1 MASQSSSPST
11 EEQASSEIDDLYLSL
26 QVQRECTQKKT
37 FTSWINSIL
46 AKHTP
51 PSVISDLYT
60 DIQQGHLLLDL
71 LEVLSGQQ
79 LPREKGCNT
88 FQCRSN
94 IENALTFLKSRSLK
108 LINIH
113 VADIIEGKPSIVLG
127 LIWTIIFHFHIEELA
142 RTLACTYN
150 QPSLDCSSAVD
161 SSPKASRSAKKS
173 AKIKEQWKISATKAL
188 LLWAKEQC
196 SLHGSISVTD
206 FKSSWR
212 SGLPFLAII
221 HALRPGLVDMEKAK
235 TRTNKENLKEAF
247 RIAELE
253 LNIPRLLEPEDVDI
267 MNPDEKSVMTYV
279 AQFLQY
285 SRNLPISEEDM
296 QGKVREAISWLAAQ
310 GKKLEKLL
318 IDTESET
325 YYQKYKEMMSFMEAF
340 NQEKKA
346 FMPVL
351 SSKTSVAELS
361 EDQQQMREE
370 WHKLISQINEW
381 KTKLD
386 QMLPP
391 PLDGIEAWLQEIEH
405 LQAEELPDLQDPFK
419 AMSLFREIIVI
430 FKSLMDCFD
439 SHLDT
444 LQSFK
449 NEDGKNMP
457 LVLPEKLEEM
467 KRRFSNIPFT
477 NSNTFLEYHY
487 GLCSAIANE
496 VMLKLNIW
504 NMKYGTKESVESLLE
519 DWNNF
524 IEEKKLEKQI
534 ETATHICEDLK
545 NKNISSPDLAGDPQE
560 MNKLFKIVES
570 KISMCR
576 DYISNV
582 NSTLQKV
589 LSSWSDYTENIHLL
603 KTWLEEK
610 RNEHPKEIPAEILA
624 NWNSVHGSLN
634 EAGNYLIEV
643 SKEQVGSNIAKEL
656 KKLNRRWAK
665 FIKRTQFE
673 MRLLRMQEDQ
683 MKQVHKCEGNLE
695 SPIKALSDMA
705 DISSEAFR
713 SHIQKELC
721 EESVDTAEKAKGLS
735 ETAEKIEVL
744 LKGVDGWAAELECL
758 LCQIRHK
765 GHVEPE
771 TEEYLQS
778 LAARGASCQE
788 QVVAAEEIFQSLTQN
803 ASSQVSQQ
811 HFHPGLQARIKQAR
825 DKIEAAMGDISD
837 VLPKSQKRLSEKEVL
852 LNFEESQKD
861 LEASISKA
869 VQLVSQKLSPEE
881 HISRYEEAFN
891 ALDNKVLNKFLEA
904 AEQLKNISSDHEKLA
919 VEEKSKD
926 VRKRWEAVHHEII
939 SCIQLIVE
947 RGKKKFNATF
957 KKINKQLGKEKKL
970 LSMDKTKGL
979 IKEHEAFF
987 SHEGSLTGLKKSL
1000 EDLKTLGR
1008 LAEETLPDIQTLV
1021 TECEKKL
1028 EKLQPIVA
1036 DTYAALLSHAGKG
1049 QPSKKEGSSFVS
1061 ENGESPGSSQR
1072 MDIFSEQETSRPDSD
1087 IVWETAVTHQNGE
1100 SCAKK
1105 FEEDGGL
1112 PLPALLESY
1121 NTQRSNL
1128 EELLQISRDK
1138 VASGFTDEVK
1148 GTSCL
1153 QNKLLELQIIESETH
1168 SGWTQLENV
1177 ASTLENLVDE
1187 MELAAISERRSK
1199 LKGEWKELQDIISA
1213 RTNSL
1218 RTALEIVL
1226 PIENE
1231 FILLCELD
1239 QRLNKKDIQQFNLM
1253 NSDLAYRELKELQRS
1268 ILNQIE
1274 VCKQLEHLDSSAR
1287 DEFNPID
1294 LQAASKIMVYYQN
1307 QLEEMSHK
1315 MQIRETVLKD
1325 LEAFMASLRKI
1336 QFSIKHPVDPSGQPA
1351 TQGKAWRE
1359 AVQEVSHMA
1368 EEAKC
1373 LDERLKRVDI
1383 CLEEAE
1389 CGRKSSCE
1397 KLVLTLSEELN
1408 EAHDHSSEQTL
1419 REENDLH
1426 KIFCTKSSELLKNIQ
1441 DLHDRI
1447 NKIGLKDPTIPAI
1460 QQRIKSLTEL
1470 EKELDCAA
1478 VEMKAMR
1485 EIANTLP
1492 HIKEEKAEE
1501 AKERCRVTE
1510 RLWEDTKL
1518 LLAECQEQ
1526 CARAL
1531 ELLKQYQSCK
1541 SSLTSIIQK
1550 QEIVLSQQM
1559 SYMGKENL
1567 NRMITKIEEA
1577 KEEFNDHSED
1587 VDRINQICKNLQFQL
1602 NKMRSFEEPPFENE
1616 ANVIVDRWLDINE
1629 KTENYCDN
1637 LGRAQALWDK
1647 LLSLSGTIDA
1657 WANAELKNIEDGC
1670 LTEEDLTQLKACLR
1684 VQEQKL
1690 QKFDNT
1696 VAEIE
1701 ELLNSNEPPLELQV
1715 IRSSVVHK
1723 MELIKELLSTKRG
1736 TSELGVNTGELKGDL
1751 DLAKTQIGMTE
1762 SLLKALSPS
1771 DTLEIFTKLEEI
1783 HQKILQQKH
1792 YVTLLQEETDCPDV
1806 DELNKQ
1812 LKCVTDLFNKKKH
1825 VFQDHFIGVLNRQ
1838 CKNFSDWFSS
1848 TQLSLQDCFDPSET
1862 KQTLEEKL
1870 QRLKHFLTSEGK
1882 DRDIQ
1887 EVKTLLNKVKHYLPK
1902 ASINHLS
1909 SRVRDQEAELQRLIS
1924 KCQKREKELSVSLQ
1938 QLSSLQESSTGLEE
1952 WLASQEEKL
1961 QVFQKDETNLENFCQ
1976 TLLMQRESFDS
1987 MAQLANSLRETGL
2000 TDDKTVSEA
2009 TDIISRYQT
2018 LVTHASETAGDTQRR
2033 LVEGQ
2038 NFEELAQDF
2047 SSWIK
2052 RLEEA
2057 VSNLSSQESELPSE
2071 ERINQIKVVTAL
2083 KDAGEPKI
2091 RNMVAL
2097 GETLIRS
2104 EKIEKPVVEQTI
2116 SELQNRWESA
2126 LQVATE
2132 YISPQ
2137 EQLQLDR
2144 EQYEQS
2150 KGDLRLALTEL
2161 KKQQQ
2166 ELGFALQP
2174 NLQEKQAQL
2183 TNYTQLLQK
2192 AEDLNS
2198 LFNELKSQED
2208 HLQDHTRD
2216 PCFTEESWLEL
2227 KSQHENL
2234 LSQLQNIVQTLESH
2248 VHEHQQ
2254 FQDMVTALSTELK
2267 NVSEKLADYGG
2278 PAVEQPSA
2286 EQNQLK
2292 SQEQQAP
2299 LSRCEDTLKKILV
2312 LAETVKQNTSSP
2324 GQKFI
2329 NDEIESLQ
2337 SEHRSLEERLENVKQ
2352 KDENILSEAL
2362 ELKDVFA
2369 DEIQVEDMADTK
2381 REKQVTSDI
2390 PIAVEERPE
2399 AAELKECLEMHNDQD
2414 VNGNVSEK
2422 EKQNDPLLEESSVLP
2437 DSPFQGI
2444 CQSKDREGQAV
2455 QEEAEKESPGMDA
2468 RDEVQEHIVLVDS
2481 AIQGGEAEWKRRQDV
2496 VGTEGDETGEEA
2508 RPAEEKPNDV
2518 KNQSD
2523 REDMQQVQQRVCQ
2536 KSQVPKS
2543 VAAEKEGLES
2553 TPPVSVHEGT
2563 DICAIVQKELF
2574 PRVQINTE
2582 YFEEEQKV
2590 NELKNEVAE
2599 LDIVLIN
2606 EQLKE
2611 LENLHTELETWKAK
2625 SLCLDQEA
2633 FPSAT
2638 GLGRAELQ
2646 TTEPAVP
2653 RWDRLLQEL
2662 DTIKAV
2668 KQQQY
2673 RLVNEYQK
2681 NLSVAQSS
2689 MKNLSTEKDNIKTG
2703 PMNNTVLL
2711 EKIKTCIGSLHRERD
2726 VLNQLKTQ
2734 QENLS
2739 QHLTCMDKVL
2749 TESQMRQLEQW
2760 WQHVEQAVQKKHD
2773 QVVAEINE
2781 FNLLMNKAQDIQRL
2795 IQEQYLQGELSSS
2808 SGGKAKYPVFWTT
2821 ELQDIKHGLFLLK
2834 RRIEL
2839 QMKRIWSDQE
2849 KTTLENSIQDLQS
2862 KLKAL
2867 SEQQTPQEDVQL
2879 SSPALKES
2887 EVTRRLKENI
2897 SWVKDSLSS
2906 LDQKAALFPSDIKSQ
2921 IRNCQQTRAEVLG
2934 REPVIVSLDD
2944 ELRHIGPSL
2953 KPEEITDMTFLLQAL
2968 QNSYKALVLKSAQS
2982 LQQLELQLEE
2992 RQKLIAEVEKV
3003 HSQLQNAETLAKP
3016 DVNQTST
3023 WSELSHQQAIL
3034 KEILK
3039 ETQEIEGLVSS
3050 HCKESQAAAGEL
3062 SLSEQLFLI
3071 DQLRSLKNRARKTQR
3086 QIQNKCHEVE
3096 KKIAIYREFSERIT
3110 SLQRDL
3116 NDLQCDEMNLE
3127 DELLGAKQGA
3137 QDKCKALKEKVLFFQ
3152 SNLLQTMKYK
3162 EIFECVGLNWD
3173 SLQLDELQTQFF
3185 KIKNKIEEKI
3195 MHFDNVVRECDK
3207 LQALVNEIQTMTSTL
3222 RREANILNDSSSS
3235 SPAENLIRA
3244 QILLQTMQQIRNL
3257 TQETANQINKNEVF
3271 DTPFKESKMQE
3282 IKSLEKDTEGLSQF
3296 LQNMVSG
3303 LQCVNKEDIQSEVE
3317 HIFHTIKHIQLELQK
3332 PLLVDMRMIQYEKMR
3347 WEAVQNMVPAVFS
3360 AIKGIMEKERA
3371 NKEEKSLA
3379 AGIETKIETL
3389 QDHEIQLKAD
3399 IAARVSVLS
3408 EAHKTGE
3415 LYTKAV
3421 QRASELLSDCEA
3433 RISSATAQLSCLE
3446 EAHQIPQWRQEE
3458 FDSAKADI
3466 ENLYPKLENV
3476 VKPEDKMHLENTL
3489 RELVNKNLTLKEKAQ
3504 RKEGDERRYFEKHKS
3519 YTRTKDKVCDD
3530 LNKLEKMLIQ
3540 SVSQI
3545 PVSYKEALEHLEES
3559 KILVSN
3565 IDSAEDDLVKLRQVS
3580 RELTRLCKGSDWAL
3594 GRIVTTLWEKWL
3606 GLLEAAKGQEINCEE
3621 LKQEW
3626 KFINEEVERETIILD
3641 KLQEEQPESL
3651 KEKEKAT
3658 REELVELL
3666 DSVNA
3671 FEENISRQ
3679 QLLLLLLLHRIRNIL
3694 NMPENTEVEAALP
3707 TLHEIKAMQ
3716 DRCKKL
3722 YEKAQD
3728 HKNSVQSEIQERDK
3742 INEEISAVKNSLQN
3756 AASLLP
3762 QDATEKAEQLEE
3774 VQSLIGKENQTL
3786 QDIMEKLRIKYSELY
3801 TIVPAEI
3808 ETRLEDCRNT
3818 LRDLEDKVST
3828 EILKSSPQNVL
3839 KRKAEA
3845 ISNGL
3850 QAIEKML
3857 QQKSENVAKAKE
3869 IQKHIWDMLD
3879 LWHYKLNE
3887 LDAEVQDIVEQDSCH
3902 VQELMDILVTP
3913 LQQYQQVSQL
3923 AERRTAILN
3932 KAANKMEE
3940 YDELLKSMEVWI
3952 ENTNCLL
3959 RTDAQNNSAKSL
3971 SKHADA
3977 LQMALEDSEQK
3988 QNLLRRVY
3996 SELEELAP
4004 VFETNSVMQQ
4014 LNEIDGHIT
4023 TLQHEIVEVLPQI
4036 QHVADELD
4044 AIESDVKVFEKDI
4057 AKMKTILS
4065 SEDLLEF
4072 SPKDHLK
4079 HGQVILDH
4087 VGPMQKTI
4095 AHLQSYE
4102 EALQLPGVKIQPFP
4116 VFQRARQ
4123 LLRELKEL
4131 EKITKEQNELLEE
4144 AIKKTEECEQEIEK
4158 LKQFLKNHLV
4168 EVSHENQ
4175 PLAQNTSCPEG
4186 EMEAAK
4192 KEIIKLCQKKEGIL
4206 TGMKTSMSELHQ
4218 RLQQEVAESEDEPIA
4233 SALAESDLI
4242 GTNIP
4247 EQQLRKR
4254 GMMSVLPCV
4263 DEESED
4269 GSFHST
4275 GSTATE
4281 TDGSCWPSG
4290 RDDERHRED
4299 SATSWSSGTLSD
4311 GLAQDADEI
4320 TEPCSKRGE
4329 ETSLQ
4334 ALQSTEGAG
4343 TDLGNQ
4349 AMSDTQPPAPKAA
4362 RGSRGRA
4369 GDPEATVD
4377 GGRLEPGTVLQ
4388 VCQAQVA
4395 ELEQWLDKAKVS
4407 LGSDPQTPKMQQMVE
4422 QQLAG
4427 CQVMLSEIE
4436 QKVISLLEDCGDSP
4450 DHQQETEA
4458 LSLKLKEVK
4467 CNLEKV
4473 QTMLQD
4479 KYNEEQIHNRE
4490 RVDLEPLKIL
4500 HPDGAGVASAD
4511 EPPIGAGVASADEP
4525 PIQHNGVPQP
4535 LQDLELKPAEQ
4546 KSLIDFIES
4555 CVEKMQPQSE
4565 DSVTEKLEPSNGESD
4580 PRSKL
4585 ADPSLAPKDQTGNKW
4600 QYLQQEL
4607 SSKMK
4612 SPLCQL
4618 VEPQITTKM
4627 NMLPRGTFAS
4637 AGTPTVEELKTYT
4650 VQLGDISQE
4659 ANVVHTQENVAGE
4672 VSSNLDRKLFELL
4685 LAISRCLN
4693 NMEEM
4698 LNTSVLST
4706 EEAAL
4711 QQALYETLSIE
4722 LQKLHADLSDKKDD
4736 LLKSITCAGGSTDV
4750 FCECFNNLQ
4759 ARLEQTQAATASR
4772 SNSMKA
4778 GLDHN
4783 SNYQNET
4790 RVLYDQL
4797 TEKKA
4802 ALQQCLNV
4810 IHGHNVSEQLQ
4821 KIDTCA
4827 LELQNLETQVAKLRG
4842 HGERFQLPVTL
4853 IQEAYKLEDVLD
4865 DMWGILR
4872 AKYMEL
4878 NSPSISEN
4886 QYEDL
4891 LHGFAELVA
4900 IGREKVAQDP
4910 KQLTKSRA
4918 ALQSHLENHKGF
4930 FHKLMTHM
4938 TFMQVFSKKVAPS
4951 ILQKR
4956 EKFWRELVNEVKLL
4970 EQKACQYGIHL
4981 ESLLEEWIG
4990 FDNGCLAFSK
5000 ELETL
5005 ASTLPSVNLVEETE
5019 ERLKERIALL
5029 QQIKSSVD
5037 GKHARLYQMVKEGK
5051 KLLTAVNCPEITSQI
5066 GKLEEQWLSLTKKVG
5081 HELHRLQT
5089 LLKLLLSYNRDS
5101 EELMKWLDSAQQRMN
5116 FWKEQSLNVS
5126 QDLPTVRDKINNLF
5140 TFSKEVDEKSSLKS
5154 SVVSTANQLFH
5165 VKQADTAALRSS
5177 LAKFEQKWGELITQL
5192 PAIQEKLHQLQMEKL
5207 SSREA
5212 IGELMTWLDHVEQ
5225 QQGYE
5230 DPINSQSSAAQVR
5243 SLLQKYKEYMMEMSF
5258 KQWMVDFVN
5267 QSLLQMSTCDVESK
5281 RYERTEFA
5289 ECLGEMNLWWHRL
5302 QASLNRKIQDLEH
5315 VLEDITENENKAQT
5329 LGKWLEAQSDRLRSL
5344 QTPASLISAQN
5355 TLDDCKELENHLAA
5369 KSKTLDELKQNVAL
5383 RDSPEQTPRGAS
5395 LKTAELCE
5403 MRDHV
5408 ASQVAQLRTSMQAV
5422 LEQWRLYDEAYGEVS
5437 LMMTRY
5443 MYCIDQCKPS
5453 VVSLEA
5459 LKNQVK
5465 TLQSLQ
5471 DESENSEES
5480 WAKLQAAASSLKKN
5494 CSPFFAEIITQKC
5507 DEAHTRWSSVNEDIT
5522 DQLRTAQAILQ
5533 LWEPYDTL
5541 CTEAAAK
5548 LEQHEEQCTRLLDA
5562 HMPEDNMIETL
5573 KQRIQDVK
5581 NLQHGLQTIEGCRSQ
5596 ISELADRIKQQ
5607 AGTAAQAILLQKL
5620 QPLQRASYLEKMLQ
5634 RKLDEFEFSLLQL
5647 ENFKNHLETLEGHVK
5662 NCADALDNLPLEG
5675 EANSAEL
5682 LMSHT
5687 LELAALSP
5695 SIESLNEASIKLPLS
5710 DFTLKKMQSLTR
5722 QWSQKTAT
5730 ALERCSELEGTKS
5743 DEKKFFQKCENWM
5756 KFLEKMKEALKADI
5770 PGRFEELQEQQR
5782 VYEMLQTEISINQQ
5796 TFNCI
5801 IAKVLLFLES
5811 GEAEKRTEFVS
5822 KLTLLKEQWQNVIRM
5837 VQQRKKDIDGLVS
5850 QWQLFRSSLQS
5861 LSRLLTDTNNFLMA
5875 VKSQDCCSLY
5885 QLRNLIHDFK
5895 SKAVILQRW
5904 QAMYSLIIDVGEKLR
5919 TVSDPETNAG
5929 LREELSQ
5936 LQQRWSN
5943 TQVQLEATRMGLAGA
5958 AQSWNCCEK
5967 QTKELGSRLQE
5978 LKEKVKDPLPVEH
5991 DELYKAKE
5999 DIKEL
6004 EQSLADWAHSMK
6016 ELRAMK
6022 VELAHCILS
6031 EDMLVLKEQV
6041 EHLHRQ
6047 WEELCLRVSLR
6058 KQEIEDRLNAWIVFN
6073 EKNKELCSWL
6083 VQMESK
6089 VLQTADVSIEDMID
6103 KLQKDCMEEI
6113 NLFSENKLHLKQM
6126 GDQLIK
6132 ASNKSRVAE
6141 IDDKLNK
6148 INDRWQHLFDV
6159 IGARVKKLKET
6170 FAFIQLLDKNMSN
6183 LRTWLARIESE
6194 LSKPVV
6200 YDICDDQEIQKRLAE
6215 QQDLQRDIEQHT
6227 AGVESVFNIC
6237 EVLLHDSDACANETE
6252 CDSIQQTTRSLDRR
6266 WRNICA
6272 MSMERRMKIEE
6283 TWRLWQRFLDDY
6295 SRFEDW
6301 LKSAER
6307 TAANPHSS
6315 EVLYTHA
6322 KEELKKFEAFQRQI
6336 HERLTQLELI
6346 NKQYRRLARE
6356 NRTDS
6361 ASKLKQMVHE
6371 GNQRWDNLQKRVAAI
6386 LRRLKHFTNRRDEFE
6401 GTRESILVW
6410 LTEMDLQLTN
6420 VEHFSKSNFD
6430 DKMRQ
6435 LNGFQQ
6441 EITLNT
6447 NKIDQL
6453 IVFGEQLIQK
6463 SEPLDAILI
6472 EDELEE
6478 LHRYCQE
6485 VFGRVARFHRRLT
6498 SRHPGLDDEK
6508 ETSENET
6515 DPEDSREIQNDPWHK
6530 KAISEMPASPQSLC
6544 HLVPPTQSHERS
6556 GCETPVSVDSI
6567 PLEWDHTG
6575 DVGGSSSHEDE
6586 EEGTYYSALSDV
6598 EITENPEAYL
6608 KMTTKT
6614 LKASSGKSVAEAHP
6628 WHSPGSPVC
6637 RKHRYNQAEMVGNV
6651 LSGPETSTPYKTGY
6665 VNQLRPT
6672 SSGSINNEKITS
6684 ADVSDEEPQDE
6695 QELLNIAAAEKQS
6708 GIIDRWEL
6716 IQAQDLRNKLRMK
6729 QNLQQWQQLNSDLS
6743 EVSAWLDKTE
6753 EELEDLQKPKPPASM
6768 QMMEQRVKKLK
6779 DMLKAFDNYKAVVL
6793 SVNLS
6798 SKDFQQADSTESKE
6812 LQNRLRQ
6819 VNLRWEKATHALD
6832 NWRKGLQQALL
6843 HCQDFHEQSQKLLLW
6858 LASAES
6864 RRNEVQIT
6872 DPNPDPHT
6880 LLECQKELLQ
6890 LEKELLEQQLKV
6902 NSLQELSTYLLLK
6915 SDGEDYI
6922 EADEKVHVI
6931 GKKLKQLIEQVSHD
6945 LKTIEGNLDT
6955 RAFLPAPGDLDS
6967 KVYHPVA
6974 AKSSPPV
6981 KKATIRRTV
6990 AGKSNSSTRGEG
7002 HPQTPRA
7009 VPRSPSFFYR
7019 VLRAA
7024 LPLQLFFLLLL
7035 LLACMI
7041 PSSEEDYS
7049 CTQANNFAR
7058 SFYPMLRYTN
7068 GPPPT

>member
-1 MASQSSSPST
+1 MASKQSSPSS
-11 EEQASSEIDDLYLSL
+11 EEQASSEIDDLCLSL
-26 QVQRECTQKKT
+26 QVQREFTQKKT

-46 AKHTP
+46 AKHIP
-51 PSVISDLYT
+51 PSVVSDLYT

-71 LEVLSGQQ
+71 LEVLSGQH
-79 LPREKGCNT
+79 LPREKGFNT

-127 LIWTIIFHFHIEELA
+127 LIWTIIFHFHIEELV
-142 RTLACTYN
+142 RILACTYN
-150 QPSLDCSSAVD
+150 QPLPDSSSAFD

-173 AKIKEQWKISATKAL
+173 AKIKERWKMSATKAL

-196 SLHGSISVTD
+196 SLHGFINVTD

-221 HALRPGLVDMEKAK
+221 QTLRPGLVDLEKAK
-235 TRTNKENLKEAF
+235 ARSNKENLREAF
-247 RIAELE
+247 SIAEVE

-267 MNPDEKSVMTYV
+267 MNPDEKSIMTYV

-285 SRNLPISEEDM
+285 SRNLSESEEDV
-296 QGKVREAISWLAAQ
+296 QEKVREAMSWLAEQ
-310 GKKLEKLL
+310 EKKLAKLL
-318 IDTESET
+318 IDTENET

-340 NQEKKA
+340 NQGKKP
-346 FMPVL
+346 FLPVL
-351 SSKTSVAELS
+351 SSKRSEAELS
-361 EDQQQMREE
+361 EGQQQMREE
-370 WHKLISQINEW
+370 WDKLISQINEW
-381 KTKLD
+381 KVKLEK
-386 QMLPP
+386 MLPS
-391 PLDGIEAWLQEIEH
+391 PLDSIEAWLQEVEH
-405 LQAEELPDLQDPFK
+405 LQAEDLPDLQDPFK
-419 AMSLFREIIVI
+419 AMFVFREIIVI
-430 FKSLMDCFD
+430 FKGLMDCFD

-449 NEDGKNMP
+449 NEDEKNMP

-467 KRRFSNIPFT
+467 KTRFSNIRFT

-504 NMKYGTKESVESLLE
+504 DVKYGTKESVESLLE
-519 DWNNF
+519 NWNNF
-524 IEEKKLEKQI
+524 IEEKRLETQLEI
-534 ETATHICEDLK
+534 ATHICEDLK
-545 NKNISSPDLAGDPQE
+545 NKNISSPELAGDPQE
-560 MNKLFKIVES
+560 ISKLFKTVES
-570 KISMCR
+570 KISVCR
-576 DYISNV
+576 DYISHV
-582 NSTLQKV
+582 NTTLQKV
-589 LSSWSDYTENIHLL
+589 LSSWSNYTENIHLL
-603 KTWLEEK
+603 KMWLEEK
-610 RNEHPKEIPAEILA
+610 RNEHPREIPAEILA
-624 NWNSVHGSLN
+624 KWNSVHGSLN

-665 FIKRTQFE
+665 FMKRTHF
-673 MRLLRMQEDQ
+673 L
-683 MKQVHKCEGNLE
+683 G
-695 SPIKALSDMA
+695 
-705 DISSEAFR
+705 
-713 SHIQKELC
+713 
-721 EESVDTAEKAKGLS
+721 EESTDAAEKTRELLGGL
-735 ETAEKIEVL
+735 EKIEEL
-744 LKGVDGWAAELECL
+744 LGGVDTWAAETGRL
-758 LCQIRHK
+758 LSEI
-765 GHVEPE
+765 GHERPVEPE
-771 TEEYLQS
+771 MEAHLKS
-778 LAARGASCQE
+778 LAARGTSCQE
-788 QVVAAEEIFQSLTQN
+788 QVVAAEERLQSLMQN
-803 ASSQVSQQ
+803 VSSQVFQ
-811 HFHPGLQARIKQAR
+811 HSHTTGLQTRIKEAR
-825 DKIEAAMGDISD
+825 DKIEAVMGDMNNILS
-837 VLPKSQKRLSEKEVL
+837 KSEKRPAEKETWL
-852 LNFEESQKD
+852 SFEESQKE

-869 VQLVSQKLSPEE
+869 VQLVSQRLSPKEC
-881 HISRYEEAFN
+881 ISRYEEAFN
-891 ALDNKVLNKFLEA
+891 ALDNKVLDKYLKA
-904 AEQLKNISSDHEKLA
+904 AEQLKKISSDREKLV
-919 VEEKSKD
+919 VEERSED
-926 VRKRWEAVHHEII
+926 VRKRWEEVHHEII
-939 SCIQLIVE
+939 AFVQIMVE
-947 RGKKKFNATF
+947 REKKKFNTTL

-970 LSMDKTKGL
+970 LTTDKTKGL

-987 SHEGSLTGLKKSL
+987 SHEGSLRELSKSL
-1000 EDLKTLGR
+1000 EDLKILGR
-1008 LAEETLPDIQTLV
+1008 LSEETVPDIQKLTAD
-1021 TECEKKL
+1021 CEQKL
-1028 EKLQPIVA
+1028 ENLQQTVA
-1036 DTYAALLSHAGKG
+1036 DTYAALLSRAGEG
-1049 QPSKKEGSSFVS
+1049 QSSKKENSVVAS
-1061 ENGESPGSSQR
+1061 ENGEKPGSSSQQ
-1072 MDIFSEQETSRPDSD
+1072 INILSVQEASRPAAD
-1087 IVWETAVTHQNGE
+1087 IVLEPDVKHHNGE

-1105 FEEDGGL
+1105 FEEDNDL

-1138 VASGFTDEVK
+1138 VASGFTEEIK

-1153 QNKLLELQIIESETH
+1153 QNKLLELQVIESETS
-1168 SGWTQLENV
+1168 SGWTQLENIS
-1177 ASTLENLVDE
+1177 STLENFVDE
-1187 MELAAISERRSK
+1187 VQQAAISERSSK
-1199 LKGEWKELQDIISA
+1199 LKGEWKELQDIIST

-1231 FILLCELD
+1231 SILLCELD
-1239 QRLNKKDIQQFNLM
+1239 QRLKKKDIQQFNLM

-1294 LQAASKIMVYYQN
+1294 LQAASKIMIYYQN
-1307 QLEEMSHK
+1307 QLEEMSHT
-1315 MQIRETVLKD
+1315 MQIRETVLRD

-1336 QFSIKHPVDPSGQPA
+1336 QSSIKCLTDPPGQPEI
-1351 TQGKAWRE
+1351 QGKALRE
-1359 AVQEVSHMA
+1359 AAQELSHMA

-1373 LDERLKRVDI
+1373 LDERLKTVDI
-1383 CLEEAE
+1383 CLEDAE
-1389 CGRKSSCE
+1389 CGRKTCCE
-1397 KLVLTLSEELN
+1397 NLVLTLSEELN
-1408 EAHDHSSEQTL
+1408 GTYGPSSEQML
-1419 REENDLH
+1419 SEEKGLY
-1426 KIFCTKSSELLKNIQ
+1426 KIFSTKSSELLKNIQ
-1441 DLHDRI
+1441 DLRDRI

-1460 QQRIKSLTEL
+1460 QQRVKSLTEL

-1478 VEMKAMR
+1478 AEMKPMR
-1485 EIANTLP
+1485 EIANKLP
-1492 HIKEEKAEE
+1492 QIEEEKTEE
-1501 AKERCRVTE
+1501 ANEQCRVTE

-1541 SSLTSIIQK
+1541 TNLTSIIQK
-1550 QEIVLSQQM
+1550 QEIVLSQQT

-1567 NRMITKIEEA
+1567 NRLIAKIEEA

-1587 VDRINQICKNLQFQL
+1587 VDKINQICKNLQFQL

-1616 ANVIVDRWLDINE
+1616 ANIIVDRWLDINE

-1657 WANAELKNIEDGC
+1657 WANAEIKNAEEHC

-1690 QKFDNT
+1690 KKFDNT

-1715 IRSSVVHK
+1715 IRTSVVQK
-1723 MELIKELLSTKRG
+1723 MELIKELLSAKRE
-1736 TSELGVNTGELKGDL
+1736 TSELNVNTAELKGDL

-1783 HQKILQQKH
+1783 HQKILQQEH
-1792 YVTLLQEETDCPDV
+1792 HVTLLQEETDCPDV

-1838 CKNFSDWFSS
+1838 CKNFNDWFSS
-1848 TQLSLQDCFDPSET
+1848 TQLSLKDCFEPSET
-1862 KQTLEEKL
+1862 KLILEERL

-1902 ASINHLS
+1902 ASINHLN

-1924 KCQKREKELSVSLQ
+1924 KCQKREKELGASLQ
-1938 QLSSLQESSTGLEE
+1938 QLSSLKENSTILEE
-1952 WLASQEEKL
+1952 WLTAQEEKL
-1961 QVFQKDETNLENFCQ
+1961 EEIKKDETKLENFYK
-1976 TLLMQRESFDS
+1976 TLLMQRKPFDS
-1987 MAQLANSLRETGL
+1987 IAQLASSLREAGL
-2000 TDDKTVSEA
+2000 TDETVSEA
-2009 TDIISRYQT
+2009 TDLISRYQT
-2018 LVTHASETAGDTQRR
+2018 LKTHVSEMSGNTER
-2033 LVEGQ
+2033 LPVEGQ
-2038 NFEELAQDF
+2038 NFEELAQDV
-2047 SSWIK
+2047 SSWIRK
-2052 RLEEA
+2052 LEEA
-2057 VSNLSSQESELPSE
+2057 VNNLSSQENELPSDK
-2071 ERINQIKVVTAL
+2071 RIDQIKEITAL
-2083 KDAGEPKI
+2083 KDAGEAKI
-2091 RNMVAL
+2091 QNMVAL
-2097 GETLIRS
+2097 GETLIRN
-2104 EKIEKPVVEQTI
+2104 EKNKKAVVQQTI
-2116 SELQNRWESA
+2116 SELQNKWESTIR
-2126 LQVATE
+2126 LATE
-2132 YISPQ
+2132 YRSPK
-2137 EQLQLDR
+2137 EQLQLNR

-2150 KGDLRLALTEL
+2150 KEDLRVALTEL
-2161 KKQQQ
+2161 EKQQQ
-2166 ELGFALQP
+2166 EIGFALQP
-2174 NLQEKQAQL
+2174 GLQEKQAQL
-2183 TNYTQLLQK
+2183 TNYADLLQK
-2192 AEDLNS
+2192 AEDLTS
-2198 LFNELKSQED
+2198 RFNELKSQED
-2208 HLQDHTRD
+2208 HLQGHTGD
-2216 PCFTEESWLEL
+2216 PCFTEVEWLEL
-2227 KSQHENL
+2227 KHQHENL
-2234 LSQLQNIVQTLESH
+2234 LSQLQTIVQTLESH
-2248 VHEHQQ
+2248 VQEHRQ
-2254 FQDMVTALSTELK
+2254 FQDMVEGLSTELK
-2267 NVSEKLADYGG
+2267 TVSEKLADRQG
-2278 PAVEQPSA
+2278 PAMEQPSA
-2286 EQNQLK
+2286 EESQLK
-2292 SQEQQAP
+2292 SEEQQGP
-2299 LSRCEDTLKKILV
+2299 LSQCEEMLKKILV

-2329 NDEIESLQ
+2329 KDEIEILQ
-2337 SEHRSLEERLENVKQ
+2337 SEHRSLEERLENIKQ
-2352 KDENILSEAL
+2352 KEENIFSEVL
-2362 ELKDVFA
+2362 ELKAEFGN
-2369 DEIQVEDMADTK
+2369 EIQMEDKADTMLR
-2381 REKQVTSDI
+2381 REIQITSDT
-2390 PIAVEERPE
+2390 PVTAEESST
-2399 AAELKECLEMHNDQD
+2399 AAEVKEPLEMHD
-2414 VNGNVSEK
+2414 EK
-2422 EKQNDPLLEESSVLP
+2422 AD
-2437 DSPFQGI
+2437 
-2444 CQSKDREGQAV
+2444 
-2455 QEEAEKESPGMDA
+2455 KESPGTDKH
-2468 RDEVQEHIVLVDS
+2468 DGVQEDILDNAVHD
-2481 AIQGGEAEWKRRQDV
+2481 GEAELERHQDG
-2496 VGTEGDETGEEA
+2496 VGIEGDETRKEA
-2508 RPAEEKPNDV
+2508 HPAEENRSDI
-2518 KNQSD
+2518 KNQSY
-2523 REDMQQVQQRVCQ
+2523 REDVEQVQQSVCQ
-2536 KSQVPKS
+2536 KSRVLKS
-2543 VAAEKEGLES
+2543 AAAEKDDLES
-2553 TPPVSVHEGT
+2553 NPPVSAHEDTG
-2563 DICAIVQKELF
+2563 AEMFVQKELF
-2574 PRVQINTE
+2574 PGVQVNTE

-2590 NELKNEVAE
+2590 NELKKEVAE

-2611 LENLHTELETWKAK
+2611 LENLQTELETWKAK
-2625 SLCLDQEA
+2625 SSCHSQEA

-2638 GLGRAELQ
+2638 GSNRAELQ

-2653 RWDRLLQEL
+2653 CWDRLLQEL
-2662 DTIKAV
+2662 DAVKAV

-2673 RLVNEYQK
+2673 CLINEYQK
-2681 NLSVAQSS
+2681 NLSAAQSS
-2689 MKNLSTEKDNIKTG
+2689 MKNLSTEKDNIKMG
-2703 PMNNTVLL
+2703 PTNNTVLL
-2711 EKIKTCIGSLHRERD
+2711 EKIKACIESLRKERD

-2734 QENLS
+2734 QESLS

-2760 WQHVEQAVQKKHD
+2760 WQHMEQTVQKKHD
-2773 QVVAEINE
+2773 QVVAEIDE

-2795 IQEQYLQGELSSS
+2795 IQEQYLQAELHSSAA
-2808 SGGKAKYPVFWTT
+2808 GKAKYPVLWTT
-2821 ELQDIKHGLFLLK
+2821 ELQDIKHGLSLLK

-2849 KTTLENSIQDLQS
+2849 KVALENSIHDLQN
-2862 KLKAL
+2862 KLEAL
-2867 SEQQTPQEDVQL
+2867 AMQQTPREDVQITG
-2879 SSPALKES
+2879 PAVMKHEM
-2887 EVTRRLKENI
+2887 VKRLKENI
-2897 SWVKDSLSS
+2897 SWVKDTLSS
-2906 LDQKAALFPSDIKSQ
+2906 LDQKAALFPSDVKSQ
-2921 IRNCQQTRAEVLG
+2921 IRSCQLMNTEVLN
-2934 REPVIVSLDD
+2934 REPEIVSLDYG
-2944 ELRHIGPSL
+2944 LQHIIPNL
-2953 KPEEITDMTFLLQAL
+2953 KPEEISDMTFLLQAL
-2968 QNSYKALVLKSAQS
+2968 QNSYKALVLKSAQR
-2982 LQQLELQLEE
+2982 LQHLELQLEE
-2992 RQKLIAEVEKV
+2992 RQRLIAEIEKV
-3003 HSQLQNAETLAKP
+3003 HCQLRNAEMLAGP
-3016 DVNQTST
+3016 DMNQTST
-3023 WSELSHQQAIL
+3023 WSELINQQDIL

-3039 ETQEIEGLVSS
+3039 DIQEIEGLISS
-3050 HCKESQAAAGEL
+3050 HCKESQVTAGEL

-3086 QIQNKCHEVE
+3086 QIQSKLHEVE
-3096 KKIAIYREFSERIT
+3096 KKIVVYREFAEGMT
-3110 SLQRDL
+3110 SLQQDL
-3116 NDLQCDEMNLE
+3116 NDLRCGEMNME
-3127 DELLGAKQGA
+3127 EESIGAKQEMK
-3137 QDKCKALKEKVLFFQ
+3137 DKCKALREKVLAFQ
-3152 SNLLQTMKYK
+3152 SNLSQILKYR
-3162 EIFECVGLNWD
+3162 EIFECVGLKWD
-3173 SLQLDELQTQFF
+3173 SLQLDELQTKFF
-3185 KIKNKIEEKI
+3185 KIKNKIKGKI
-3195 MHFDNVVRECDK
+3195 IHFDNVARECDK
-3207 LQALVNEIQTMTSTL
+3207 IQALLNEIRTLTSTVKK
-3222 RREANILNDSSSS
+3222 EANILNDSCSS
-3235 SPAENLIRA
+3235 SPAEKLISA
-3244 QILLQTMQQIRNL
+3244 QIQFQTVQQILYL
-3257 TQETANQINKNEVF
+3257 TQEVANQINKNEVF
-3271 DTPFKESKMQE
+3271 DTPFKESKRKEM
-3282 IKSLEKDTEGLSQF
+3282 KSLEKDVEELNQF
-3296 LQNMVSG
+3296 LQNLISG
-3303 LQCVNKEDIQSEVE
+3303 LQCVNKEDTQSEVE
-3317 HIFHTIKHIQLELQK
+3317 HILHIIKHIQLELQQ
-3332 PLLVDMRMIQYEKMR
+3332 PLLIDIKTMQYEKIR
-3347 WEAVQNMVPAVFS
+3347 WDAIQNMMQAKFS
-3360 AIKGIMEKERA
+3360 AIKCIMEKESE
-3371 NKEEKSLA
+3371 NQEEKSLA
-3379 AGIETKIETL
+3379 AGVETKLETL
-3389 QDHEIQLKAD
+3389 QDYEIQLKTD
-3399 IAARVSVLS
+3399 IAARVSALE
-3408 EAHKTGE
+3408 EACKTGE

-3421 QRASELLSDCEA
+3421 QRASRFLEGYEA
-3433 RISSATAQLSCLE
+3433 RVHSAAAELDGSEGSC
-3446 EAHQIPQWRQEE
+3446 QSPQWKQEE
-3458 FDSAKADI
+3458 FNSAKAKI
-3466 ENLYPKLENV
+3466 ESLYFKLKNL
-3476 VKPEDKMHLENTL
+3476 VKPEDKICLENTL
-3489 RELVNKNLTLKEKAQ
+3489 TELVKKSLALREKAQ
-3504 RKEGDERRYFEKHKS
+3504 RKEADEQRYFEKYRS
-3519 YTRTKDKVCDD
+3519 YTKIKDKVCDH
-3530 LNKLEKMLIQ
+3530 LNKLEKMLRQ
-3540 SVSQI
+3540 SLSQI
-3545 PVSYKEALEHLEES
+3545 PMSYKEALEHLEES

-3565 IDSAEDDLVKLRQVS
+3565 INAAEDDLVKLRQVS
-3580 RELTRLCKGSDWAL
+3580 GELMRLCKRSDRAL
-3594 GRIVTTLWEKWL
+3594 GRIVTVLWENWL
-3606 GLLEAAKGQEINCEE
+3606 GLLEAAKGLEINSEE

-3626 KFINEEVERETIILD
+3626 KFINEELERETIILD

-3658 REELVELL
+3658 SEELVELL
-3666 DSVNA
+3666 DFVNS
-3671 FEENISRQ
+3671 FEENINQQ

-3694 NMPENTEVEAALP
+3694 NTSENTESEAALP
-3707 TLHEIKAMQ
+3707 ALCEIKAMQ

-3722 YEKAQD
+3722 YEKNQD
-3728 HKNSVQSEIQERDK
+3728 HKDSVQAEIQERNK
-3742 INEEISAVKNSLQN
+3742 ITEEISAVTNVLQN
-3756 AASLLP
+3756 AASVLL
-3762 QDATEKAEQLEE
+3762 QDATGKAGQLEE
-3774 VQSLIGKENQTL
+3774 VQSVIAKKSQTL
-3786 QDIMEKLRIKYSELY
+3786 KDIMEKLRIKYSEMY

-3808 ETRLEDCRNT
+3808 ETQLEDCKKV
-3818 LRDLEDKVST
+3818 LQDLEDKVSF
-3828 EILKSSPQNVL
+3828 EILQTSPQYVL
-3839 KRKAEA
+3839 KRKAET
-3845 ISNGL
+3845 INSGL

-3857 QQKSENVAKAKE
+3857 QQKSENIAKAKE
-3869 IQKHIWDMLD
+3869 VQKHIWDMLD

-3887 LDAEVQDIVEQDSCH
+3887 LDAEVHDIVEQDSCH
-3902 VQELMDILVTP
+3902 AQELMDILVTP

-3940 YDELLKSMEVWI
+3940 YDELLKNVKVWI

-3959 RTDAQNNSAKSL
+3959 RAHAQNDSAKSL
-3971 SKHADA
+3971 RKHTDD

-3988 QNLLRRVY
+3988 QNLLHSVY
-3996 SELEELAP
+3996 LELEELTP
-4004 VFETNSVMQQ
+4004 VFETDSVIQQ
-4014 LNEIDGHIT
+4014 LNEIDNQVG
-4023 TLQHEIVEVLPQI
+4023 TLQHEIAEILPQI

-4044 AIESDVKVFEKDI
+4044 AIESHVKVFEKDI

-4072 SPKDHLK
+4072 SPKDQLK

-4095 AHLQSYE
+4095 VHIQSYE
-4102 EALQLPGVKIQPFP
+4102 ETLQLPGVKMQPFS
-4116 VFQRARQ
+4116 VFQRAREF
-4123 LLRELKEL
+4123 LRELKKL
-4131 EKITKEQNELLEE
+4131 EKITKEQNDLLEE
-4144 AIKKTEECEQEIEK
+4144 AVKKTEECEQEIEK
-4158 LKQFLKNHLV
+4158 LKQLLRNHLV
-4168 EVSHENQ
+4168 EISHEDQ
-4175 PLAQNTSCPEG
+4175 ALAQKTHCPEG
-4186 EMEAAK
+4186 EMEAVK
-4192 KEIIKLCQKKEGIL
+4192 EEIIKLCQRKEDIL
-4206 TGMKTSMSELHQ
+4206 TGMKNSMSELHQ
-4218 RLQQEVAESEDEPIA
+4218 RLQQEVPESGDEPTA
-4233 SALAESDLI
+4233 SVLTQSDLI
-4242 GTNIP
+4242 GTDVSG
-4247 EQQLRKR
+4247 QQSKKR
-4254 GMMSVLPCV
+4254 GMVSLLPSL

-4269 GSFHST
+4269 CSFHSK
-4275 GSTATE
+4275 GCTATE
-4281 TDGSCWPSG
+4281 KDASFWPSEI
-4290 RDDERHRED
+4290 DDERHKED

-4311 GLAQDADEI
+4311 GIVQDADEI
-4320 TEPCSKRGE
+4320 MESHSKHGE
-4329 ETSLQ
+4329 ETSMQ
-4334 ALQSTEGAG
+4334 TLQSTEGPG
-4343 TDLGNQ
+4343 TGDGSQ
-4349 AMSDTQPPAPKAA
+4349 AMSDKQPPVPNTTQ
-4362 RGSRGRA
+4362 GSRGKA
-4369 GDPEATVD
+4369 GDSEEAVD
-4377 GGRLEPGTVLQ
+4377 GGRPEPETILQ
-4388 VCQAQVA
+4388 MCQAQVA
-4395 ELEQWLDKAKVS
+4395 ELEQWLDKIKLS
-4407 LGSDPQTPKMQQMVE
+4407 LRSDPQTPQMQQMVE
-4422 QQLAG
+4422 LQLADY
-4427 CQVMLSEIE
+4427 QVMLSEIE
-4436 QKVISLLEDCGDSP
+4436 QKVLSLLEDCGDST
-4450 DHQQETEA
+4450 DYQQETEA

-4467 CNLEKV
+4467 CNLETV
-4473 QTMLQD
+4473 QMMLQD
-4479 KYNEEQIHNRE
+4479 NKYDEEQIHNRE
-4490 RVDLEPLKIL
+4490 RIDPEPLEIL
-4500 HPDGAGVASAD
+4500 HSNGSSTPQRALA
-4511 EPPIGAGVASADEP
+4511 ERPLIW
-4525 PIQHNGVPQP
+4525 HNGFQHPQDP
-4535 LQDLELKPAEQ
+4535 KVKAAEQ

-4555 CVEKMQPQSE
+4555 CVEKMQPQFE
-4565 DSVTEKLEPSNGESD
+4565 DNVTQKLESSNGESD
-4580 PRSKL
+4580 PKSKQ
-4585 ADPSLAPKDQTGNKW
+4585 ADPTLSPKDQMGNKW

-4637 AGTPTVEELKTYT
+4637 SGTPTVEELKTYT
-4650 VQLGDISQE
+4650 VQLGDLSQE
-4659 ANVVHTQENVAGE
+4659 ANVVHAQDNVAEE

-4706 EEAAL
+4706 EEAAV
-4711 QQALYETLSIE
+4711 QQALYETLSVE

-4736 LLKSITCAGGSTDV
+4736 LLKSISCAGGSTDV
-4750 FCECFNNLQ
+4750 FCKCFNNLQ

-4772 SNSMKA
+4772 SSSMKA

-4790 RVLYDQL
+4790 RLLYDQL

-4802 ALQQCLNV
+4802 TLQQYLNA
-4810 IHGHNVSEQLQ
+4810 IRGHNVSEQFQ
-4821 KIDTCA
+4821 KTDACA
-4827 LELQNLETQVAKLRG
+4827 LELQNFENRVAKLRG
-4842 HGERFQLPVTL
+4842 HGERFQLPITL
-4853 IQEAYKLEDVLD
+4853 IQEVYKLEDVLD
-4865 DMWGILR
+4865 DMWGILK
-4872 AKYMEL
+4872 AKYVEL
-4878 NSPSISEN
+4878 NSPSISES
-4886 QYEDL
+4886 QYENL

-4900 IGREKVAQDP
+4900 IGQEKIAQDP

-4918 ALQSHLENHKGF
+4918 SLQSHLENHKDF
-4930 FHKLMTHM
+4930 FHNLMTHM
-4938 TFMQVFSKKVAPS
+4938 SFMQAFSKKVAPS

-4956 EKFWRELVNEVKLL
+4956 EEFWRELVNEVKLL

-4981 ESLLEEWIG
+4981 ESLLKEWME
-4990 FDNGCLAFSK
+4990 FDDECLVFSK
-5000 ELETL
+5000 ELEAL

-5019 ERLKERIALL
+5019 ERLMERIVLL
-5029 QQIKSSVD
+5029 QQIKNSVD
-5037 GKHARLYQMVKEGK
+5037 EKHARLYQMVKEGK
-5051 KLLTAVNCPEITSQI
+5051 KLLIAVSCPEIRSQI
-5066 GKLEEQWLSLTKKVG
+5066 GKLEEQWLSLTKIVG

-5089 LLKLLLSYNRDS
+5089 LLKLLVSYNRDS
-5101 EELMKWLDSAQQRMN
+5101 EELMKWLDSAQQRMK

-5126 QDLPTVRDKINNLF
+5126 QDLPTIRDNINNLF

-5212 IGELMTWLDHVEQ
+5212 IAELMTWLDHVEQ
-5225 QQGYE
+5225 QQGHE
-5230 DPINSQSSAAQVR
+5230 EPINSQSSAAQVR
-5243 SLLQKYKEYMMEMSF
+5243 NRLQKYKEYMMEINF
-5258 KQWMVDFVN
+5258 KQWIVDFVN

-5289 ECLGEMNLWWHRL
+5289 ECLGEMNLRWHML
-5302 QASLNRKIQDLEH
+5302 QASLNIKIQDLEH
-5315 VLEDITENENKAQT
+5315 ILEDISENENKAQT
-5329 LGKWLEAQSDRLRSL
+5329 LRNWLEAQSDRLRSL

-5355 TLDDCKELENHLAA
+5355 TLDDCKELENQLTA
-5369 KSKTLDELKQNVAL
+5369 KSKTLDELKQSLAL
-5383 RDSPEQTPRGAS
+5383 NGSAEQTPALS
-5395 LKTAELCE
+5395 LRIAELCE
-5403 MRDHV
+5403 MVDIIV
-5408 ASQVAQLRTSMQAV
+5408 SQVAQLKTSMQSI
-5422 LEQWRLYDEAYGEVS
+5422 LEQWRVYDEVYAEVS
-5437 LMMTRY
+5437 LMTTRY
-5443 MYCIDQCKPS
+5443 LYCIDQCKPS
-5453 VVSLEA
+5453 VVSLET

-5480 WAKLQAAASSLKKN
+5480 WAKLQAAASNLKKS
-5494 CSPFFAEIITQKC
+5494 CSPSFAEIIEQKC
-5507 DEAHTRWSSVNEDIT
+5507 TEAHSRWNSVNEDVT
-5522 DQLRTAQAILQ
+5522 DQLRAAQATLQ
-5533 LWEPYDTL
+5533 LWEPFNTL
-5541 CTEAAAK
+5541 CIEAAVK
-5548 LEQHEEQCTRLLDA
+5548 LEQHKEQCTQLLDA
-5562 HMPEDNMIETL
+5562 HVPEDNMIETL
-5573 KQRIQDVK
+5573 KQRIQDIK
-5581 NLQHGLQTIEGCRSQ
+5581 NLQHGLQNIAGCRTQ
-5596 ISELADRIKQQ
+5596 IALLADRIKQQ
-5607 AGTAAQAILLQKL
+5607 AGTAVQAILLEKL

-5634 RKLDEFEFSLLQL
+5634 RKLDEFEFNLLQL
-5647 ENFKNHLETLEGHVK
+5647 EDFKNCLEKLEGHVK
-5662 NCADALDNLPLEG
+5662 NCTDAFDSLCLEGGTDNL
-5675 EANSAEL
+5675 EL
-5682 LMSHT
+5682 LVNHT

-5722 QWSQKTAT
+5722 QWSQKTAA
-5730 ALERCSELEGTKS
+5730 ALEHCSMREGTQN

-5756 KFLEKMKEALKADI
+5756 KFLEKMKEALKTNI
-5770 PGRFEELQEQQR
+5770 PGRFEELEEQQR

-5796 TFNCI
+5796 TFNSI
-5801 IAKVLLFLES
+5801 IAKVLLSLES
-5811 GEAEKRTEFVS
+5811 GEADKRTEFIS
-5822 KLTLLKEQWQNVIRM
+5822 KLTLLKEQWHNVIRM

-5850 QWQLFRSSLQS
+5850 QWHLFRSSLRS
-5861 LSRLLTDTNNFLMA
+5861 LSRFLADTNSFLIA
-5875 VKSQDCCSLY
+5875 EKSQDCYSIY

-5919 TVSDPETNAG
+5919 NDSDPETNTA
-5929 LREELSQ
+5929 LQDELSQ
-5936 LQQRWSN
+5936 LQQSWGD
-5943 TQVQLEATRMGLAGA
+5943 TQVHLEKKKMQLSSTL
-5958 AQSWNCCEK
+5958 QSWDCCEK
-5967 QTKELGSRLQE
+5967 QTKELESRLRE

-5991 DELYKAKE
+5991 EELYKAKE
-5999 DIKEL
+5999 HIKEL
-6004 EQSLADWAHSMK
+6004 EQSLADWAHNMK

-6022 VELAHCILS
+6022 VELAHCILT
-6031 EDMLVLKEQV
+6031 EDMAVLKEQV
-6041 EHLHRQ
+6041 EHLHKQ

-6132 ASNKSRVAE
+6132 ASNRSRVAE

-6159 IGARVKKLKET
+6159 IGSRVKKLKET

-6301 LKSAER
+6301 LKSSES
-6307 TAANPHSS
+6307 TAAKPNSS

-6322 KEELKKFEAFQRQI
+6322 KEELKKFEAFQRHI

-6463 SEPLDAILI
+6463 SEPLDATLI

-6485 VFGRVARFHRRLT
+6485 VFGRVARFHQRLT

-6530 KAISEMPASPQSLC
+6530 KAISEEPSSTQSLC
-6544 HLVPPTQSHERS
+6544 HLMPPTQGHERS

-6586 EEGTYYSALSDV
+6586 EEATYYSALSDV

-6614 LKASSGKSVAEAHP
+6614 LKATSGKSVSEAHP
-6628 WHSPGSPVC
+6628 WHSPDSPVC
-6637 RKHRYNQAEMVGNV
+6637 RKHRYNQTEMVGNV
-6651 LSGPETSTPYKTGY
+6651 LSGPETSTPYKPDY
-6665 VNQLRPT
+6665 VKQLSPA
-6672 SSGSINNEKITS
+6672 SSSSINKEKITC
-6684 ADVSDEEPQDE
+6684 ANMSDEEPQDD
-6695 QELLNIAAAEKQS
+6695 QELVNIAAAEKQS

-6729 QNLQQWQQLNSDLS
+6729 QKLQQWQQLNSDLS
-6743 EVSAWLDKTE
+6743 DVSAWLDKTE
-6753 EELEDLQKPKPPASM
+6753 EELEELQKEKPSTSM
-6768 QMMEQRVKKLK
+6768 QALEQRVKKLK

-6798 SKDFQQADSTESKE
+6798 IKEFQKPDSTEFKE
-6812 LQNRLRQ
+6812 LQNRLWK
-6819 VNLRWEKATHALD
+6819 VNLHWEKATHALD

-6843 HCQDFHEQSQKLLLW
+6843 HCQDFHDQSQKLILW
-6858 LASAES
+6858 LSSADS
-6864 RRNEVQIT
+6864 RRNGAQIT
-6872 DPNPDPHT
+6872 DPSTDLNT
-6880 LLECQKELLQ
+6880 ILECQKELMQ

-6902 NSLQELSTYLLLK
+6902 NSLQELTAYLLLK
-6915 SDGEDYI
+6915 SDGDYF

-6945 LKTIEGNLDT
+6945 LKTIQGNLDA
-6955 RAFLPAPGDLDS
+6955 RAFLLVPEDLDS
-6967 KVYHPVA
+6967 GVYNPVA
-6974 AKSSPPV
+6974 AKSSPAV
-6981 KKATIRRTV
+6981 KAITMRRTSD
-6990 AGKSNSSTRGEG
+6990 GRNSSSTRDES
-7002 HPQTPRA
+7002 HPQPLQA
-7009 VPRSPSFFYR
+7009 IPRSPSFFYR

>member
-1 MASQSSSPST
+1 MASKQSSPST
-11 EEQASSEIDDLYLSL
+11 EEQASSKIDDLYLSL
-26 QVQRECTQKKT
+26 QVQREFTQKKT

-71 LEVLSGQQ
+71 LEVLSGQH
-79 LPREKGCNT
+79 LPREKGFNT

-142 RTLACTYN
+142 RTLACAYN

-161 SSPKASRSAKKS
+161 SSPKASRSAEKS
-173 AKIKEQWKISATKAL
+173 AKIKERWKMSATKAL

-196 SLHGSISVTD
+196 SLHGSINVTD

-221 HALRPGLVDMEKAK
+221 QTLRPGLVDLEKAK
-235 TRTNKENLKEAF
+235 ARSNKENLKEAF

-267 MNPDEKSVMTYV
+267 MNPDEKSIMTYV

-285 SRNLPISEEDM
+285 SRNLHESEEDM
-296 QGKVREAISWLAAQ
+296 QEKVKEAVSWLAAQ
-310 GKKLEKLL
+310 EKKLAKLL
-318 IDTESET
+318 IDTENET
-325 YYQKYKEMMSFMEAF
+325 YYQRCKEMMSFMEAF
-340 NQEKKA
+340 NQEKKP
-346 FMPVL
+346 FLPVL
-351 SSKTSVAELS
+351 SSKRSEAELC
-361 EDQQQMREE
+361 EGQQQMREE
-370 WHKLISQINEW
+370 WDKVISQINEW
-381 KTKLD
+381 KVKLD
-386 QMLPP
+386 QMLPS
-391 PLDGIEAWLQEIEH
+391 PLDSIEAWLQEVEH
-405 LQAEELPDLQDPFK
+405 LQAEDLPDLQDPFK
-419 AMSLFREIIVI
+419 AMFVFREIIVI
-430 FKSLMDCFD
+430 FKGLMDCFD
-439 SHLDT
+439 FHLDT

-449 NEDGKNMP
+449 NEDEKNMP
-457 LVLPEKLEEM
+457 LVLHEKLEEM
-467 KRRFSNIPFT
+467 KRRFSSIRFT
-477 NSNTFLEYHY
+477 NCNTFLEYHY
-487 GLCSAIANE
+487 GLCSAVANE

-504 NMKYGTKESVESLLE
+504 DMKYGTKESVESLLE
-519 DWNNF
+519 NWNNF
-524 IEEKKLEKQI
+524 IEETRLEMQL

-545 NKNISSPDLAGDPQE
+545 NKNISCPDLAGDPQE
-560 MNKLFKIVES
+560 ISKLFKTVES

-582 NSTLQKV
+582 NTTLQKV
-589 LSSWSDYTENIHLL
+589 LSSWSTYTENIHLL

-610 RNEHPKEIPAEILA
+610 RNEHPKEISAEILA
-624 NWNSVHGSLN
+624 KWNSVHGSLN

-643 SKEQVGSNIAKEL
+643 TKEQVGSNIAKEL

-665 FIKRTQFE
+665 FIKRTHF
-673 MRLLRMQEDQ
+673 L
-683 MKQVHKCEGNLE
+683 GGE
-695 SPIKALSDMA
+695 STDA
-705 DISSEAFR
+705 
-713 SHIQKELC
+713 
-721 EESVDTAEKAKGLS
+721 AEKTRELPGSL
-735 ETAEKIEVL
+735 EKIEEILGEVES
-744 LKGVDGWAAELECL
+744 WAAEIGCL
-758 LCQIRHK
+758 LGK
-765 GHVEPE
+765 GPVQSEM
-771 TEEYLQS
+771 EEHLQS
-778 LAARGASCQE
+778 LAARGTSCQE
-788 QVVAAEEIFQSLTQN
+788 EVVAAEEILQSLTQN
-803 ASSQVSQQ
+803 VSSQVSQQ
-811 HFHPGLQARIKQAR
+811 HSRTTGLQARIKEAR
-825 DKIEAAMGDISD
+825 DKIEAVMGDMNNILS
-837 VLPKSQKRLSEKEVL
+837 KSEKRPSEKEAL
-852 LNFEESQKD
+852 LNFEESQKE

-869 VQLVSQKLSPEE
+869 LQLVSQKLSPEE
-881 HISRYEEAFN
+881 CISRYEEAFN
-891 ALDNKVLNKFLEA
+891 ALDNKVLDKFLKA
-904 AEQLKNISSDHEKLA
+904 AEQLKNISSDREKLV
-919 VEEKSKD
+919 VEEKSED

-939 SCIQLIVE
+939 SYVQLIVE
-947 RGKKKFNATF
+947 REKKKFNATL

-987 SHEGSLTGLKKSL
+987 SHEGSLRELSKSL
-1000 EDLKTLGR
+1000 EDLKILGK
-1008 LAEETLPDIQTLV
+1008 LSEQTVPGIQTL
-1021 TECEKKL
+1021 TADCEQKL
-1028 EKLQPIVA
+1028 EKLQQIVA
-1036 DTYAALLSHAGKG
+1036 DTYTALLSRAGKG
-1049 QPSKKEGSSFVS
+1049 QSSKKESSIVAS
-1061 ENGESPGSSQR
+1061 ENGEKAGSSQQI
-1072 MDIFSEQETSRPDSD
+1072 DSLPVQETSRPAADMVLEPD
-1087 IVWETAVTHQNGE
+1087 VKHHNGE
-1100 SCAKK
+1100 SYAKK
-1105 FEEDGGL
+1105 FEEDSDL
-1112 PLPALLESY
+1112 PIPALLESY
-1121 NTQRSNL
+1121 DTQRSNL

-1138 VASGFTDEVK
+1138 VASGFTDEIK

-1153 QNKLLELQIIESETH
+1153 QNKLLELQVIESETN
-1168 SGWTQLENV
+1168 SGWTQLENIS
-1177 ASTLENLVDE
+1177 STLENLVDE
-1187 MELAAISERRSK
+1187 VQQAAISETRSK
-1199 LKGEWKELQDIISA
+1199 LKGEWKELQDIIST

-1231 FILLCELD
+1231 SILLCELD
-1239 QRLNKKDIQQFNLM
+1239 QRLKKKDIQQFNLM

-1294 LQAASKIMVYYQN
+1294 LQAASKIMIYYQN

-1336 QFSIKHPVDPSGQPA
+1336 QSSIKCLTDPSGQPEI
-1351 TQGKAWRE
+1351 QGKTLRE
-1359 AVQEVSHMA
+1359 AAQEVSHMA

-1373 LDERLKRVDI
+1373 LDERLKTVDI
-1383 CLEEAE
+1383 CLEDAE
-1389 CGRKSSCE
+1389 SGRKTCCQN
-1397 KLVLTLSEELN
+1397 LVLTLSEELN
-1408 EAHDHSSEQTL
+1408 VICDPSSELMHT
-1419 REENDLH
+1419 EEKDLY
-1426 KIFCTKSSELLKNIQ
+1426 KIFSTKNSELLKNIQ
-1441 DLHDRI
+1441 DLRDRI

-1460 QQRIKSLTEL
+1460 QQRVKSLTEL
-1470 EKELDCAA
+1470 EKELDCTA
-1478 VEMKAMR
+1478 VEMKPMR
-1485 EIANTLP
+1485 EIANKLP
-1492 HIKEEKAEE
+1492 QIKEEKAEE
-1501 AKERCRVTE
+1501 ANEQCRVTE

-1541 SSLTSIIQK
+1541 TSLTSIIQK
-1550 QEIVLSQQM
+1550 QEIVLSQQT

-1567 NRMITKIEEA
+1567 NRLITKIEEA

-1587 VDRINQICKNLQFQL
+1587 VDKINQICKNLQFQL

-1616 ANVIVDRWLDINE
+1616 ANIIVDRWLDINE

-1637 LGRAQALWDK
+1637 LGRAQALWEK

-1657 WANAELKNIEDGC
+1657 WANAELKNAEDRC
-1670 LTEEDLTQLKACLR
+1670 LTEENLTQLKACLR

-1715 IRSSVVHK
+1715 IRSSVVQK

-1736 TSELGVNTGELKGDL
+1736 TGEISVNTAELKGDL

-1792 YVTLLQEETDCPDV
+1792 HVTLLQEETDCPDV

-1838 CKNFSDWFSS
+1838 CKNFNDWFSS
-1848 TQLSLQDCFDPSET
+1848 TQLSLKDCFDPSET
-1862 KQTLEEKL
+1862 KPILEERL

-1902 ASINHLS
+1902 ASINHLN

-1924 KCQKREKELSVSLQ
+1924 KCQKREKELGASLQ
-1938 QLSSLQESSTGLEE
+1938 QLSSLEESSMVLEE
-1952 WLASQEEKL
+1952 WLTAQEEKL
-1961 QVFQKDETNLENFCQ
+1961 KEIKKDETKLENFYK
-1976 TLLMQRESFDS
+1976 TLLMQRKPFDS
-1987 MAQLANSLRETGL
+1987 MAQLANSLREAGL
-2000 TDDKTVSEA
+2000 TEYETISEA
-2009 TDIISRYQT
+2009 NDLISRYKT
-2018 LVTHASETAGDTQRR
+2018 LITHVSEMAGNTER
-2033 LVEGQ
+2033 LPVEGQ
-2038 NFEELAQDF
+2038 NFEELAQDV
-2047 SSWIK
+2047 SCWIK
-2052 RLEEA
+2052 KLEEA
-2057 VSNLSSQESELPSE
+2057 VNNLSSQESELPSD
-2071 ERINQIKVVTAL
+2071 ERINQIKEITAL
-2083 KDAGEPKI
+2083 KDAGEAKI
-2091 RNMVAL
+2091 QNVVAL
-2097 GETLIRS
+2097 GETLMRN
-2104 EKIEKPVVEQTI
+2104 EKIKKPVVQQTI
-2116 SELQNRWESA
+2116 SELQNQWESTCR
-2126 LQVATE
+2126 LATE
-2132 YISPQ
+2132 YRSPQ
-2137 EQLQLDR
+2137 EQLQFNR

-2150 KGDLRLALTEL
+2150 KEDLRLALTEL
-2161 KKQQQ
+2161 EKQQQ
-2166 ELGFALQP
+2166 EIGFALQP
-2174 NLQEKQAQL
+2174 GLQEKQAQL
-2183 TNYTQLLQK
+2183 TNYADLLQK
-2192 AEDLNS
+2192 AEDLTS
-2198 LFNELKSQED
+2198 RFNELKSQED
-2208 HLQDHTRD
+2208 QLQGHTGD
-2216 PCFTEESWLEL
+2216 PCFTEVEWLEL
-2227 KSQHENL
+2227 KHQHENL
-2234 LSQLQNIVQTLESH
+2234 LSQLQTIVQTLESH
-2248 VHEHQQ
+2248 VQEHQQ
-2254 FQDMVTALSTELK
+2254 FQDMVAGLSTELK
-2267 NVSEKLADYGG
+2267 TVSEKLADCEG
-2278 PAVEQPSA
+2278 PTREQPSA
-2286 EQNQLK
+2286 EQDQLK

-2312 LAETVKQNTSSP
+2312 LAETVKQNTSSR

-2329 NDEIESLQ
+2329 KDEIETLQ

-2352 KDENILSEAL
+2352 KEENIFSEAL
-2362 ELKDVFA
+2362 ELKDEFGN
-2369 DEIQVEDMADTK
+2369 EIQMEDKADTMLK
-2381 REKQVTSDI
+2381 REIQITSDT
-2390 PIAVEERPE
+2390 PVTAEESPT
-2399 AAELKECLEMHNDQD
+2399 AGELNEPLEMRDGQD
-2414 VNGNVSEK
+2414 VNGNMSEK
-2422 EKQNDPLLEESSVLP
+2422 DKQNYPLLEESSILLDRP
-2437 DSPFQGI
+2437 LHGI
-2444 CQSKDREGQAV
+2444 HQSKDRLGQTV
-2455 QEEAEKESPGMDA
+2455 QGEADKESPGMDKHD
-2468 RDEVQEHIVLVDS
+2468 RVQEDVLDNAV
-2481 AIQGGEAEWKRRQDV
+2481 QGSEAELERHQDGV
-2496 VGTEGDETGEEA
+2496 DIEGDETRKET
-2508 RPAEEKPNDV
+2508 RPAEEKPSDV
-2518 KNQSD
+2518 KNQSY
-2523 REDMQQVQQRVCQ
+2523 REDVEQVQQRVCW
-2536 KSQVPKS
+2536 KSRVLKS
-2543 VAAEKEGLES
+2543 AAAEQDDLES
-2553 TPPVSVHEGT
+2553 DPPV
-2563 DICAIVQKELF
+2563 CAREDTGAEVAVQKELF
-2574 PRVQINTE
+2574 PGVQVNTE

-2611 LENLHTELETWKAK
+2611 LENLQTELETWKAK
-2625 SLCLDQEA
+2625 SLCHSQEA
-2633 FPSAT
+2633 FPNAT
-2638 GLGRAELQ
+2638 GSNRAELQ

-2653 RWDRLLQEL
+2653 CWDRLVQEL
-2662 DTIKAV
+2662 DAVKAV

-2673 RLVNEYQK
+2673 CLINEYQK
-2681 NLSVAQSS
+2681 NLSAVQSS
-2689 MKNLSTEKDNIKTG
+2689 MKNLSTEKDNIKMG

-2711 EKIKTCIGSLHRERD
+2711 EKIKACIESLQKERD

-2734 QENLS
+2734 QESLA

-2760 WQHVEQAVQKKHD
+2760 WQHMEQTVQKKHD
-2773 QVVAEINE
+2773 QVVAEIDE

-2795 IQEQYLQGELSSS
+2795 IEERYLQAELYSSS
-2808 SGGKAKYPVFWTT
+2808 EGKAKYPVLWTT
-2821 ELQDIKHGLFLLK
+2821 ELQDIKHGLSLLK

-2849 KTTLENSIQDLQS
+2849 KVALENSIHDLQS
-2862 KLKAL
+2862 KLESLPA
-2867 SEQQTPQEDVQL
+2867 QQTPQEDVQITG
-2879 SSPALKES
+2879 PAVMKHEMMK
-2887 EVTRRLKENI
+2887 RLKENI
-2897 SWVKDSLSS
+2897 SWVKDSLSA
-2906 LDQKAALFPSDIKSQ
+2906 LDQKAALFPSDVKSQ
-2921 IRNCQQTRAEVLG
+2921 IRSCQLMSTEVLN
-2934 REPVIVSLDD
+2934 REPVIVSLDYG
-2944 ELRHIGPSL
+2944 LQHIVPNL
-2953 KPEEITDMTFLLQAL
+2953 KPEEISDMTFLLQTL
-2968 QNSYKALVLKSAQS
+2968 QNSYKALVLKSAQR
-2982 LQQLELQLEE
+2982 LQHLELQLEE
-2992 RQKLIAEVEKV
+2992 RQRLIAEVEKV
-3003 HSQLQNAETLAKP
+3003 HCQLRNAEMLARP
-3016 DVNQTST
+3016 DMNQTST
-3023 WSELSHQQAIL
+3023 WSELINQQAIL

-3039 ETQEIEGLVSS
+3039 DVQEIEGLISS
-3050 HCKESQAAAGEL
+3050 HCKDSQVTAGEL

-3086 QIQNKCHEVE
+3086 QIQIKLHEVE
-3096 KKIAIYREFSERIT
+3096 KKIAVCREFAEGIT
-3110 SLQRDL
+3110 SLQQDL
-3116 NDLQCDEMNLE
+3116 NDLQYGEMNLEE
-3127 DELLGAKQGA
+3127 DELLGTKQEVK
-3137 QDKCKALKEKVLFFQ
+3137 DKCKALKEKVLAFQ
-3152 SNLLQTMKYK
+3152 SNLSQKMNYK
-3162 EIFECVGLNWD
+3162 EIFGCVGLQWD
-3173 SLQLDELQTQFF
+3173 SLQLDELQTKFF
-3185 KIKNKIEEKI
+3185 TIKDKIKGKII
-3195 MHFDNVVRECDK
+3195 RFDNVVRECNK
-3207 LQALVNEIQTMTSTL
+3207 IQASVNEIQTLTSTV
-3222 RREANILNDSSSS
+3222 RKEANILNDSSSS
-3235 SPAENLIRA
+3235 SPAENLISA
-3244 QILLQTMQQIRNL
+3244 QILFQTVQQILYL
-3257 TQETANQINKNEVF
+3257 TQEAANQINKNEVF
-3271 DTPFKESKMQE
+3271 DTPFKESKRKE
-3282 IKSLEKDTEGLSQF
+3282 IKSLEKEVEELNQF
-3296 LQNMVSG
+3296 LQNLVSG
-3303 LQCVNKEDIQSEVE
+3303 LQCVSKEDIQNEAE
-3317 HIFHTIKHIQLELQK
+3317 HTFHIIKHIQLELQQ
-3332 PLLVDMRMIQYEKMR
+3332 PLLIDIKKIQYEKVR
-3347 WEAVQNMVPAVFS
+3347 WEAIQNMMQAKFS
-3360 AIKGIMEKERA
+3360 AIQCIMEKERE
-3371 NKEEKSLA
+3371 NQEGKSLA
-3379 AGIETKIETL
+3379 AGIETKLEKL
-3389 QDHEIQLKAD
+3389 QDHEIQLKTD
-3399 IAARVSVLS
+3399 IAARVSALE
-3408 EAHKTGE
+3408 EACKTGE

-3421 QRASELLSDCEA
+3421 QRAARFLEECEA
-3433 RISSATAQLSCLE
+3433 RVKSATAELSSSE
-3446 EAHQIPQWRQEE
+3446 EVCQTPLWKQEE
-3458 FDSAKADI
+3458 FNSAKADI
-3466 ENLYPKLENV
+3466 ENLYSKLKNL
-3476 VKPEDKMHLENTL
+3476 VKPEDKICLENTL
-3489 RELVNKNLTLKEKAQ
+3489 TELINKSLALREKAQ
-3504 RKEGDERRYFEKHKS
+3504 RKEAEEQRYFEKYKS
-3519 YTRTKDKVCDD
+3519 YTKTKDKVCDN
-3530 LNKLEKMLIQ
+3530 LNKLEKMLRQ
-3540 SVSQI
+3540 SLSQI
-3545 PVSYKEALEHLEES
+3545 PMSYKEALEHLEES

-3580 RELTRLCKGSDWAL
+3580 GKLMRLCKRSDKAL
-3594 GRIVTTLWEKWL
+3594 GRIVTVLWENWL
-3606 GLLEAAKGQEINCEE
+3606 GLLEAAKGLEINCEE

-3626 KFINEEVERETIILD
+3626 KFINEELERETIILD
-3641 KLQEEQPESL
+3641 KLQEEQPENL

-3666 DSVNA
+3666 DFVSS
-3671 FEENISRQ
+3671 FEENINQQ

-3694 NMPENTEVEAALP
+3694 NTSENTEAEAALP
-3707 TLHEIKAMQ
+3707 ALCEIKAMQ

-3722 YEKAQD
+3722 YEKTQD
-3728 HKNSVQSEIQERDK
+3728 HKDSVQAEIQERNK
-3742 INEEISAVKNSLQN
+3742 ITEEISAVTNALQN
-3756 AASLLP
+3756 AASMLL
-3762 QDATEKAEQLEE
+3762 QDATGKAGQLEE
-3774 VQSLIGKENQTL
+3774 VQSMIGKESQTL
-3786 QDIMEKLRIKYSELY
+3786 KDIMEKLRIKYSEMY
-3801 TIVPAEI
+3801 TVVPAEI
-3808 ETRLEDCRNT
+3808 EIQLEDCKKV
-3818 LRDLEDKVST
+3818 LRDLEDQVSF
-3828 EILKSSPQNVL
+3828 EILQSSPQYVL
-3839 KRKAEA
+3839 KRKAET
-3845 ISNGL
+3845 INNGL
-3850 QAIEKML
+3850 QAIENML
-3857 QQKSENVAKAKE
+3857 QQKSENIAKAKE
-3869 IQKHIWDMLD
+3869 VQKQIWDMLD

-3887 LDAEVQDIVEQDSCH
+3887 LDAEVHDIVEQDSCH
-3902 VQELMDILVTP
+3902 AQELMDILVTP

-3940 YDELLKSMEVWI
+3940 YDELLKNVKVWI

-3959 RTDAQNNSAKSL
+3959 RADAQNDSAKSL
-3971 SKHADA
+3971 RKHTDD

-3988 QNLLRRVY
+3988 QNLLHSVY
-3996 SELEELAP
+3996 LELEELTP
-4004 VFETNSVMQQ
+4004 VFETESVMQQ
-4014 LNEIDGHIT
+4014 LNEIDDQVA
-4023 TLQHEIVEVLPQI
+4023 TLQHEIAEILPQI

-4044 AIESDVKVFEKDI
+4044 AIESHVKVFEKDI

-4072 SPKDHLK
+4072 SPKDQLK

-4095 AHLQSYE
+4095 VHIQSYE
-4102 EALQLPGVKIQPFP
+4102 EVLQLPGVKMQPFA

-4123 LLRELKEL
+4123 LLRELKKL
-4131 EKITKEQNELLEE
+4131 EKITKEQNDILEE
-4144 AIKKTEECEQEIEK
+4144 AVKKTEECEQEIEK

-4168 EVSHENQ
+4168 EISHEDQ
-4175 PLAQNTSCPEG
+4175 PLAQKTHCPEG
-4186 EMEAAK
+4186 EMEAVK
-4192 KEIIKLCQKKEGIL
+4192 EEIIKLCQRKEDIL
-4206 TGMKTSMSELHQ
+4206 MGMKNSMSELHQ
-4218 RLQQEVAESEDEPIA
+4218 RLQQEVPESGDEPTA
-4233 SALAESDLI
+4233 SVLAPSDLI
-4242 GTNIP
+4242 GTDVSG
-4247 EQQLRKR
+4247 QQLKKR
-4254 GMMSVLPCV
+4254 GLMSLLPSL

-4269 GSFHST
+4269 CSFHSK

-4281 TDGSCWPSG
+4281 KDASFWPSE
-4290 RDDERHRED
+4290 RDDERHKED

-4311 GLAQDADEI
+4311 GIVQDADEI
-4320 TEPCSKRGE
+4320 MQSHSKHGE
-4329 ETSLQ
+4329 ETSMQ
-4334 ALQSTEGAG
+4334 TLQSTEGCG
-4343 TDLGNQ
+4343 TGDGNQ
-4349 AMSDTQPPAPKAA
+4349 AMSDTPPPVPNTT
-4362 RGSRGRA
+4362 RGSRGKA
-4369 GDPEATVD
+4369 GGSEEAVD
-4377 GGRLEPGTVLQ
+4377 GSRPEPETILQ

-4395 ELEQWLDKAKVS
+4395 ELEQWLDKTKVS
-4407 LGSDPQTPKMQQMVE
+4407 LSSDPQTPKMQQMVE
-4422 QQLAG
+4422 PRLAD

-4436 QKVISLLEDCGDSP
+4436 QKVLSLLEDCGDSAGY
-4450 DHQQETEA
+4450 QQETEA

-4473 QTMLQD
+4473 QVMLQD
-4479 KYNEEQIHNRE
+4479 KFNEEQIHNRE
-4490 RVDLEPLKIL
+4490 RIDPEPREIL
-4500 HPDGAGVASAD
+4500 HSNGSSMPGLALA
-4511 EPPIGAGVASADEP
+4511 EQPIISHNSF
-4525 PIQHNGVPQP
+4525 QHP
-4535 LQDLELKPAEQ
+4535 QDLKVKAAEQ

-4555 CVEKMQPQSE
+4555 CVEKMQPQFE
-4565 DSVTEKLEPSNGESD
+4565 DSVTQKLESSNGESD
-4580 PRSKL
+4580 PKSKQ
-4585 ADPSLAPKDQTGNKW
+4585 ADPTLAPKDQTGNKW

-4618 VEPQITTKM
+4618 VEPQITAKM

-4650 VQLGDISQE
+4650 VQLGDLSQE
-4659 ANVVHTQENVAGE
+4659 ANVVHAQDNVAEE

-4706 EEAAL
+4706 EEAAM
-4711 QQALYETLSIE
+4711 QQALYETLSVE

-4736 LLKSITCAGGSTDV
+4736 LLKSISCAGGSTDV

-4783 SNYQNET
+4783 SNYQNEI
-4790 RVLYDQL
+4790 RLLYDEL

-4802 ALQQCLNV
+4802 ALQQCLNA
-4810 IHGHNVSEQLQ
+4810 IRGHNVSEQLQ
-4821 KIDTCA
+4821 KTDACA
-4827 LELQNLETQVAKLRG
+4827 LELQNFENQVAKLRG
-4842 HGERFQLPVTL
+4842 HGERFQLPITL

-4865 DMWGILR
+4865 DMWGILK
-4872 AKYMEL
+4872 AKYVEL
-4878 NSPSISEN
+4878 NSPSISES

-4900 IGREKVAQDP
+4900 IGREKITQDP

-4918 ALQSHLENHKGF
+4918 ALQSHLENHKDF
-4930 FHKLMTHM
+4930 FHNLMTRM
-4938 TFMQVFSKKVAPS
+4938 AFMQAFSKKVSPS

-4956 EKFWRELVNEVKLL
+4956 EEFWRELVNEVKLL

-4981 ESLLEEWIG
+4981 ESLLKEWIE
-4990 FDNGCLAFSK
+4990 FDDECLVFNK
-5000 ELETL
+5000 ELEAL
-5005 ASTLPSVNLVEETE
+5005 ASTLPSVNFVEETE
-5019 ERLKERIALL
+5019 ERLMERIALL

-5037 GKHARLYQMVKEGK
+5037 EKHARLYQMVKEGK
-5051 KLLTAVNCPEITSQI
+5051 KLLTAVSCPEIRSQI

-5089 LLKLLLSYNRDS
+5089 LLKLLVSYNRDS
-5101 EELMKWLDSAQQRMN
+5101 EELTKWLDSAQQRMN

-5126 QDLPTVRDKINNLF
+5126 QDLPTIRDNINSLF

-5177 LAKFEQKWGELITQL
+5177 LPKFEQKWGELIIQL

-5212 IGELMTWLDHVEQ
+5212 IAELMTWLDHVEQ
-5225 QQGYE
+5225 QQGHE
-5230 DPINSQSSAAQVR
+5230 DPINSQCSAAQVR
-5243 SLLQKYKEYMMEMSF
+5243 SLLQKYKEYMMEMNF

-5289 ECLGEMNLWWHRL
+5289 ECLGEMNLRWHRL
-5302 QASLNRKIQDLEH
+5302 QVSLNRKIQDLQQI
-5315 VLEDITENENKAQT
+5315 LEDITENENKAQT
-5329 LGKWLEAQSDRLRSL
+5329 LRNWLEAQSDRLRSL
-5344 QTPASLISAQN
+5344 QTPSSLISAQN
-5355 TLDDCKELENHLAA
+5355 TLDDCKELENQLAT
-5369 KSKTLDELKQNVAL
+5369 KSRTLDELKQSLAL
-5383 RDSPEQTPRGAS
+5383 NGSAEQTPEALS
-5395 LKTAELCE
+5395 VSIAELCE
-5403 MRDHV
+5403 MVDSI
-5408 ASQVAQLRTSMQAV
+5408 ASQVAQLKTSMQSI
-5422 LEQWRLYDEAYGEVS
+5422 LEQWRVYDKVYAEVS
-5437 LMMTRY
+5437 LMTTRY
-5443 MYCIDQCKPS
+5443 LYCIDQCKPS
-5453 VVSLEA
+5453 LVSLEA

-5480 WAKLQAAASSLKKN
+5480 WAKLQAAASNLKKN
-5494 CSPFFAEIITQKC
+5494 CSPSFAEIIEQKC
-5507 DEAHTRWSSVNEDIT
+5507 TEAHTTWNSVNEDIT
-5522 DQLRTAQAILQ
+5522 DQLRAAQATLQ
-5533 LWEPYDTL
+5533 LWEPFDTL

-5548 LEQHEEQCTRLLDA
+5548 LQQHKEQCTQLLDA
-5562 HMPEDNMIETL
+5562 HMPEDNMIEAL
-5573 KQRIQDVK
+5573 KQRIQDIK
-5581 NLQHGLQTIEGCRSQ
+5581 NLQHGLQNITGCRTQ
-5596 ISELADRIKQQ
+5596 ISLLADKIKQQ
-5607 AGTAAQAILLQKL
+5607 AGTAAQAILLEKL

-5634 RKLDEFEFSLLQL
+5634 RKLDEFEFNLLQL
-5647 ENFKNHLETLEGHVK
+5647 EDFNNCLETLEGHVK
-5662 NCADALDNLPLEG
+5662 NCTDAFDSLCLEG
-5675 EANSAEL
+5675 ETDNSEL
-5682 LMSHT
+5682 LMNHT

-5695 SIESLNEASIKLPLS
+5695 SIESLNEASIKVPLS

-5722 QWSQKTAT
+5722 QWSQKTAA
-5730 ALERCSELEGTKS
+5730 ALERCSVLEGTQN

-5756 KFLEKMKEALKADI
+5756 KFLEKMKEALKTNI
-5770 PGRFEELQEQQR
+5770 PGQFEELQEQQR

-5796 TFNCI
+5796 TFNSI
-5801 IAKVLLFLES
+5801 IAKVLVSLES
-5811 GEAEKRTEFVS
+5811 GEAEKRTEFIS
-5822 KLTLLKEQWQNVIRM
+5822 KLTLLKEQWQSVIRM

-5861 LSRLLTDTNNFLMA
+5861 LSRFLADTNGFLIA
-5875 VKSQDCCSLY
+5875 VKSQDCYSLY

-5919 TVSDPETNAG
+5919 TVSDPETNAV
-5929 LREELSQ
+5929 LQEELSQ
-5936 LQQRWSN
+5936 LQQSWGN
-5943 TQVQLEATRMGLAGA
+5943 TQVQLEKKKMQLSSTL
-5958 AQSWNCCEK
+5958 QSWDCCEK
-5967 QTKELGSRLQE
+5967 QTKELESRLRE

-5991 DELYKAKE
+5991 EELYKAKE
-5999 DIKEL
+5999 HIKEL
-6004 EQSLADWAHSMK
+6004 EQSLADWAHNMK
-6016 ELRAMK
+6016 ELRSMK

-6031 EDMLVLKEQV
+6031 EDMMVLKEQV

-6148 INDRWQHLFDV
+6148 VNDRWQHLFDV

-6295 SRFEDW
+6295 SRFEGW
-6301 LKSAER
+6301 LESCEAI
-6307 TAANPHSS
+6307 AANPNSS
-6315 EVLYTHA
+6315 EVLYTLA

-6463 SEPLDAILI
+6463 SEPLDATLI

-6485 VFGRVARFHRRLT
+6485 VFGRVARFHQRLT
-6498 SRHPGLDDEK
+6498 SRHAGLDDEK

-6530 KAISEMPASPQSLC
+6530 KAISEGPSSPQSLC
-6544 HLVPPTQSHERS
+6544 HLMPPTQGHERS

-6586 EEGTYYSALSDV
+6586 EEATYYSALSDV

-6614 LKASSGKSVAEAHP
+6614 LKASSGKSVSEAHP

-6651 LSGPETSTPYKTGY
+6651 LSGPETSTPYKPNY
-6665 VNQLRPT
+6665 VKQL
-6672 SSGSINNEKITS
+6672 SSASSSSINKERITS
-6684 ADVSDEEPQDE
+6684 ANMSDEEPQDD
-6695 QELLNIAAAEKQS
+6695 QELVNIAAAEKQS

-6716 IQAQDLRNKLRMK
+6716 IQAQDLRNKLSMK
-6729 QNLQQWQQLNSDLS
+6729 QKLQQWQQLNSDLS
-6743 EVSAWLDKTE
+6743 DVSAWLDKTE
-6753 EELEDLQKPKPPASM
+6753 EELEDLQKVKPPASM
-6768 QMMEQRVKKLK
+6768 QALEQRVKKLK

-6798 SKDFQQADSTESKE
+6798 SKEFQKADSTEFKE
-6812 LQNRLRQ
+6812 LQNRLRK
-6819 VNLRWEKATHALD
+6819 VNLHWEKATHALD

-6843 HCQDFHEQSQKLLLW
+6843 HCQDFHDQSQKLILW
-6858 LASAES
+6858 LASADS
-6864 RRNEVQIT
+6864 RRNEAQIT
-6872 DPNPDPHT
+6872 DPNADLNT
-6880 LLECQKELLQ
+6880 ILECQKELMQ

-6902 NSLQELSTYLLLK
+6902 NSLQELTAYLLLK
-6915 SDGEDYI
+6915 SDGDYI

-6931 GKKLKQLIEQVSHD
+6931 GRKLKQLIEQVSRD
-6945 LKTIEGNLDT
+6945 LKTIQGNLDT
-6955 RAFLPAPGDLDS
+6955 RAFLLVPDDLDS
-6967 KVYHPVA
+6967 GVYNPVA
-6974 AKSSPPV
+6974 AKSSPAV
-6981 KKATIRRTV
+6981 KKITIRRT
-6990 AGKSNSSTRGEG
+6990 ADGRNSSSTRGESY
-7002 HPQTPRA
+7002 PQPLQA

>member
-1 MASQSSSPST
+1 MASMQSSPST

-26 QVQRECTQKKT
+26 QEQREFTQKKT

-71 LEVLSGQQ
+71 LEVLSGQH
-79 LPREKGCNT
+79 LPREKGFNT

-113 VADIIEGKPSIVLG
+113 VADIIEGNPSIVLG

-150 QPSLDCSSAVD
+150 QPSLGCSSAVD

-173 AKIKEQWKISATKAL
+173 AKIKERWKISATKAL

-196 SLHGSISVTD
+196 SLHGSINVTD

-221 HALRPGLVDMEKAK
+221 QTLRPGLVDLEKAK
-235 TRTNKENLKEAF
+235 TRSNKENLKEAF

-267 MNPDEKSVMTYV
+267 MNPDEKSIMTYV

-285 SRNLPISEEDM
+285 SRNLRESEEDM
-296 QGKVREAISWLAAQ
+296 QEKVRKAVSWLAAQ
-310 GKKLEKLL
+310 EKKLTKLL
-318 IDTESET
+318 MDTENET
-325 YYQKYKEMMSFMEAF
+325 YYQKCKDMMSFMEVF
-340 NQEKKA
+340 NQEKNP
-346 FMPVL
+346 FLHVL
-351 SSKTSVAELS
+351 SSKRSEAELS
-361 EDQQQMREE
+361 EGHQKMREE
-370 WHKLISQINEW
+370 WDKLISQINEW
-381 KTKLD
+381 KVKLD
-386 QMLPP
+386 QMLPS
-391 PLDGIEAWLQEIEH
+391 PLDSIEAWLQEVEH
-405 LQAEELPDLQDPFK
+405 LQAEDLPDLQDPFK
-419 AMSLFREIIVI
+419 AMFVFREIIVI
-430 FKSLMDCFD
+430 FKGLMDCFD

-449 NEDGKNMP
+449 NEDEKNMP

-467 KRRFSNIPFT
+467 KRRFSNIST

-496 VMLKLNIW
+496 VNIKLNIW
-504 NMKYGTKESVESLLE
+504 DVKYGTKESVESLLE
-519 DWNNF
+519 NWNNF
-524 IEEKKLEKQI
+524 IEETRLETQL

-545 NKNISSPDLAGDPQE
+545 NKNISNPDLAGDPQE
-560 MNKLFKIVES
+560 ISKLLKTVES

-582 NSTLQKV
+582 NTTLQKV
-589 LSSWSDYTENIHLL
+589 LSSWSNYTENIHLL

-624 NWNSVHGSLN
+624 KWNSVHGSLN

-643 SKEQVGSNIAKEL
+643 SKEQIGSNIAKEL

-665 FIKRTQFE
+665 FIKRTHF
-673 MRLLRMQEDQ
+673 L
-683 MKQVHKCEGNLE
+683 G
-695 SPIKALSDMA
+695 
-705 DISSEAFR
+705 
-713 SHIQKELC
+713 
-721 EESVDTAEKAKGLS
+721 EESTDAAEKTRELPGCLEKVEELLGGVDSWAAETGCLLS
-735 ETAEKIEVL
+735 ET
-744 LKGVDGWAAELECL
+744 
-758 LCQIRHK
+758 
-765 GHVEPE
+765 GHEGPVEPE
-771 TEEYLQS
+771 MEERLQS
-778 LAARGASCQE
+778 LAARGTSCQE
-788 QVVAAEEIFQSLTQN
+788 QLVAAEEILQSLTQN
-803 ASSQVSQQ
+803 VSSQVSQQ
-811 HFHPGLQARIKQAR
+811 HSHTTGLQARIKEAR
-825 DKIEAAMGDISD
+825 DKIEAVTGDISNI
-837 VLPKSQKRLSEKEVL
+837 LSKSEKRPSEETL
-852 LNFEESQKD
+852 LNFEESQKE

-881 HISRYEEAFN
+881 CISRYEEAFN
-891 ALDNKVLNKFLEA
+891 ALDNKVLDRFLKA
-904 AEQLKNISSDHEKLA
+904 AEKLKNISSDCEKLV

-926 VRKRWEAVHHEII
+926 VRKRWEAVHHEIM
-939 SCIQLIVE
+939 SYVQLIVE
-947 RGKKKFNATF
+947 REKKKFNATF

-979 IKEHEAFF
+979 KEHKAFF
-987 SHEGSLTGLKKSL
+987 SHEDSLKELSKSL
-1000 EDLKTLGR
+1000 EDLKILGR
-1008 LAEETLPDIQTLV
+1008 LSEETVPGIQALTAD
-1021 TECEKKL
+1021 CEQKL
-1028 EKLQPIVA
+1028 EKLQQIVA
-1036 DTYAALLSHAGKG
+1036 DTYTALLSRAGKE
-1049 QPSKKEGSSFVS
+1049 QSSVKESSIVAS
-1061 ENGESPGSSQR
+1061 ENGEKPGSSQQ
-1072 MDIFSEQETSRPDSD
+1072 IGILSVQETSRPAAD
-1087 IVWETAVTHQNGE
+1087 IVLEPDVKRHNGE

-1105 FEEDGGL
+1105 FEEDSDL
-1112 PLPALLESY
+1112 PIPALLESY

-1128 EELLQISRDK
+1128 EELLQVSRDK
-1138 VASGFTDEVK
+1138 VASGFTGEIK

-1153 QNKLLELQIIESETH
+1153 QNKLLELQVIESETN
-1168 SGWTQLENV
+1168 SDWTQLENIS
-1177 ASTLENLVDE
+1177 STLENLVDGVQQ
-1187 MELAAISERRSK
+1187 AAISDTRSK
-1199 LKGEWKELQDIISA
+1199 LKGERKELQDIIST

-1231 FILLCELD
+1231 SILLCELD
-1239 QRLNKKDIQQFNLM
+1239 QRLKKKDIQQFNLM

-1294 LQAASKIMVYYQN
+1294 LQAASKIMIYYQN

-1336 QFSIKHPVDPSGQPA
+1336 QSSIKCLTDHSGQPEI
-1351 TQGKAWRE
+1351 QGKALKE
-1359 AVQEVSHMA
+1359 AAQEVSHMA

-1373 LDERLKRVDI
+1373 LDERLKTVDI
-1383 CLEEAE
+1383 CLEDAE
-1389 CGRKSSCE
+1389 CGRKTCCE
-1397 KLVLTLSEELN
+1397 NLVLTLSEELS
-1408 EAHDHSSEQTL
+1408 ASYDPSREQMLT
-1419 REENDLH
+1419 EENDLY
-1426 KIFCTKSSELLKNIQ
+1426 KTFATKNGELLKNIQ
-1441 DLHDRI
+1441 DLRDRI

-1460 QQRIKSLTEL
+1460 QQRVKSLMEL

-1478 VEMKAMR
+1478 VEMKPMR
-1485 EIANTLP
+1485 EIANKLP
-1492 HIKEEKAEE
+1492 QIKEEE
-1501 AKERCRVTE
+1501 ADEANEQCRVTE

-1541 SSLTSIIQK
+1541 TSLTSIIQK
-1550 QEIVLSQQM
+1550 QEIVLSQQT

-1567 NRMITKIEEA
+1567 NRLITKIEEA

-1587 VDRINQICKNLQFQL
+1587 VDKINQICKNLQFQL

-1616 ANVIVDRWLDINE
+1616 ANIIVDRWLDINE

-1647 LLSLSGTIDA
+1647 LLNLSGTIDA
-1657 WANAELKNIEDGC
+1657 WANAELKNAEDRC

-1715 IRSSVVHK
+1715 IRSSVVQK

-1736 TSELGVNTGELKGDL
+1736 TSELSVNTAELKGDL

-1792 YVTLLQEETDCPDV
+1792 HVTLLQEETDCPDV

-1838 CKNFSDWFSS
+1838 CKNFNDWFSS
-1848 TQLSLQDCFDPSET
+1848 TQLSLKDCFDPSET
-1862 KQTLEEKL
+1862 KWILEERL
-1870 QRLKHFLTSEGK
+1870 QKLKHFLTSEGK
-1882 DRDIQ
+1882 DQDIQ

-1902 ASINHLS
+1902 ASINHLNN
-1909 SRVRDQEAELQRLIS
+1909 RVRDQEAELQRLIS
-1924 KCQKREKELSVSLQ
+1924 KCQKREKELGASLQ
-1938 QLSSLQESSTGLEE
+1938 QLSSLEESRTVLEE
-1952 WLASQEEKL
+1952 WLTAQEEKL
-1961 QVFQKDETNLENFCQ
+1961 EEIKKDETKLENFYK
-1976 TLLMQRESFDS
+1976 TVLMQRKPFDS
-1987 MAQLANSLRETGL
+1987 MAQLANSLREAGL
-2000 TDDKTVSEA
+2000 TEDKTISEASDLINRYQALITHVSEM
-2009 TDIISRYQT
+2009 
-2018 LVTHASETAGDTQRR
+2018 AGSTER
-2033 LVEGQ
+2033 LPVEGQ
-2038 NFEELAQDF
+2038 NFEEVARDV
-2047 SSWIK
+2047 SCWIK
-2052 RLEEA
+2052 KLEEA
-2057 VSNLSSQESELPSE
+2057 VNNLSSQENELSSD
-2071 ERINQIKVVTAL
+2071 ERINKIKEITAL
-2083 KDAGEPKI
+2083 KDAGEAKI
-2091 RNMVAL
+2091 QNMVAL
-2097 GETLIRS
+2097 GETLLRNE
-2104 EKIEKPVVEQTI
+2104 EKKKPVVQQTI
-2116 SELQNRWESA
+2116 SELQNQWESTCR
-2126 LQVATE
+2126 LATE
-2132 YISPQ
+2132 YRSPQ
-2137 EQLQLDR
+2137 EQLQFNR
-2144 EQYEQS
+2144 KQYERS
-2150 KGDLRLALTEL
+2150 KDLRLALTEL
-2161 KKQQQ
+2161 EKQQQ
-2166 ELGFALQP
+2166 EIGFALQP
-2174 NLQEKQAQL
+2174 GLQEKQAQL
-2183 TNYTQLLQK
+2183 TNYADLLQK
-2192 AEDLNS
+2192 AEDLTS
-2198 LFNELKSQED
+2198 RFNELKSQED
-2208 HLQDHTRD
+2208 HLQGHTGD
-2216 PCFTEESWLEL
+2216 PCFTEVEWLEL
-2227 KSQHENL
+2227 KHQHENL
-2234 LSQLQNIVQTLESH
+2234 LSQLQAIVQTLESH
-2248 VHEHQQ
+2248 VQEHQQ
-2254 FQDMVTALSTELK
+2254 FQDMVAGLSTELK
-2267 NVSEKLADYGG
+2267 TISEKLADCEG
-2278 PAVEQPSA
+2278 PATEQPSA
-2286 EQNQLK
+2286 EQTQLK

-2299 LSRCEDTLKKILV
+2299 LSRCEDTLKEILV

-2324 GQKFI
+2324 GLKFI
-2329 NDEIESLQ
+2329 KDEIETLQ

-2352 KDENILSEAL
+2352 KEENSFSEAL
-2362 ELKDVFA
+2362 ELKDEFGN
-2369 DEIQVEDMADTK
+2369 ETQMEDKADTMLK
-2381 REKQVTSDI
+2381 REIWITSDTPVAAEES
-2390 PIAVEERPE
+2390 PIAVE
-2399 AAELKECLEMHNDQD
+2399 LKEPLEMRDGQD
-2414 VNGNVSEK
+2414 VNVNMSEK
-2422 EKQNDPLLEESSVLP
+2422 EKQNDPLLEESSVLS
-2437 DSPFQGI
+2437 DSPLQGI
-2444 CQSKDREGQAV
+2444 HQSKDRLGQSLQGKAD
-2455 QEEAEKESPGMDA
+2455 KESPGMDKHD
-2468 RDEVQEHIVLVDS
+2468 RVQEDVLDNVVH
-2481 AIQGGEAEWKRRQDV
+2481 GGEAELERHQDG
-2496 VGTEGDETGEEA
+2496 VGVEGDETRKEA
-2508 RPAEEKPNDV
+2508 RLAEKKPSNV
-2518 KNQSD
+2518 KNQSY
-2523 REDMQQVQQRVCQ
+2523 REDVEQVQQRVCQ
-2536 KSQVPKS
+2536 KSRVLKS
-2543 VAAEKEGLES
+2543 AAAEKDGLES
-2553 TPPVSVHEGT
+2553 NTPVSAHEDTG
-2563 DICAIVQKELF
+2563 AEVVVQKELF
-2574 PRVQINTE
+2574 PRVHVNTE
-2582 YFEEEQKV
+2582 YFGEKQKV

-2599 LDIVLIN
+2599 LDMVLIN

-2611 LENLHTELETWKAK
+2611 LENLQTELETRKAK
-2625 SLCLDQEA
+2625 SLCHSQEA

-2638 GLGRAELQ
+2638 GSNRAELQ
-2646 TTEPAVP
+2646 TTERAVP
-2653 RWDRLLQEL
+2653 CWDGLLQEL
-2662 DTIKAV
+2662 DAVKAV
-2668 KQQQY
+2668 KQQQCS
-2673 RLVNEYQK
+2673 LINDYQK
-2681 NLSVAQSS
+2681 NLSAAQSS
-2689 MKNLSTEKDNIKTG
+2689 MKNLSTEKDNIKMG

-2711 EKIKTCIGSLHRERD
+2711 EKIKACIESLRKERD
-2726 VLNQLKTQ
+2726 GLNQLKTQ
-2734 QENLS
+2734 QESLS

-2760 WQHVEQAVQKKHD
+2760 WQHMEQTVQKKHD
-2773 QVVAEINE
+2773 QVVAEIDE
-2781 FNLLMNKAQDIQRL
+2781 FNLLMNKVQDIQKL
-2795 IQEQYLQGELSSS
+2795 IEEQYLQAESYSSS
-2808 SGGKAKYPVFWTT
+2808 EGKAKYPVLWTT
-2821 ELQDIKHGLFLLK
+2821 KLQDIKHSLSLLK

-2849 KTTLENSIQDLQS
+2849 KVALENSIHDLQS
-2862 KLKAL
+2862 KLEAL
-2867 SEQQTPQEDVQL
+2867 SVQQAPREDVQMTG
-2879 SSPALKES
+2879 PALMKQEMMKRLKES
-2887 EVTRRLKENI
+2887 I

-2906 LDQKAALFPSDIKSQ
+2906 LDQKAALFPSDVKSQ
-2921 IRNCQQTRAEVLG
+2921 IRNCQLMSTEVLN
-2934 REPVIVSLDD
+2934 REPVIVSLDYG
-2944 ELRHIGPSL
+2944 LQHIVPSL
-2953 KPEEITDMTFLLQAL
+2953 NPEEISDMTFLLQTL
-2968 QNSYKALVLKSAQS
+2968 QNSYKALVLKSAQR
-2982 LQQLELQLEE
+2982 LQHLELQLEE
-2992 RQKLIAEVEKV
+2992 RQRLIAEVQKV
-3003 HSQLQNAETLAKP
+3003 HCQLRNAEMLARH
-3016 DVNQTST
+3016 DMNQTST
-3023 WSELSHQQAIL
+3023 WSELINQQAIL

-3039 ETQEIEGLVSS
+3039 DVGEIEGLISS
-3050 HCKESQAAAGEL
+3050 HCKESQVTAGEL
-3062 SLSEQLFLI
+3062 SLSEKLFLI
-3071 DQLRSLKNRARKTQR
+3071 DQLRSLKNRARRTQR
-3086 QIQNKCHEVE
+3086 QIQSKLHEIE
-3096 KKIAIYREFSERIT
+3096 KKIAVYREFAEGIT
-3110 SLQRDL
+3110 SLQQDL
-3116 NDLQCDEMNLE
+3116 NDLQYSEIHLEE
-3127 DELLGAKQGA
+3127 DELLRAEQEVK
-3137 QDKCKALKEKVLFFQ
+3137 DKCKALNEKVLAFQ
-3152 SNLLQTMKYK
+3152 SNLSQIMKYK
-3162 EIFECVGLNWD
+3162 EIFDCVGLQWD
-3173 SLQLDELQTQFF
+3173 SLQLDELQTKFF
-3185 KIKNKIEEKI
+3185 KIKNKIKGKI
-3195 MHFDNVVRECDK
+3195 IHFDNVVREWDK
-3207 LQALVNEIQTMTSTL
+3207 IQALLNEIQTMTSAV
-3222 RREANILNDSSSS
+3222 RKEANILNNSSSS
-3235 SPAENLIRA
+3235 SPAKNLISA
-3244 QILLQTMQQIRNL
+3244 QILFQTVQQIMYL
-3257 TQETANQINKNEVF
+3257 TQEVANQINKNEVF
-3271 DTPFKESKMQE
+3271 DAPFKEYKRKE
-3282 IKSLEKDTEGLSQF
+3282 IKSLEKDAEELNQF
-3296 LQNMVSG
+3296 LHNLVSG
-3303 LQCVNKEDIQSEVE
+3303 LQCVNKEDIQNEVE
-3317 HIFHTIKHIQLELQK
+3317 HMFHVIKYIQLEVQQ
-3332 PLLVDMRMIQYEKMR
+3332 PLLIDIKIMQYEKMR
-3347 WEAVQNMVPAVFS
+3347 WEAIQNMMQAKFA
-3360 AIKGIMEKERA
+3360 AIKCIMEKE
-3371 NKEEKSLA
+3371 KENQEDKSLA
-3379 AGIETKIETL
+3379 AGIETKLETL
-3389 QDHEIQLKAD
+3389 QDHEIQLKTD
-3399 IAARVSVLS
+3399 IAARVSALE
-3408 EAHKTGE
+3408 EACKTDE

-3421 QRASELLSDCEA
+3421 QQAASFLEDYEAQVQSAAAELG
-3433 RISSATAQLSCLE
+3433 SSE
-3446 EAHQIPQWRQEE
+3446 EVCQTPQWKQEE
-3458 FDSAKADI
+3458 FDSAKANI
-3466 ENLYPKLENV
+3466 ENLYSKLKNL
-3476 VKPEDKMHLENTL
+3476 VKPEDKIRLENTL
-3489 RELVNKNLTLKEKAQ
+3489 TELVNRSLALREKAQ
-3504 RKEGDERRYFEKHKS
+3504 RKEADEQRYFEKYKS
-3519 YTRTKDKVCDD
+3519 YTKTKDKVCDS
-3530 LNKLEKMLIQ
+3530 LNKLEKMLRQ
-3540 SVSQI
+3540 SLSQI
-3545 PVSYKEALEHLEES
+3545 PMSYKEALEHLEES

-3580 RELTRLCKGSDWAL
+3580 GELMRLCRSDRAL
-3594 GRIVTTLWEKWL
+3594 GRIVTVLWESWL
-3606 GLLEAAKGQEINCEE
+3606 GLLEVAKGLEINCEE

-3626 KFINEEVERETIILD
+3626 KFINEELERETIILD

-3666 DSVNA
+3666 DFVNS
-3671 FEENISRQ
+3671 FEENVNQQ
-3679 QLLLLLLLHRIRNIL
+3679 QLLLLLLLHRTRNVL
-3694 NMPENTEVEAALP
+3694 NTSENSEAEAALP
-3707 TLHEIKAMQ
+3707 ALCEIKAMQ

-3722 YEKAQD
+3722 YEKTKD
-3728 HKNSVQSEIQERDK
+3728 HKDSVQAEIQERNK
-3742 INEEISAVKNSLQN
+3742 ITEEISAVTNALQN
-3756 AASLLP
+3756 AASALSE
-3762 QDATEKAEQLEE
+3762 DAAGKAGQLEE
-3774 VQSLIGKENQTL
+3774 VQSVIAKESQTL
-3786 QDIMEKLRIKYSELY
+3786 KDIMEKLRIKYSEMY
-3801 TIVPAEI
+3801 KIVPAEI
-3808 ETRLEDCRNT
+3808 ETQLEDCKKV
-3818 LRDLEDKVST
+3818 LQDLEDKVSF
-3828 EILKSSPQNVL
+3828 EILQSSPQYVL
-3839 KRKAEA
+3839 KRKAET
-3845 ISNGL
+3845 IDKGL

-3869 IQKHIWDMLD
+3869 VQKQIWDMLD

-3887 LDAEVQDIVEQDSCH
+3887 LDAEVHDIVEQDSCH
-3902 VQELMDILVTP
+3902 AQELMDILVTP

-3932 KAANKMEE
+3932 KAANRMEE
-3940 YDELLKSMEVWI
+3940 YDELLKNLKVWI
-3952 ENTNCLL
+3952 ENTSCLL
-3959 RTDAQNNSAKSL
+3959 RADVQNDFAKSL
-3971 SKHADA
+3971 HKHTND

-3988 QNLLRRVY
+3988 QNLLHSVY
-3996 SELEELAP
+3996 LELEELTP
-4004 VFETNSVMQQ
+4004 VFETDNVMQQ
-4014 LNEIDGHIT
+4014 LNEIDDQVA
-4023 TLQHEIVEVLPQI
+4023 TLQHEIAEILPQI

-4044 AIESDVKVFEKDI
+4044 AIESHVKVFEKDI

-4072 SPKDHLK
+4072 SLKDQLK

-4095 AHLQSYE
+4095 VHILSYE
-4102 EALQLPGVKIQPFP
+4102 EALQLPGVKMQPFS

-4123 LLRELKEL
+4123 LLRELKKL
-4131 EKITKEQNELLEE
+4131 EKITKEQNDLLEE
-4144 AIKKTEECEQEIEK
+4144 ALKKTEECEQEIEK

-4168 EVSHENQ
+4168 EISHEGQ
-4175 PLAQNTSCPEG
+4175 PLAQKTHCPEG
-4186 EMEAAK
+4186 EMEAVK
-4192 KEIIKLCQKKEGIL
+4192 EEIIKLCQRREDIL
-4206 TGMKTSMSELHQ
+4206 TGMKNSMSELRQ
-4218 RLQQEVAESEDEPIA
+4218 RLQQEVPESGDEPTA
-4233 SALAESDLI
+4233 SVLTQSDLI
-4242 GTNIP
+4242 GTDVSG
-4247 EQQLRKR
+4247 QQLKKR
-4254 GMMSVLPCV
+4254 GMMFLLPSL

-4269 GSFHST
+4269 SSFHSK

-4281 TDGSCWPSG
+4281 KDASFWPSEG
-4290 RDDERHRED
+4290 DDERHKED

-4311 GLAQDADEI
+4311 GIIQDADEI
-4320 TEPCSKRGE
+4320 MQSHSKHGE
-4329 ETSLQ
+4329 ETSMQ
-4334 ALQSTEGAG
+4334 TLQSTEGPG
-4343 TDLGNQ
+4343 TGDGSQ
-4349 AMSDTQPPAPKAA
+4349 AMSDKPPPVTNAIQC
-4362 RGSRGRA
+4362 SRGKA
-4369 GDPEATVD
+4369 EDSEEWVD
-4377 GGRLEPGTVLQ
+4377 GGRPEPETILQ
-4388 VCQAQVA
+4388 MCQAQVA
-4395 ELEQWLDKAKVS
+4395 ELEQWLDKTKVS
-4407 LGSDPQTPKMQQMVE
+4407 LGSDPQTPKMQEMVE
-4422 QQLAG
+4422 LQLADY
-4427 CQVMLSEIE
+4427 QVLLSEIE
-4436 QKVISLLEDCGDSP
+4436 QKVLSLLEDCGDSA
-4450 DHQQETEA
+4450 DYQQETEA

-4473 QTMLQD
+4473 QMMLQD
-4479 KYNEEQIHNRE
+4479 KYNEEQIHNSE
-4490 RVDLEPLKIL
+4490 GIDPEPLEIL
-4500 HPDGAGVASAD
+4500 HSNGFSTPQLALAEQPLS
-4511 EPPIGAGVASADEP
+4511 
-4525 PIQHNGVPQP
+4525 QHNDFQHA
-4535 LQDLELKPAEQ
+4535 QDLKVKAAEQ

-4555 CVEKMQPQSE
+4555 CVEKMQPQFD
-4565 DSVTEKLEPSNGESD
+4565 DSVTQKLESSNGESD
-4580 PRSKL
+4580 PKSKQ
-4585 ADPSLAPKDQTGNKW
+4585 ADPTLAPKDQTGNKW

-4627 NMLPRGTFAS
+4627 NVLPRGTFTS
-4637 AGTPTVEELKTYT
+4637 AGTPTVEELKNYT
-4650 VQLGDISQE
+4650 VQLGDLSQE
-4659 ANVVHTQENVAGE
+4659 ANVVHAQDNVAEE

-4706 EEAAL
+4706 EEAAV
-4711 QQALYETLSIE
+4711 QQALYETLSVE

-4736 LLKSITCAGGSTDV
+4736 LLKSISCAGGSTDV
-4750 FCECFNNLQ
+4750 FSECFNNLQ

-4772 SNSMKA
+4772 SSSMKA

-4790 RVLYDQL
+4790 RLLYDKL

-4802 ALQQCLNV
+4802 SLQQCLNA
-4810 IHGHNVSEQLQ
+4810 IRGRSVSEQLQ
-4821 KIDTCA
+4821 KTDACA
-4827 LELQNLETQVAKLRG
+4827 LELQSFENQVAKLRG
-4842 HGERFQLPVTL
+4842 HGERFQLPITL

-4865 DMWGILR
+4865 DMWEILK
-4872 AKYMEL
+4872 AKYVEL
-4878 NSPSISEN
+4878 NSPSISES

-4900 IGREKVAQDP
+4900 IGREKIAQDP
-4910 KQLTKSRA
+4910 KQLAKSKA
-4918 ALQSHLENHKGF
+4918 ALQSHLKNHKDF
-4930 FHKLMTHM
+4930 FHNLMTHM
-4938 TFMQVFSKKVAPS
+4938 AFMQVFSKKVTPS

-4956 EKFWRELVNEVKLL
+4956 EEFWRELVNEVKLL

-4981 ESLLEEWIG
+4981 ESLLKEWME
-4990 FDNGCLAFSK
+4990 FDDECLVINK
-5000 ELETL
+5000 ELEAL
-5005 ASTLPSVNLVEETE
+5005 SSTLPSVNLVEETE
-5019 ERLKERIALL
+5019 ERLMERIALL

-5037 GKHARLYQMVKEGK
+5037 EKHARLYQMVKEGK
-5051 KLLTAVNCPEITSQI
+5051 KLLTAVNCLEIRSQI

-5089 LLKLLLSYNRDS
+5089 LLKLLVSYNRDS

-5126 QDLPTVRDKINNLF
+5126 QDLPTIRDNINSLF

-5177 LAKFEQKWGELITQL
+5177 LAKFEQKWGELMIQL

-5212 IGELMTWLDHVEQ
+5212 IAELMTWLDYVEQ
-5225 QQGYE
+5225 QQGHE
-5230 DPINSQSSAAQVR
+5230 EPINSQCSAAQVR
-5243 SLLQKYKEYMMEMSF
+5243 SLLQKYKEYMMEMNF

-5289 ECLGEMNLWWHRL
+5289 ECLGEMNLRWHRL

-5315 VLEDITENENKAQT
+5315 ILEDITENENKAQT
-5329 LGKWLEAQSDRLRSL
+5329 LHNWLEAQSDRLRSL

-5355 TLDDCKELENHLAA
+5355 TLDDCKELENQLTT
-5369 KSKTLDELKQNVAL
+5369 KCKTLDEIKQSLAL
-5383 RDSPEQTPRGAS
+5383 NGSAEQTPEALS
-5395 LKTAELCE
+5395 LRIAELCE
-5403 MRDHV
+5403 TVDSIVR
-5408 ASQVAQLRTSMQAV
+5408 QVAQLKTSMQSI
-5422 LEQWRLYDEAYGEVS
+5422 LEQWRVYDEVYAEVS
-5437 LMMTRY
+5437 LMTTKY
-5443 MYCIDQCKPS
+5443 LYCIDQCKPS

-5459 LKNQVK
+5459 LKHQVK

-5471 DESENSEES
+5471 DESENSEEI
-5480 WAKLQAAASSLKKN
+5480 WAKLQAAASNLKRN
-5494 CSPFFAEIITQKC
+5494 CSPSFAEIIEQKC
-5507 DEAHTRWSSVNEDIT
+5507 TEAHARWNSVNEDIT
-5522 DQLRTAQAILQ
+5522 DQLRAAQMTLQ
-5533 LWEPYDTL
+5533 LWEPFDTL

-5548 LEQHEEQCTRLLDA
+5548 LEQHKEQCTQLLDA
-5562 HMPEDNMIETL
+5562 HMPEDTTIETL
-5573 KQRIQDVK
+5573 KQRIQDIK
-5581 NLQHGLQTIEGCRSQ
+5581 NLQHGLENIAGCRTQ
-5596 ISELADRIKQQ
+5596 ISLLADQIKQQ
-5607 AGTAAQAILLQKL
+5607 AGTAAQAILLEKL
-5620 QPLQRASYLEKMLQ
+5620 QPLQRASYFEKLLQ
-5634 RKLDEFEFSLLQL
+5634 RKLEEFEFNLLQL
-5647 ENFKNHLETLEGHVK
+5647 EDFKNCLETLEGQVK
-5662 NCADALDNLPLEG
+5662 NCTDAFDSLRLEEETDN
-5675 EANSAEL
+5675 SEL
-5682 LMSHT
+5682 LMNHT

-5695 SIESLNEASIKLPLS
+5695 SVESLNEASLKLPLS
-5710 DFTLKKMQSLTR
+5710 DFTLKKVQSLTR

-5730 ALERCSELEGTKS
+5730 ALERCSVLEGTQN

-5756 KFLEKMKEALKADI
+5756 KFLEKMKEALKSNI

-5796 TFNCI
+5796 TFNSI
-5801 IAKVLLFLES
+5801 IAKVLLSLES
-5811 GEAEKRTEFVS
+5811 GEAEKRTEFIS

-5850 QWQLFRSSLQS
+5850 QWQLFKSSMRS
-5861 LSRLLTDTNNFLMA
+5861 LSRFLADTNSFLLA
-5875 VKSQDCCSLY
+5875 VKSQDCYSLY
-5885 QLRNLIHDFK
+5885 QLRNLIHCFK

-5919 TVSDPETNAG
+5919 TVSDPETNAV
-5929 LREELSQ
+5929 LQEELSQ
-5936 LQQRWSN
+5936 LQQSWGD
-5943 TQVQLEATRMGLAGA
+5943 TQVQLEKKKMQLSSTL
-5958 AQSWNCCEK
+5958 QSWDCCEK
-5967 QTKELGSRLQE
+5967 QIKELESRLRE

-5991 DELYKAKE
+5991 EELYKAKE
-5999 DIKEL
+5999 HTKEL
-6004 EQSLADWAHSMK
+6004 EQSLADWAHNMK

-6022 VELAHCILS
+6022 VELAHCILT
-6031 EDMLVLKEQV
+6031 EDMMVLKEQV

-6126 GDQLIK
+6126 GDQLIR

-6301 LKSAER
+6301 LNSSER
-6307 TAANPHSS
+6307 TAAKPNSS

-6463 SEPLDAILI
+6463 SEPLDATLI

-6485 VFGRVARFHRRLT
+6485 VFGRVARFHQRLT

-6530 KAISEMPASPQSLC
+6530 KAISEGPSSPQSLC
-6544 HLVPPTQSHERS
+6544 HLMPPTQGHERS

-6586 EEGTYYSALSDV
+6586 EEATYYSALSDV

-6614 LKASSGKSVAEAHP
+6614 LKASSGKSVSEAHP
-6628 WHSPGSPVC
+6628 WHSPDSPVC

-6651 LSGPETSTPYKTGY
+6651 LSGPETSTPYKPDY
-6665 VNQLRPT
+6665 VKQL
-6672 SSGSINNEKITS
+6672 SSASSSSINKEKIMS
-6684 ADVSDEEPQDE
+6684 ANMNDEEPQDD
-6695 QELLNIAAAEKQS
+6695 QELVNIAAAEKQS

-6729 QNLQQWQQLNSDLS
+6729 QKLQQWQQLNSDLS
-6743 EVSAWLDKTE
+6743 DVSAWLDKTE
-6753 EELEDLQKPKPPASM
+6753 EELKELQKVKPPTSM
-6768 QMMEQRVKKLK
+6768 QELEQRVKKLK

-6793 SVNLS
+6793 SVNMS
-6798 SKDFQQADSTESKE
+6798 SKEFQKADSTEFKE
-6812 LQNRLRQ
+6812 LQNRLRK
-6819 VNLRWEKATHALD
+6819 VNLHWEKATHALD
-6832 NWRKGLQQALL
+6832 NWRKSLQQALL
-6843 HCQDFHEQSQKLLLW
+6843 HCQDFHDQSQKLILW
-6858 LASAES
+6858 LASADS
-6864 RRNEVQIT
+6864 RRNEAQIT
-6872 DPNPDPHT
+6872 DPNADLNT
-6880 LLECQKELLQ
+6880 ILECQKELMQ

-6902 NSLQELSTYLLLK
+6902 NSLQELTAYLLLK
-6915 SDGEDYI
+6915 FDGDYI

-6931 GKKLKQLIEQVSHD
+6931 GRKLKQLIEQVSHD
-6945 LKTIEGNLDT
+6945 LKTIQGNLDT
-6955 RAFLPAPGDLDS
+6955 RAFLLVPDDLDS
-6967 KVYHPVA
+6967 GVYKPVT
-6974 AKSSPPV
+6974 AKSSPAV
-6981 KKATIRRTV
+6981 KKIPARRT
-6990 AGKSNSSTRGEG
+6990 ADGRNSSSTRGES
-7002 HPQTPRA
+7002 HPQPIQA
-7009 VPRSPSFFYR
+7009 IPRSPSFFYR

-7049 CTQANNFAR
+7049 CAQANNFAR

>member
-1 MASQSSSPST
+1 MASKQSSPST
-11 EEQASSEIDDLYLSL
+11 EEQASSKIDDLYLSL
-26 QVQRECTQKKT
+26 QVQREFTQKKT

-71 LEVLSGQQ
+71 LEVLSGQH
-79 LPREKGCNT
+79 LPREKGFNT

-142 RTLACTYN
+142 RTLACAYN
-150 QPSLDCSSAVD
+150 QPSLGCSSAVD
-161 SSPKASRSAKKS
+161 SSPKASRSAEKS
-173 AKIKEQWKISATKAL
+173 AKIKERWKMSATKAL

-196 SLHGSISVTD
+196 SLHSSINVTD

-221 HALRPGLVDMEKAK
+221 QTLRPGLVDLEKAK
-235 TRTNKENLKEAF
+235 ARSNKENLKEAF

-267 MNPDEKSVMTYV
+267 MNPDEKSIMTYV

-285 SRNLPISEEDM
+285 SRNLHESEEDM
-296 QGKVREAISWLAAQ
+296 QEKVKEAVSWLAAQ
-310 GKKLEKLL
+310 EKKLAKLL
-318 IDTESET
+318 IDTENET
-325 YYQKYKEMMSFMEAF
+325 YYQRCKEMMSFMEAF
-340 NQEKKA
+340 NQEKKP
-346 FMPVL
+346 FLPVL
-351 SSKTSVAELS
+351 SSKRSEAELC
-361 EDQQQMREE
+361 EGQQQMREE
-370 WHKLISQINEW
+370 WDKLISQINEW
-381 KTKLD
+381 KVKLD
-386 QMLPP
+386 QMLPS
-391 PLDGIEAWLQEIEH
+391 PLDSIEAWLQEVEH
-405 LQAEELPDLQDPFK
+405 LQAEDLPDLQDPFK
-419 AMSLFREIIVI
+419 AMFVFREIIVI
-430 FKSLMDCFD
+430 FKGLIDCFD
-439 SHLDT
+439 FHLDT

-449 NEDGKNMP
+449 NEDEKNMP

-467 KRRFSNIPFT
+467 KRRFSSIRFT
-477 NSNTFLEYHY
+477 NCNTFLEYHY

-504 NMKYGTKESVESLLE
+504 DMKYGTKESVESLLE
-519 DWNNF
+519 NWNNF
-524 IEEKKLEKQI
+524 IEETRLETQL

-545 NKNISSPDLAGDPQE
+545 NKNISCPDLAGDPQE
-560 MNKLFKIVES
+560 ISKLFKTVES

-582 NSTLQKV
+582 NTTLQKV
-589 LSSWSDYTENIHLL
+589 LSSWSTYTENIHLL

-624 NWNSVHGSLN
+624 KWNSVHGSLN

-643 SKEQVGSNIAKEL
+643 TKEQVGSNIAKEL

-665 FIKRTQFE
+665 FIKRTHF
-673 MRLLRMQEDQ
+673 L
-683 MKQVHKCEGNLE
+683 GGE
-695 SPIKALSDMA
+695 STDA
-705 DISSEAFR
+705 
-713 SHIQKELC
+713 
-721 EESVDTAEKAKGLS
+721 AEKTRELPGSL
-735 ETAEKIEVL
+735 EKIEEILGAVES
-744 LKGVDGWAAELECL
+744 WAAEIGCL
-758 LCQIRHK
+758 LGEISHEGPVQ
-765 GHVEPE
+765 PE
-771 TEEYLQS
+771 MEEHLQS
-778 LAARGASCQE
+778 LAARGTSCQE
-788 QVVAAEEIFQSLTQN
+788 EVVAAEEILQSLTQN
-803 ASSQVSQQ
+803 VSSQVSQQ
-811 HFHPGLQARIKQAR
+811 HSRTTGLQARIKEAR
-825 DKIEAAMGDISD
+825 DKIEAVMGDMNNILS
-837 VLPKSQKRLSEKEVL
+837 KSEKRPSEEEAL
-852 LNFEESQKD
+852 LNFEESQKE

-869 VQLVSQKLSPEE
+869 LQLVSQKLSPEE
-881 HISRYEEAFN
+881 CISRYEEAFN
-891 ALDNKVLNKFLEA
+891 ALDNKVLDKFLKA
-904 AEQLKNISSDHEKLA
+904 AEQLKNISSDREKLV
-919 VEEKSKD
+919 VEEKSED

-939 SCIQLIVE
+939 SYVQLIVE
-947 RGKKKFNATF
+947 REKKKFNATL

-987 SHEGSLTGLKKSL
+987 SHEGSLRELSKSL
-1000 EDLKTLGR
+1000 EDLKILGK
-1008 LAEETLPDIQTLV
+1008 LSEQTVPGIQTL
-1021 TECEKKL
+1021 TADCEQKL
-1028 EKLQPIVA
+1028 EKLQRTVA
-1036 DTYAALLSHAGKG
+1036 DTYTALLSRAGKG
-1049 QPSKKEGSSFVS
+1049 QSSKKESSIVAS
-1061 ENGESPGSSQR
+1061 ENGEKAGSSQQI
-1072 MDIFSEQETSRPDSD
+1072 DSLPVQETSRPAADMVLKPD
-1087 IVWETAVTHQNGE
+1087 VKHHNGE
-1100 SCAKK
+1100 SYAKK
-1105 FEEDGGL
+1105 FEEDSDL
-1112 PLPALLESY
+1112 PIPALLESY
-1121 NTQRSNL
+1121 DTQRSNL

-1138 VASGFTDEVK
+1138 VASGFTDEIK

-1153 QNKLLELQIIESETH
+1153 QNKLLELQVIESETN
-1168 SGWTQLENV
+1168 SGWTQLENIS
-1177 ASTLENLVDE
+1177 STLENLVDE
-1187 MELAAISERRSK
+1187 VQQAAISETRSK
-1199 LKGEWKELQDIISA
+1199 LKGEWKELQDIIST

-1231 FILLCELD
+1231 SILLCELD
-1239 QRLNKKDIQQFNLM
+1239 QRLKKKDIQQFNLM
-1253 NSDLAYRELKELQRS
+1253 HSDLAYRELKELQRS

-1294 LQAASKIMVYYQN
+1294 LQAASKIMIYYQN

-1336 QFSIKHPVDPSGQPA
+1336 QSSIKCLTDPSGQPEI
-1351 TQGKAWRE
+1351 QGKALRE
-1359 AVQEVSHMA
+1359 TAQEVSHMA

-1373 LDERLKRVDI
+1373 LDERLKTVDI
-1383 CLEEAE
+1383 CLEDAE
-1389 CGRKSSCE
+1389 SGRKTCCQN
-1397 KLVLTLSEELN
+1397 LVLTLSEELN
-1408 EAHDHSSEQTL
+1408 VTYDPSSELMHT
-1419 REENDLH
+1419 EEKDLY
-1426 KIFCTKSSELLKNIQ
+1426 KIFSTKNSELLKNIQ
-1441 DLHDRI
+1441 DLRDRI

-1460 QQRIKSLTEL
+1460 QQRVKSLTEL
-1470 EKELDCAA
+1470 EKELDCTA
-1478 VEMKAMR
+1478 VEMKPMR
-1485 EIANTLP
+1485 EIANKLP
-1492 HIKEEKAEE
+1492 QIKEEKAEE
-1501 AKERCRVTE
+1501 ANEQCRVTE

-1541 SSLTSIIQK
+1541 TSLTSIIQK
-1550 QEIVLSQQM
+1550 QETVLSQQT

-1567 NRMITKIEEA
+1567 NRLITKIEEA

-1587 VDRINQICKNLQFQL
+1587 VDKINQICKNLQFQL

-1616 ANVIVDRWLDINE
+1616 ANIIVDRWLDINE

-1637 LGRAQALWDK
+1637 LGRAQALWEK

-1657 WANAELKNIEDGC
+1657 WANAELKNAEDHC
-1670 LTEEDLTQLKACLR
+1670 LTEENLTQLKACLR

-1715 IRSSVVHK
+1715 IRSSVVQK

-1736 TSELGVNTGELKGDL
+1736 TGEISVNTAELKGDL

-1792 YVTLLQEETDCPDV
+1792 HVTLLQEETDCPDV

-1838 CKNFSDWFSS
+1838 CKNFNDWFSS
-1848 TQLSLQDCFDPSET
+1848 TQLSLKDCFDPSET
-1862 KQTLEEKL
+1862 KSILEERL

-1902 ASINHLS
+1902 ASINHLN

-1924 KCQKREKELSVSLQ
+1924 KCQKREKELGASLQ
-1938 QLSSLQESSTGLEE
+1938 QLSSLEESSMVLVE
-1952 WLASQEEKL
+1952 WLTAQEEKL
-1961 QVFQKDETNLENFCQ
+1961 QEIKKDETKLENFYK
-1976 TLLMQRESFDS
+1976 TLLMQRKPFDS
-1987 MAQLANSLRETGL
+1987 MAQLANSLREAGL
-2000 TDDKTVSEA
+2000 TEYETVSEA
-2009 TDIISRYQT
+2009 SDLISRYKA
-2018 LVTHASETAGDTQRR
+2018 LITHVSEMAGNTER
-2033 LVEGQ
+2033 LPVEGQ
-2038 NFEELAQDF
+2038 NFEELAQDA
-2047 SSWIK
+2047 SCWIK
-2052 RLEEA
+2052 KLEEA
-2057 VSNLSSQESELPSE
+2057 VNNLSSQESELPSD
-2071 ERINQIKVVTAL
+2071 ERINQIKEITAL
-2083 KDAGEPKI
+2083 KDAGEAKI
-2091 RNMVAL
+2091 QNVVAL
-2097 GETLIRS
+2097 GETLMRN
-2104 EKIEKPVVEQTI
+2104 EKIKKPVVQQTI
-2116 SELQNRWESA
+2116 SELQNQWESTCR
-2126 LQVATE
+2126 LATE
-2132 YISPQ
+2132 YR
-2137 EQLQLDR
+2137 R

-2150 KGDLRLALTEL
+2150 KEDLRLALTEL
-2161 KKQQQ
+2161 EKQQQ
-2166 ELGFALQP
+2166 EIGFALQP
-2174 NLQEKQAQL
+2174 GLQEKQAQL
-2183 TNYTQLLQK
+2183 TNYADLLQK
-2192 AEDLNS
+2192 AEDLTS
-2198 LFNELKSQED
+2198 QFNELKSQED
-2208 HLQDHTRD
+2208 QLQGHTGD
-2216 PCFTEESWLEL
+2216 SCFTDVEWLEL
-2227 KSQHENL
+2227 KHQHENL
-2234 LSQLQNIVQTLESH
+2234 LSQLQTIVQTLESH
-2248 VHEHQQ
+2248 VQEHQQ
-2254 FQDMVTALSTELK
+2254 FQDMVAGLSTELK
-2267 NVSEKLADYGG
+2267 TVSEKLADCEG
-2278 PAVEQPSA
+2278 PAMEQPSA

-2299 LSRCEDTLKKILV
+2299 LRRCEDTLKKILV

-2329 NDEIESLQ
+2329 KDEIETLQ

-2352 KDENILSEAL
+2352 KEENIFSEAL
-2362 ELKDVFA
+2362 ELKDEFGN
-2369 DEIQVEDMADTK
+2369 EIQMEDKADTMLK
-2381 REKQVTSDI
+2381 REIQITSDT
-2390 PIAVEERPE
+2390 PVTAEESPTVG
-2399 AAELKECLEMHNDQD
+2399 ELNEPLEMCDGQD
-2414 VNGNVSEK
+2414 VNGNTSEK
-2422 EKQNDPLLEESSVLP
+2422 DKQNYPLLEESSVLL
-2437 DSPFQGI
+2437 DSPLHGI
-2444 CQSKDREGQAV
+2444 HQSKDRLGQTV
-2455 QEEAEKESPGMDA
+2455 QGEADKESPGMDKHN
-2468 RDEVQEHIVLVDS
+2468 RVQEDVLDNAV
-2481 AIQGGEAEWKRRQDV
+2481 QGSEAELERHQDG
-2496 VGTEGDETGEEA
+2496 VGIEGDETRNETH
-2508 RPAEEKPNDV
+2508 PAEEKPSDV
-2518 KNQSD
+2518 KNQSN
-2523 REDMQQVQQRVCQ
+2523 REDVEQVQQRVCW
-2536 KSQVPKS
+2536 KSRVLKS
-2543 VAAEKEGLES
+2543 AAAEQDDLES
-2553 TPPVSVHEGT
+2553 NPPV
-2563 DICAIVQKELF
+2563 CAREDTGAEVAVQKELF
-2574 PRVQINTE
+2574 PGVQVNTE

-2611 LENLHTELETWKAK
+2611 LENLQTELETWKAK
-2625 SLCLDQEA
+2625 SLCHSQEA
-2633 FPSAT
+2633 FPNAT
-2638 GLGRAELQ
+2638 GSNRAELQ

-2653 RWDRLLQEL
+2653 CWDRLVQEL
-2662 DTIKAV
+2662 DAVKAV

-2673 RLVNEYQK
+2673 SLINEYQK
-2681 NLSVAQSS
+2681 NLSAVQSS
-2689 MKNLSTEKDNIKTG
+2689 MKNLSTEKDNIKMG

-2711 EKIKTCIGSLHRERD
+2711 EKIKACIESLQKERD

-2734 QENLS
+2734 QESLA

-2760 WQHVEQAVQKKHD
+2760 WQHMEQTVQKKHD
-2773 QVVAEINE
+2773 QVVAEIDE

-2795 IQEQYLQGELSSS
+2795 IEERYLQAELYSSS
-2808 SGGKAKYPVFWTT
+2808 EGKAKYPVLWTT
-2821 ELQDIKHGLFLLK
+2821 ELQDIKHGLSLLK

-2849 KTTLENSIQDLQS
+2849 KVALENSIHDLQS
-2862 KLKAL
+2862 KLESLPA
-2867 SEQQTPQEDVQL
+2867 QQTSREDGQITG
-2879 SSPALKES
+2879 PAVMKHEMMK
-2887 EVTRRLKENI
+2887 RLKENI
-2897 SWVKDSLSS
+2897 SWVKDSLSA
-2906 LDQKAALFPSDIKSQ
+2906 LDQKAALFPSDVKSQ
-2921 IRNCQQTRAEVLG
+2921 IRSCQLMSTEVLN
-2934 REPVIVSLDD
+2934 REPVIVSLDYG
-2944 ELRHIGPSL
+2944 LQHIVPNL
-2953 KPEEITDMTFLLQAL
+2953 KPEEISDMTFLLQTL
-2968 QNSYKALVLKSAQS
+2968 QNSYKALVLKSAQR
-2982 LQQLELQLEE
+2982 LQHLELQLEE
-2992 RQKLIAEVEKV
+2992 RQRLIAEVEKV
-3003 HSQLQNAETLAKP
+3003 HCQLRNAEMLARP
-3016 DVNQTST
+3016 DMNQTST
-3023 WSELSHQQAIL
+3023 WSELINQQAIL

-3039 ETQEIEGLVSS
+3039 DVQEIEGLISS
-3050 HCKESQAAAGEL
+3050 HCKESQVTAGEL

-3086 QIQNKCHEVE
+3086 QIQIKLHEVE
-3096 KKIAIYREFSERIT
+3096 KKIAVCREFAEGIT
-3110 SLQRDL
+3110 SLQQDL
-3116 NDLQCDEMNLE
+3116 NDLQYCEMNLEE
-3127 DELLGAKQGA
+3127 DELLGAKQEVK
-3137 QDKCKALKEKVLFFQ
+3137 DKCKALKEKVLAFQ
-3152 SNLLQTMKYK
+3152 SNLSQKMKYK
-3162 EIFECVGLNWD
+3162 EIFGCVGLKWD
-3173 SLQLDELQTQFF
+3173 SLQLDELQTKFF
-3185 KIKNKIEEKI
+3185 TIKDKIKGKII
-3195 MHFDNVVRECDK
+3195 RFDNVVRECDK
-3207 LQALVNEIQTMTSTL
+3207 IQASLNEIQTLTSTV
-3222 RREANILNDSSSS
+3222 RKEANILNDSSSS
-3235 SPAENLIRA
+3235 SPAENLVSA
-3244 QILLQTMQQIRNL
+3244 QILFQTAQQILYL
-3257 TQETANQINKNEVF
+3257 TQEAANQINKNEVF
-3271 DTPFKESKMQE
+3271 DTPFKESKRKE
-3282 IKSLEKDTEGLSQF
+3282 IKSLEKEVEELNQF
-3296 LQNMVSG
+3296 LQNLVSG
-3303 LQCVNKEDIQSEVE
+3303 LQCVNKEDIQNEAE
-3317 HIFHTIKHIQLELQK
+3317 HIFHIVKHIQLELQQ
-3332 PLLVDMRMIQYEKMR
+3332 PLLIDIKKMQYEKMR
-3347 WEAVQNMVPAVFS
+3347 WEAIQNMMQAKFS
-3360 AIKGIMEKERA
+3360 AIQCIMEKERE
-3371 NKEEKSLA
+3371 NQEGKSLA
-3379 AGIETKIETL
+3379 AGIETKLEKL
-3389 QDHEIQLKAD
+3389 QDHEIQLKTD
-3399 IAARVSVLS
+3399 IAARVSALQ
-3408 EAHKTGE
+3408 EACKTGE

-3421 QRASELLSDCEA
+3421 QRAARFLEECEA
-3433 RISSATAQLSCLE
+3433 RVKSATAELSSSE
-3446 EAHQIPQWRQEE
+3446 EVCQTPLWKQEE
-3458 FDSAKADI
+3458 FNSAKADI
-3466 ENLYPKLENV
+3466 ENLYSKLKNL
-3476 VKPEDKMHLENTL
+3476 VKPEDEIRLENTL
-3489 RELVNKNLTLKEKAQ
+3489 TELINKSLALREKAQ
-3504 RKEGDERRYFEKHKS
+3504 RKEAEEQRYFEKYKN
-3519 YTRTKDKVCDD
+3519 YTKTKDKVCDN
-3530 LNKLEKMLIQ
+3530 LNKLEKMLRQ
-3540 SVSQI
+3540 SLSQI
-3545 PVSYKEALEHLEES
+3545 PMSYKEALEHLEES

-3580 RELTRLCKGSDWAL
+3580 GKLMRLCKRSDKAL
-3594 GRIVTTLWEKWL
+3594 GRIVTVLWENWL
-3606 GLLEAAKGQEINCEE
+3606 GLLEAAKGLEINCEE

-3626 KFINEEVERETIILD
+3626 KFINEELERETIILD
-3641 KLQEEQPESL
+3641 KLQEEQPENL
-3651 KEKEKAT
+3651 KEKGKAT

-3666 DSVNA
+3666 DFVNS
-3671 FEENISRQ
+3671 FEENINQQ

-3694 NMPENTEVEAALP
+3694 NMSENTEAEAALP
-3707 TLHEIKAMQ
+3707 ALCEIKAMQ

-3722 YEKAQD
+3722 YEKTQD
-3728 HKNSVQSEIQERDK
+3728 HKDSVQAEIQERNK
-3742 INEEISAVKNSLQN
+3742 ITEEISAVTNALQN
-3756 AASLLP
+3756 AASMLL
-3762 QDATEKAEQLEE
+3762 QDATGKAGQLEE
-3774 VQSLIGKENQTL
+3774 VQSMIGKESQTL
-3786 QDIMEKLRIKYSELY
+3786 KDIMERLRIKYSEMY
-3801 TIVPAEI
+3801 TVVPAEI
-3808 ETRLEDCRNT
+3808 ETQLEDCKKV
-3818 LRDLEDKVST
+3818 LQDLEGKVSF
-3828 EILKSSPQNVL
+3828 EILQSSPQYVL
-3839 KRKAEA
+3839 KRKAET
-3845 ISNGL
+3845 INNGL

-3857 QQKSENVAKAKE
+3857 QQKSENIAKAKE
-3869 IQKHIWDMLD
+3869 VQKQIWDMLD

-3887 LDAEVQDIVEQDSCH
+3887 LDAEVHDIVEQDSCH
-3902 VQELMDILVTP
+3902 AQELMDILVTP

-3940 YDELLKSMEVWI
+3940 YDELLKNVKVWI

-3959 RTDAQNNSAKSL
+3959 RADAQNDSAKSL
-3971 SKHADA
+3971 RKHTDD

-3988 QNLLRRVY
+3988 QNLLHSVY
-3996 SELEELAP
+3996 LELEELTP
-4004 VFETNSVMQQ
+4004 VFETESVMQQ
-4014 LNEIDGHIT
+4014 LNEIDDQVAA
-4023 TLQHEIVEVLPQI
+4023 LQHEIAEILPQI

-4044 AIESDVKVFEKDI
+4044 AIESHVKVFEKDI

-4072 SPKDHLK
+4072 SPKDQLK

-4095 AHLQSYE
+4095 VHIQSYE
-4102 EALQLPGVKIQPFP
+4102 EALQLPGVKMQPFA
-4116 VFQRARQ
+4116 VFQRARR
-4123 LLRELKEL
+4123 LLRELKKL
-4131 EKITKEQNELLEE
+4131 EKITKEQNDILEE
-4144 AIKKTEECEQEIEK
+4144 AVKKTEECEQEIEK

-4168 EVSHENQ
+4168 EISHEDQ
-4175 PLAQNTSCPEG
+4175 PLAQKTHCPEG
-4186 EMEAAK
+4186 EMEAVK
-4192 KEIIKLCQKKEGIL
+4192 EEIIKLCQRKEDIL
-4206 TGMKTSMSELHQ
+4206 TGMKNSMSELHQ
-4218 RLQQEVAESEDEPIA
+4218 RLQQEVPESGDEPTA
-4233 SALAESDLI
+4233 SVLAPSDLI
-4242 GTNIP
+4242 GTDVSG
-4247 EQQLRKR
+4247 QQLKKR
-4254 GMMSVLPCV
+4254 GMMSLLPSL

-4269 GSFHST
+4269 CSFHSK

-4281 TDGSCWPSG
+4281 KDASFWPSE
-4290 RDDERHRED
+4290 RDDERHKED

-4311 GLAQDADEI
+4311 GIIQDADEI
-4320 TEPCSKRGE
+4320 MQSHSKHGE
-4329 ETSLQ
+4329 ETSMQ
-4334 ALQSTEGAG
+4334 TLQSTDVCG
-4343 TDLGNQ
+4343 TGDGSQ
-4349 AMSDTQPPAPKAA
+4349 AMSDTPPPVPNTT
-4362 RGSRGRA
+4362 RGSRGKA
-4369 GDPEATVD
+4369 GGSEEAVD
-4377 GGRLEPGTVLQ
+4377 GSRPEPETILQ

-4395 ELEQWLDKAKVS
+4395 ELEQWLDKTKVS
-4407 LGSDPQTPKMQQMVE
+4407 LSSDPQTPKMQQMVE
-4422 QQLAG
+4422 LRLAD

-4436 QKVISLLEDCGDSP
+4436 QQVLSLLENCGDSAGY
-4450 DHQQETEA
+4450 QQETEA

-4473 QTMLQD
+4473 QMMLQD
-4479 KYNEEQIHNRE
+4479 KFNEEQIHNRE
-4490 RVDLEPLKIL
+4490 RIDPEPLDIL
-4500 HPDGAGVASAD
+4500 HSNGSSTPRLDLA
-4511 EPPIGAGVASADEP
+4511 EQPIIS
-4525 PIQHNGVPQP
+4525 HNGFQHP
-4535 LQDLELKPAEQ
+4535 QDLKVKAAEQ

-4555 CVEKMQPQSE
+4555 CVEKMQPQFE
-4565 DSVTEKLEPSNGESD
+4565 DSVTQKLESSNGESD
-4580 PRSKL
+4580 PKSKQ
-4585 ADPSLAPKDQTGNKW
+4585 ADPTLAPKDQTGNKW

-4618 VEPQITTKM
+4618 VEPQITAKM

-4650 VQLGDISQE
+4650 VQLGDLSQE
-4659 ANVVHTQENVAGE
+4659 ANVVHAQDNVAEE

-4706 EEAAL
+4706 EEAAM
-4711 QQALYETLSIE
+4711 QQALYETLSVE

-4736 LLKSITCAGGSTDV
+4736 LLKSISCAGGSTDV

-4772 SNSMKA
+4772 SSSMKA

-4790 RVLYDQL
+4790 RLLYDQL

-4802 ALQQCLNV
+4802 ALQQCLNA
-4810 IHGHNVSEQLQ
+4810 IRGHNVSEQLQ
-4821 KIDTCA
+4821 KTDACA
-4827 LELQNLETQVAKLRG
+4827 LELQNFENQVAKLRG
-4842 HGERFQLPVTL
+4842 HGERFQLPITL

-4865 DMWGILR
+4865 DMWGILK
-4872 AKYMEL
+4872 AKYVEL
-4878 NSPSISEN
+4878 NSPSISES

-4900 IGREKVAQDP
+4900 IGREKITQDP

-4918 ALQSHLENHKGF
+4918 ALQSHLENHKDF
-4930 FHKLMTHM
+4930 FHNLMTRM
-4938 TFMQVFSKKVAPS
+4938 AFMQAFSKRVSPS

-4956 EKFWRELVNEVKLL
+4956 EEFWRELVNEVKLL

-4981 ESLLEEWIG
+4981 ESLLKEWIE
-4990 FDNGCLAFSK
+4990 FDDECLVFNK
-5000 ELETL
+5000 ELEAL
-5005 ASTLPSVNLVEETE
+5005 ASTLPSVNFVEETE
-5019 ERLKERIALL
+5019 ERLMERIALL

-5037 GKHARLYQMVKEGK
+5037 EKHARLYQMVKEGK
-5051 KLLTAVNCPEITSQI
+5051 KLLTAVSCPEIRSQI

-5089 LLKLLLSYNRDS
+5089 LLKLLVSYNRDS
-5101 EELMKWLDSAQQRMN
+5101 EELTKWLDSAQQRMN

-5126 QDLPTVRDKINNLF
+5126 QDLPTIRDNINNLF

-5177 LAKFEQKWGELITQL
+5177 LPKFEQKWGELIIQL

-5212 IGELMTWLDHVEQ
+5212 IAELMTWLDHVEQ
-5225 QQGYE
+5225 QQGHE
-5230 DPINSQSSAAQVR
+5230 DPINSQRSAAQVR
-5243 SLLQKYKEYMMEMSF
+5243 SLLQKYKEYMMEMNF

-5289 ECLGEMNLWWHRL
+5289 ECLGEMNLRWHRL
-5302 QASLNRKIQDLEH
+5302 QVSLNRKVQDLQQI
-5315 VLEDITENENKAQT
+5315 LEDITENENKAQT
-5329 LGKWLEAQSDRLRSL
+5329 LRNWLEAQSDRLRCL

-5355 TLDDCKELENHLAA
+5355 TLDDCKELENQLTT
-5369 KSKTLDELKQNVAL
+5369 KSRTLDELKQSLAL
-5383 RDSPEQTPRGAS
+5383 NGSAEQTPEALS
-5395 LKTAELCE
+5395 VSIAELCE
-5403 MRDHV
+5403 MVDSI
-5408 ASQVAQLRTSMQAV
+5408 ASQVAQLKTSMQSI
-5422 LEQWRLYDEAYGEVS
+5422 LEQWRVYDKVYAEVS
-5437 LMMTRY
+5437 LMTTRY
-5443 MYCIDQCKPS
+5443 LYCIDQCKPS
-5453 VVSLEA
+5453 LVSLEA

-5480 WAKLQAAASSLKKN
+5480 WAKLQAAASNLKKN
-5494 CSPFFAEIITQKC
+5494 CSPSFAEIIEQKC
-5507 DEAHTRWSSVNEDIT
+5507 TEAHTRWNSVNEDIT
-5522 DQLRTAQAILQ
+5522 DQLRAAQATLQ
-5533 LWEPYDTL
+5533 LWEPFDTL

-5548 LEQHEEQCTRLLDA
+5548 LQQHKEQCTQLLDA
-5562 HMPEDNMIETL
+5562 HMPEDNMIEAL
-5573 KQRIQDVK
+5573 KQRIQDIK
-5581 NLQHGLQTIEGCRSQ
+5581 NLQHGLQNITGCRTQ
-5596 ISELADRIKQQ
+5596 ISLLADKIKQQ
-5607 AGTAAQAILLQKL
+5607 AGTAAQAVLLEKL

-5634 RKLDEFEFSLLQL
+5634 RKLDEFEFNLLQL
-5647 ENFKNHLETLEGHVK
+5647 EDFNNCLETLEGHVK
-5662 NCADALDNLPLEG
+5662 NCTDAFDSLCLEG
-5675 EANSAEL
+5675 ETDNSEL
-5682 LMSHT
+5682 LLSHT

-5695 SIESLNEASIKLPLS
+5695 SIESLNEASIKVPLS

-5722 QWSQKTAT
+5722 QWSQKTAA
-5730 ALERCSELEGTKS
+5730 ALERCSVLEGTQN

-5756 KFLEKMKEALKADI
+5756 KFLEKMKEALKTNI
-5770 PGRFEELQEQQR
+5770 PGQFEELQEQQR

-5796 TFNCI
+5796 TFNSI
-5801 IAKVLLFLES
+5801 IAKVLVSLES
-5811 GEAEKRTEFVS
+5811 GEAEKRTEFIS
-5822 KLTLLKEQWQNVIRM
+5822 KLTLLKEQWQSVIRM

-5850 QWQLFRSSLQS
+5850 QWQLFRSSLRS
-5861 LSRLLTDTNNFLMA
+5861 LSRFLADTNGFLIA
-5875 VKSQDCCSLY
+5875 VKSQDCYSLY

-5919 TVSDPETNAG
+5919 TVSDPETNAV
-5929 LREELSQ
+5929 LQEELSQ
-5936 LQQRWSN
+5936 LQQSWGD
-5943 TQVQLEATRMGLAGA
+5943 TQVQLEKKKMQLSSTL
-5958 AQSWNCCEK
+5958 QSWDCCEK
-5967 QTKELGSRLQE
+5967 QTKELESRLRE

-5991 DELYKAKE
+5991 EELYKAKE
-5999 DIKEL
+5999 HIKEL
-6004 EQSLADWAHSMK
+6004 EQSLTDWAHNMK
-6016 ELRAMK
+6016 ELRSMK
-6022 VELAHCILS
+6022 VELAHCILT
-6031 EDMLVLKEQV
+6031 EDMMVLKEQV

-6148 INDRWQHLFDV
+6148 VNDRWQHLFDV

-6301 LKSAER
+6301 LESCEMI
-6307 TAANPHSS
+6307 AANPNSS
-6315 EVLYTHA
+6315 EVLYTLA

-6401 GTRESILVW
+6401 GMRESILVW

-6463 SEPLDAILI
+6463 SEPLDATLI

-6485 VFGRVARFHRRLT
+6485 VFGRVARFHQRLT
-6498 SRHPGLDDEK
+6498 SRHAGLDDEK

-6530 KAISEMPASPQSLC
+6530 KAISEGPSSPQSLC
-6544 HLVPPTQSHERS
+6544 HLMPPTQGHERS

-6586 EEGTYYSALSDV
+6586 EEATYYSALSDV

-6614 LKASSGKSVAEAHP
+6614 LKASSGKSVSEAHP

-6637 RKHRYNQAEMVGNV
+6637 RKHLYNQAEMVGNV
-6651 LSGPETSTPYKTGY
+6651 LSGPETSTPYKPDY
-6665 VNQLRPT
+6665 VKQLSSASSSSINKERIT
-6672 SSGSINNEKITS
+6672 SSNM
-6684 ADVSDEEPQDE
+6684 SDEEPQDD
-6695 QELLNIAAAEKQS
+6695 QELVNIAAAEKQS

-6716 IQAQDLRNKLRMK
+6716 IQAQDLRNKLSMK
-6729 QNLQQWQQLNSDLS
+6729 QKLQQWQQLNSDLS
-6743 EVSAWLDKTE
+6743 DVSAWLDKTE
-6753 EELEDLQKPKPPASM
+6753 EELGDLQKVKPPASM
-6768 QMMEQRVKKLK
+6768 QALEQRVKKLK

-6798 SKDFQQADSTESKE
+6798 SKEFQKADSTEFKE
-6812 LQNRLRQ
+6812 LQNRLRK
-6819 VNLRWEKATHALD
+6819 VNLHWEKATHALD

-6843 HCQDFHEQSQKLLLW
+6843 HCQDFHDQSQKLILW
-6858 LASAES
+6858 LASADS
-6864 RRNEVQIT
+6864 RRNEAQIT
-6872 DPNPDPHT
+6872 DPNADLNT
-6880 LLECQKELLQ
+6880 ILECQKELMQ

-6902 NSLQELSTYLLLK
+6902 NSLQELTAYLLLK
-6915 SDGEDYI
+6915 SDGDYI

-6931 GKKLKQLIEQVSHD
+6931 GRKLKQLIEQVSRD
-6945 LKTIEGNLDT
+6945 LKTIQGNLDT
-6955 RAFLPAPGDLDS
+6955 RAFLLVPDDLDS
-6967 KVYHPVA
+6967 GVYNPVA
-6974 AKSSPPV
+6974 AKSSPAV
-6981 KKATIRRTV
+6981 KKITIRRT
-6990 AGKSNSSTRGEG
+6990 ADGRNSSSTRDES
-7002 HPQTPRA
+7002 HPQPIQA
-7009 VPRSPSFFYR
+7009 IPRSPSFFYR

>member
-1 MASQSSSPST
+1 MASKLSSPST

-51 PSVISDLYT
+51 PSVISDLYA
-60 DIQQGHLLLDL
+60 DIRQGHLLLDL
-71 LEVLSGQQ
+71 LEVLSGQH
-79 LPREKGCNT
+79 LPREKGFNT

-142 RTLACTYN
+142 RALACAYN

-173 AKIKEQWKISATKAL
+173 AKIKERWKISATKAL

-267 MNPDEKSVMTYV
+267 MNPDEKSIMTYV

-285 SRNLPISEEDM
+285 SRNLPVSEEDM

-310 GKKLEKLL
+310 GEKLEKLL
-318 IDTESET
+318 IDAESET
-325 YYQKYKEMMSFMEAF
+325 YYQKNKELMSFMEAF

-346 FMPVL
+346 FLPVL
-351 SSKTSVAELS
+351 SSKTIVAELS
-361 EDQQQMREE
+361 KDQQQMREE
-370 WHKLISQINEW
+370 WRKLISQINEW

-391 PLDGIEAWLQEIEH
+391 PLDGIEAWLQEVEH
-405 LQAEELPDLQDPFK
+405 LQAEDLPDLQDPFK

-430 FKSLMDCFD
+430 FKGLMSCFD

-449 NEDGKNMP
+449 NEDEKNMP

-467 KRRFSNIPFT
+467 KRRFSNIRVT
-477 NSNTFLEYHY
+477 NSNTFLEYHC

-519 DWNNF
+519 DWNDF
-524 IEEKKLEKQI
+524 VEAKRLEKQL
-534 ETATHICEDLK
+534 ETAAHICEDLK

-560 MNKLFKIVES
+560 MNKLFKTVES

-576 DYISNV
+576 DHISNV

-589 LSSWSDYTENIHLL
+589 LSSWSNYTENIHLL
-603 KTWLEEK
+603 KTWLEEN
-610 RNEHPKEIPAEILA
+610 RNEHPKEIPAEILT

-665 FIKRTQFE
+665 FIKRTQF
-673 MRLLRMQEDQ
+673 
-683 MKQVHKCEGNLE
+683 
-695 SPIKALSDMA
+695 
-705 DISSEAFR
+705 
-713 SHIQKELC
+713 LC
-721 EESVDTAEKAKGLS
+721 EESADAAEGTKELPES
-735 ETAEKIEVL
+735 AEKIEAL
-744 LKGVDGWAAELECL
+744 LKGVDGWAAELEHL
-758 LCQIRHK
+758 LGQIRRE
-765 GHVEPE
+765 GRVEPE
-771 TEEYLQS
+771 TEEYLES
-778 LAARGASCQE
+778 LAARGTSCQE
-788 QVVAAEEIFQSLTQN
+788 QVVAAEEVLQSLTQN

-811 HFHPGLQARIKQAR
+811 HFRTAGLQARIKQAK
-825 DKIEAAMGDISD
+825 DKIEAAMGDIGN
-837 VLPKSQKRLSEKEVL
+837 VLPKSEKRLSEKEVL

-881 HISRYEEAFN
+881 NISRYEEAFN
-891 ALDNKVLNKFLEA
+891 ALDNKVLDKFLKA
-904 AEQLKNISSDHEKLA
+904 AEQLKSISSDHEKLV

-926 VRKRWEAVHHEII
+926 VRKRWEAVHHEIM
-939 SCIQLIVE
+939 SCIQLIAE

-970 LSMDKTKGL
+970 LNMDKTKGL
-979 IKEHEAFF
+979 VKEHEAFF
-987 SHEGSLTGLKKSL
+987 SHEGSLKELQKSL
-1000 EDLKTLGR
+1000 EDLKALGR
-1008 LAEETLPDIQTLV
+1008 LAEDTLPDIQTLV
-1021 TECEKKL
+1021 TECERKL
-1028 EKLQPIVA
+1028 EKLQPVVA

-1049 QPSKKEGSSFVS
+1049 QPSKKEDSIVAS
-1061 ENGESPGSSQR
+1061 ENGENPGSSQR
-1072 MDIFSEQETSRPDSD
+1072 MDIFSAQETSRPGSD
-1087 IVWETAVTHQNGE
+1087 AVWETDVTHQNGE

-1105 FEEDGGL
+1105 FEEDSDL

-1138 VASGFTDEVK
+1138 VASGFTDEIK

-1153 QNKLLELQIIESETH
+1153 QNKLLELQIIESETN
-1168 SGWTQLENV
+1168 SGWKQLENI
-1177 ASTLENLVDE
+1177 ASTLDNLMDE
-1187 MELAAISERRSK
+1187 MELAAISETRSK
-1199 LKGEWKELQDIISA
+1199 LKGEWKELQDIINA

-1226 PIENE
+1226 PIESE
-1231 FILLCELD
+1231 SILLCELD

-1315 MQIRETVLKD
+1315 MQVRETVLKD
-1325 LEAFMASLRKI
+1325 LEAFMASLRNV
-1336 QFSIKHPVDPSGQPA
+1336 QSSIKHPVDPSGQPE
-1351 TQGKAWRE
+1351 TQGKALRE
-1359 AVQEVSHMA
+1359 AAQEVSHMA

-1373 LDERLKRVDI
+1373 LDERLKRADI
-1383 CLEEAE
+1383 CLEDAE
-1389 CGRKSSCE
+1389 CGRKTCCE
-1397 KLVLTLSEELN
+1397 KLVLTLSAELH
-1408 EAHDHSSEQTL
+1408 EAHDHSSEQMPM
-1419 REENDLH
+1419 EENDLY
-1426 KIFCTKSSELLKNIQ
+1426 KIFSTKNSELLKNIQ

-1460 QQRIKSLTEL
+1460 QQRIKSLAEL

-1485 EIANTLP
+1485 EIANKLP

-1501 AKERCRVTE
+1501 ANEQCRVTE
-1510 RLWEDTKL
+1510 RLWEDAKL

-1550 QEIVLSQQM
+1550 QEIVLSQQV

-1587 VDRINQICKNLQFQL
+1587 VDRINQTCKNLQFQL

-1616 ANVIVDRWLDINE
+1616 ANIIVDRWLDINE

-1657 WANAELKNIEDGC
+1657 WANAELKNIEDRC

-1696 VAEIE
+1696 VLEIE
-1701 ELLNSNEPPLELQV
+1701 QLLNSNEPPLELQV

-1736 TSELGVNTGELKGDL
+1736 TSGLGVNTAELKGDL

-1792 YVTLLQEETDCPDV
+1792 HVTLLQEETDCPDV

-1838 CKNFSDWFSS
+1838 CKNFNDWFSS
-1848 TQLSLQDCFDPSET
+1848 TQLSLKDCFDPSET
-1862 KQTLEEKL
+1862 KQMLEEKL

-1902 ASINHLS
+1902 ASINHLN

-1924 KCQKREKELSVSLQ
+1924 KCQKREKDLGVSLQ
-1938 QLSSLQESSTGLEE
+1938 QLSSLKESSTGLEE

-1961 QVFQKDETNLENFCQ
+1961 QEVQKDETKLENFCQ

-1987 MAQLANSLRETGL
+1987 MAQLADSLRETGL
-2000 TDDKTVSEA
+2000 TEDETVSEA
-2009 TDIISRYQT
+2009 TNFISRYQT
-2018 LVTHASETAGDTQRR
+2018 LMTHAREMAGDTQRH

-2038 NFEELAQDF
+2038 NFEELAQDV

-2052 RLEEA
+2052 MLEEA
-2057 VSNLSSQESELPSE
+2057 VSNLNSQESEMPSE
-2071 ERINQIKVVTAL
+2071 ERINQIKEITAL
-2083 KDAGEPKI
+2083 KDGGEAKI
-2091 RNMVAL
+2091 QNMVAL
-2097 GETLIRS
+2097 GETLMRN
-2104 EKIEKPVVEQTI
+2104 EKIEKPDVEQTI
-2116 SELQNRWESA
+2116 SELQNQWENA
-2126 LQVATE
+2126 LQSATE

-2150 KGDLRLALTEL
+2150 KEDLRLAITEL

-2174 NLQEKQAQL
+2174 GLQEKQAQL
-2183 TNYTQLLQK
+2183 TNYAQLLQK

-2208 HLQDHTRD
+2208 HLQGHTVD

-2227 KSQHENL
+2227 KHQHENL
-2234 LSQLQNIVQTLESH
+2234 ISQLQNIVQTLESH
-2248 VHEHQQ
+2248 VQEHQQ
-2254 FQDMVTALSTELK
+2254 FQDMVKGLSTELK
-2267 NVSEKLADYGG
+2267 TVSEKFADYGG
-2278 PAVEQPSA
+2278 PATEQPSA

-2329 NDEIESLQ
+2329 KDEIETLQ
-2337 SEHRSLEERLENVKQ
+2337 SEHRSLEKRLENVKQ
-2352 KDENILSEAL
+2352 NDENILSEAL
-2362 ELKDVFA
+2362 ELKDVSA
-2369 DEIQVEDMADTK
+2369 DEIQVEDKADTE
-2381 REKQVTSDI
+2381 REMQVTSAI
-2390 PIAVEERPE
+2390 HTAVEESPK
-2399 AAELKECLEMHNDQD
+2399 AAELKECLEMHNGQD
-2414 VNGNVSEK
+2414 VNGNVPEK
-2422 EKQNDPLLEESSVLP
+2422 EKQNDPLLEESSILP
-2437 DSPFQGI
+2437 DSPFQVI
-2444 CQSKDREGQAV
+2444 CQSKDREGQTV
-2455 QEEAEKESPGMDA
+2455 QEEAEKESQGMDNLNG
-2468 RDEVQEHIVLVDS
+2468 VQEDLLDNVIK
-2481 AIQGGEAEWKRRQDV
+2481 GGEAEWKWQQDV
-2496 VGTEGDETGEEA
+2496 VGTEGDETRKETSLV
-2508 RPAEEKPNDV
+2508 EEKPNDV
-2518 KNQSD
+2518 KNQSC
-2523 REDMQQVQQRVCQ
+2523 REDVQQAQQKVCQ
-2536 KSQVPKS
+2536 KSQVLKS
-2543 VAAEKEGLES
+2543 VAVEKDGLES
-2553 TPPVSVHEGT
+2553 KRPVSVHEDT
-2563 DICAIVQKELF
+2563 DTDVIAQKELF
-2574 PRVQINTE
+2574 PRVHVNTE

-2611 LENLHTELETWKAK
+2611 LENLHAELEMWKAK
-2625 SLCLDQEA
+2625 SLCLSQEA

-2638 GLGRAELQ
+2638 GASRA
-2646 TTEPAVP
+2646 EPAVP
-2653 RWDRLLQEL
+2653 CWDRLLQEL
-2662 DTIKAV
+2662 DTVKAV

-2673 RLVNEYQK
+2673 CLVNEYQK
-2681 NLSVAQSS
+2681 KLSAAQSS

-2760 WQHVEQAVQKKHD
+2760 WQHMEQAVQKKHD
-2773 QVVAEINE
+2773 QVMAEISE

-2808 SGGKAKYPVFWTT
+2808 AGGKAKYPVLWTT

-2849 KTTLENSIQDLQS
+2849 KITLENSIHDLQS
-2862 KLKAL
+2862 KLEAL

-2879 SSPALKES
+2879 PSPILKKNEM
-2887 EVTRRLKENI
+2887 TRRLKENI
-2897 SWVKDSLSS
+2897 SWVKDSLSF
-2906 LDQKAALFPSDIKSQ
+2906 LDQKAALFPCDVKSQ
-2921 IRNCQQTRAEVLG
+2921 IRNCQQMRTEVLG

-2944 ELRHIGPSL
+2944 ELQHIGPNL
-2953 KPEEITDMTFLLQAL
+2953 KPEEVTDMTFLLQAL
-2968 QNSYKALVLKSAQS
+2968 QNSYKALVLKSAQR

-3003 HSQLQNAETLAKP
+3003 HSQLRNAETLARP
-3016 DVNQTST
+3016 DVNPTST

-3050 HCKESQAAAGEL
+3050 HCKESQATAGEL
-3062 SLSEQLFLI
+3062 SLSEQLFLT

-3096 KKIAIYREFSERIT
+3096 KKIAVHGEFSERIT

-3116 NDLQCDEMNLE
+3116 NDLQRDEMNLE
-3127 DELLGAKQGA
+3127 DELLGVKQEAK
-3137 QDKCKALKEKVLFFQ
+3137 DKCKALKEKVLAFQ

-3162 EIFECVGLNWD
+3162 EIFECIGLNWD

-3185 KIKNKIEEKI
+3185 KIKNKIEGKI
-3195 MHFDNVVRECDK
+3195 MHFENVVRECDK
-3207 LQALVNEIQTMTSTL
+3207 LQALVNEIQTMTSNT
-3222 RREANILNDSSSS
+3222 RRETNILNDSSSS
-3235 SPAENLIRA
+3235 SPAENLICA
-3244 QILLQTMQQIRNL
+3244 QILLQTIQQITNL
-3257 TQETANQINKNEVF
+3257 TQEVANQINKNEVF

-3282 IKSLEKDTEGLSQF
+3282 IKSLEKDIEGLNQF

-3303 LQCVNKEDIQSEVE
+3303 LQCVKKEDIQSEAE

-3332 PLLVDMRMIQYEKMR
+3332 PLLVDMKMIQYEKVR
-3347 WEAVQNMVPAVFS
+3347 WEAIQNMVPAVFS
-3360 AIKGIMEKERA
+3360 AIKCVMEKDRE
-3371 NKEEKSLA
+3371 KKGEKSLA
-3379 AGIETKIETL
+3379 AGIETKLETL
-3389 QDHEIQLKAD
+3389 KDHEIQLKTD
-3399 IAARVSVLS
+3399 IAARVSALS

-3421 QRASELLSDCEA
+3421 QRAVELLSDYEA
-3433 RISSATAQLSCLE
+3433 GICSATAEPGDLE
-3446 EAHQIPQWRQEE
+3446 EAHQIPRWRQEV

-3466 ENLYPKLENV
+3466 ENLYSKLKKL

-3489 RELVNKNLTLKEKAQ
+3489 RELVNKNLTLKKKAQ
-3504 RKEGDERRYFEKHKS
+3504 RKEGDEQRYFEKHKS
-3519 YTRTKDKVCDD
+3519 YTKIKDKVCDD
-3530 LNKLEKMLIQ
+3530 LNKLKKVLTQ
-3540 SVSQI
+3540 SLSQI
-3545 PVSYKEALEHLEES
+3545 PMSYKEALEHLEES
-3559 KILVSN
+3559 KILVSS
-3565 IDSAEDDLVKLRQVS
+3565 IDSVEDDLVKLRQVS
-3580 RELTRLCKGSDWAL
+3580 RELTRLCKGSDQAP

-3606 GLLEAAKGQEINCEE
+3606 GLLEAAKGLEINCEE

-3626 KFINEEVERETIILD
+3626 KFINEELERETIILD

-3651 KEKEKAT
+3651 KEKEKAS

-3666 DSVNA
+3666 DSVNS
-3671 FEENISRQ
+3671 FEENINRQ

-3694 NMPENTEVEAALP
+3694 NIPENTEVEAALP

-3716 DRCKKL
+3716 DRCEKL

-3728 HKNSVQSEIQERDK
+3728 HKDSVQSEIQERGK

-3756 AASLLP
+3756 AASLLS
-3762 QDATEKAEQLEE
+3762 QDATKKAGQLEE
-3774 VQSLIGKENQTL
+3774 VQNLIGKETQTL
-3786 QDIMEKLRIKYSELY
+3786 QDIMEKLRIKYSEMY

-3808 ETRLEDCRNT
+3808 ETRLEDCKKT
-3818 LRDLEDKVST
+3818 LQDLEDKVST
-3828 EILKSSPQNVL
+3828 EILQSSPQYML
-3839 KRKAEA
+3839 KRKAES
-3845 ISNGL
+3845 INNGL

-3857 QQKSENVAKAKE
+3857 QQKSENIAKAKE
-3869 IQKHIWDMLD
+3869 IQKQIWDMLD

-3902 VQELMDILVTP
+3902 AQELMDILVTP
-3913 LQQYQQVSQL
+3913 LQRYQQVSQL

-3940 YDELLKSMEVWI
+3940 CDELLKSMEVWI

-3959 RTDAQNNSAKSL
+3959 RTDAQNESAKSL

-3988 QNLLRRVY
+3988 QNLLHSVY
-3996 SELEELAP
+3996 SELEDLTP
-4004 VFETNSVMQQ
+4004 VFETDSVMQQ
-4014 LNEIDGHIT
+4014 LNEVEGHIT

-4044 AIESDVKVFEKDI
+4044 AIESDVRVFEKDI

-4095 AHLQSYE
+4095 AHIQSYE

-4123 LLRELKEL
+4123 LLRELKKL

-4144 AIKKTEECEQEIEK
+4144 AVKKTEECEQEIEK

-4168 EVSHENQ
+4168 EMSHENQ

-4186 EMEAAK
+4186 EMEAVK
-4192 KEIIKLCQKKEGIL
+4192 EEIIKLCQKKEDIL
-4206 TGMKTSMSELHQ
+4206 TRMKNSMSELHQ
-4218 RLQQEVAESEDEPIA
+4218 RLHQEVPEAEDEPTA
-4233 SALAESDLI
+4233 SVLAESDLI
-4242 GTNIP
+4242 GTDDP

-4254 GMMSVLPCV
+4254 GMMSLLPCV

-4269 GSFHST
+4269 GSFHSK
-4275 GSTATE
+4275 GSTAAE
-4281 TDGSCWPSG
+4281 LDGSCWPSG

-4311 GLAQDADEI
+4311 GIAQDADEI
-4320 TEPCSKRGE
+4320 MEPCSKPGE
-4329 ETSLQ
+4329 ETSSQ
-4334 ALQSTEGAG
+4334 TLQSTEGAG
-4343 TDLGNQ
+4343 TAPGSQ
-4349 AMSDTQPPAPKAA
+4349 AVSDTPPPAPSAA

-4369 GDPEATVD
+4369 GDPEAAAE
-4377 GGRLEPGTVLQ
+4377 GSRSEPGTVLQ
-4388 VCQAQVA
+4388 VCQARVA
-4395 ELEQWLDKAKVS
+4395 ELERWLDRTRLS
-4407 LGSDPQTPKMQQMVE
+4407 LGSDPQSPKMQQVVE

-4436 QKVISLLEDCGDSP
+4436 QKVLSLLEDCGDSAG
-4450 DHQQETEA
+4450 HQQETEA

-4473 QTMLQD
+4473 QTMLQG

-4490 RVDLEPLKIL
+4490 RVDSEPLTLL
-4500 HPDGAGVASAD
+4500 HLDGASVAPGK
-4511 EPPIGAGVASADEP
+4511 EPPV
-4525 PIQHNGVPQP
+4525 QHNGVHQHP
-4535 LQDLELKPAEQ
+4535 QDLKVKPVEQ

-4555 CVEKMQPQSE
+4555 CVEKMQLQFE
-4565 DSVTEKLEPSNGESD
+4565 ESVTEKLKPSNEESD

-4585 ADPSLAPKDQTGNKW
+4585 ADPTLAPKDQTGNKW

-4627 NMLPRGTFAS
+4627 NMLPRGTFTS

-4659 ANVVHTQENVAGE
+4659 ANVVHAQENVAGE

-4706 EEAAL
+4706 EEAAV
-4711 QQALYETLSIE
+4711 QQALYETLSVE

-4790 RVLYDQL
+4790 RLLYDQL

-4802 ALQQCLNV
+4802 TLQQCLNV
-4810 IHGHNVSEQLQ
+4810 IRGHNVSEQLQ
-4821 KIDTCA
+4821 KIDACA

-4872 AKYMEL
+4872 AKYMQL
-4878 NSPSISEN
+4878 NSSSISES

-4900 IGREKVAQDP
+4900 IGREKIAQDP

-4938 TFMQVFSKKVAPS
+4938 AFMQVFSKKVAPS

-4956 EKFWRELVNEVKLL
+4956 EKFWRELVNEVRLL

-4981 ESLLEEWIG
+4981 ESLLEEWTE
-4990 FDNGCLAFSK
+4990 FDDECLAFNK
-5000 ELETL
+5000 ELEAL
-5005 ASTLPSVNLVEETE
+5005 ASALPSVNLVEETE
-5019 ERLKERIALL
+5019 ERLMERIALL
-5029 QQIKSSVD
+5029 QQIKSNVD
-5037 GKHARLYQMVKEGK
+5037 EKHARLYQMVKEGK
-5051 KLLTAVNCPEITSQI
+5051 KLLTAVSCPEITSQI

-5089 LLKLLLSYNRDS
+5089 LLKLLVSYNRDS

-5126 QDLPTVRDKINNLF
+5126 QDLPTIRDNINNLF

-5212 IGELMTWLDHVEQ
+5212 IGELMTWLDHVER
-5225 QQGYE
+5225 QQGHE
-5230 DPINSQSSAAQVR
+5230 DPINSQRSTAQVR
-5243 SLLQKYKEYMMEMSF
+5243 SLLQKYKEYMMEMNF

-5289 ECLGEMNLWWHRL
+5289 ECLGEMNLRWHRL

-5355 TLDDCKELENHLAA
+5355 TLDDCKELENQLAA
-5369 KSKTLDELKQNVAL
+5369 KSKTLDELKRDVAL
-5383 RDSPEQTPRGAS
+5383 KDSPEQTLGAAS
-5395 LKTAELCE
+5395 LRTAELCE
-5403 MRDHV
+5403 MRDHLV
-5408 ASQVAQLRTSMQAV
+5408 SQVAQLRTSMQAI

-5437 LMMTRY
+5437 QMMTRY
-5443 MYCIDQCKPS
+5443 LYCIDQCKPF
-5453 VVSLEA
+5453 VVSLQA

-5471 DESENSEES
+5471 DELENCEES

-5494 CSPFFAEIITQKC
+5494 CSPSFAEIIQQKC
-5507 DEAHTRWSSVNEDIT
+5507 NKAHTRWSSVNEDIT

-5548 LEQHEEQCTRLLDA
+5548 LEQHEEQCARLLDA

-5573 KQRIQDVK
+5573 KQRIRDVK
-5581 NLQHGLQTIEGCRSQ
+5581 NLQHGLQTTEGCRSQ
-5596 ISELADRIKQQ
+5596 ISELADQIKQQ
-5607 AGTAAQAILLQKL
+5607 AGTTVQAVLLEKL

-5634 RKLDEFEFSLLQL
+5634 RKLDELEFNLLQL
-5647 ENFKNHLETLEGHVK
+5647 EDFKNCLETLESHVK
-5662 NCADALDNLPLEG
+5662 NCADALDNLSLEG
-5675 EANSAEL
+5675 ETDNAEL
-5682 LMSHT
+5682 LMNHT
-5687 LELAALSP
+5687 LALAALSP
-5695 SIESLNEASIKLPLS
+5695 SIESLNEASIRLPLS
-5710 DFTLKKMQSLTR
+5710 DFTLKKTQSLIR

-5730 ALERCSELEGTKS
+5730 ALERCSELEGTQT

-5796 TFNCI
+5796 TFNSI

-5811 GEAEKRTEFVS
+5811 GEAEKRTEFIS

-5850 QWQLFRSSLQS
+5850 QWQLFRSSLRS
-5861 LSRLLTDTNNFLMA
+5861 LSRFLADMNNFLVA

-5904 QAMYSLIIDVGEKLR
+5904 QAMYSSVIDVGEKLR
-5919 TVSDPETNAG
+5919 TVSDPETSAG
-5929 LREELSQ
+5929 LQEELGQ
-5936 LQQRWSN
+5936 LQQSWSD
-5943 TQVQLEATRMGLAGA
+5943 TQLQLEATRTGLGST
-5958 AQSWNCCEK
+5958 AQSWDCCEK
-5967 QTKELGSRLQE
+5967 QTKELESRLRE

-6004 EQSLADWAHSMK
+6004 EQSLADWAHGMK
-6016 ELRAMK
+6016 ELRARK
-6022 VELAHCILS
+6022 VELAHGILP
-6031 EDMLVLKEQV
+6031 EDMLVLREQAD
-6041 EHLHRQ
+6041 HLHRQ

-6058 KQEIEDRLNAWIVFN
+6058 KQEIEDRLNVWVVFN

-6126 GDQLIK
+6126 GDQLMK
-6132 ASNKSRVAE
+6132 VSNKSRVAE

-6508 ETSENET
+6508 ESSEIET

-6530 KAISEMPASPQSLC
+6530 KAISEVPSSPQSLC
-6544 HLVPPTQSHERS
+6544 HLVPPTQGHERS

-6628 WHSPGSPVC
+6628 WHSPDSPVC

-6651 LSGPETSTPYKTGY
+6651 LSGPETSTPYKPGY

-6672 SSGSINNEKITS
+6672 SSGSISNEKITS
-6684 ADVSDEEPQDE
+6684 TNMSDEEPQDE
-6695 QELLNIAAAEKQS
+6695 QELVNIAAAEKQS

-6743 EVSAWLDKTE
+6743 DVSAWLDKTE
-6753 EELEDLQKPKPPASM
+6753 EELEELQKAKPPTSM

-6832 NWRKGLQQALL
+6832 NWRRGLQQALL

-6864 RRNEVQIT
+6864 RRNEAQIT
-6872 DPNPDPHT
+6872 EPNADPHT
-6880 LLECQKELLQ
+6880 ILECQKELMQ

-6902 NSLQELSTYLLLK
+6902 NSLQELATYLLLK

-6931 GKKLKQLIEQVSHD
+6931 GKKLKQLTEQVSHD
-6945 LKTIEGNLDT
+6945 LKTIQGNLDT
-6955 RAFLPAPGDLDS
+6955 RAFLPVPDDLDS
-6967 KVYHPVA
+6967 GAYHPVA

-6981 KKATIRRTV
+6981 KKATVRRTV
-6990 AGKSNSSTRGEG
+6990 AGKSNSSTRGESN
-7002 HPQTPRA
+7002 PRMTRA

>member
-1 MASQSSSPST
+1 MASKLSSPST

-71 LEVLSGQQ
+71 LEVLSGQH
-79 LPREKGCNT
+79 LPREKGFNT

-142 RTLACTYN
+142 RALACTYN

-173 AKIKEQWKISATKAL
+173 AKIKERWKISATKAL

-221 HALRPGLVDMEKAK
+221 NALRPGLVDMEKAK

-247 RIAELE
+247 NIAELE

-267 MNPDEKSVMTYV
+267 MNPDEKSIMTYV

-285 SRNLPISEEDM
+285 SRNLPVSEEDM
-296 QGKVREAISWLAAQ
+296 QGKVREAVSWLAAQ

-318 IDTESET
+318 IDTEGET

-346 FMPVL
+346 FLPVL

-370 WHKLISQINEW
+370 WHKLVSQINKW

-391 PLDGIEAWLQEIEH
+391 PLDGIEAWLQEVEH
-405 LQAEELPDLQDPFK
+405 LQAEDLPDLQDPFK

-430 FKSLMDCFD
+430 FKGLMDCFD

-449 NEDGKNMP
+449 NEDAKNMP

-467 KRRFSNIPFT
+467 KRRFCNIRFT
-477 NSNTFLEYHY
+477 NSNTFLEYHC

-504 NMKYGTKESVESLLE
+504 NMKYGTQESVESLLE

-524 IEEKKLEKQI
+524 IEDKRLEKQL

-560 MNKLFKIVES
+560 INRLFKTVES

-582 NSTLQKV
+582 NSTLQKI
-589 LSSWSDYTENIHLL
+589 LSSWSNYTENMHLL

-610 RNEHPKEIPAEILA
+610 RNEHPKEIPAEILT

-673 MRLLRMQEDQ
+673 MGLLRMQEDQ
-683 MKQVHKCEGNLE
+683 MKQVHKSEGNLE

-705 DISSEAFR
+705 DISREAFR
-713 SHIQKELC
+713 SHVQKEELV
-721 EESVDTAEKAKGLS
+721 EESADTAEKATGFPES
-735 ETAEKIEVL
+735 VEKIEAL
-744 LKGVDGWAAELECL
+744 LKGVDGWAAEVEHL
-758 LCQIRHK
+758 LGQIHHE

-788 QVVAAEEIFQSLTQN
+788 QVVAAEEILQSLMQN

-811 HFHPGLQARIKQAR
+811 HFCTTGLQARIKQAK
-825 DKIEAAMGDISD
+825 DKTEAAMGDIGD
-837 VLPKSQKRLSEKEVL
+837 VLPKSEKRFSEKEVL

-881 HISRYEEAFN
+881 NISRYEEAFN
-891 ALDNKVLNKFLEA
+891 ALDNKVLDKFLKA
-904 AEQLKNISSDHEKLA
+904 AEQLKNISSDHEKLV

-926 VRKRWEAVHHEII
+926 VRKRWEAVHQEIM
-939 SCIQLIVE
+939 SCIQLVVE

-957 KKINKQLGKEKKL
+957 KKINKQLSKEKKL

-979 IKEHEAFF
+979 VREHEAFF
-987 SHEGSLTGLKKSL
+987 SHEGSLKELKKSL

-1008 LAEETLPDIQTLV
+1008 LAEETLPDIRTLV
-1021 TECEKKL
+1021 TECEQKL
-1028 EKLQPIVA
+1028 ERLQPVVA
-1036 DTYAALLSHAGKG
+1036 DTYAALLSHTGKG
-1049 QPSKKEGSSFVS
+1049 QPFKKEGSIVAS
-1061 ENGESPGSSQR
+1061 ENGENAGSSQR
-1072 MDIFSEQETSRPDSD
+1072 MGIFSAQETSRPDSD
-1087 IVWETAVTHQNGE
+1087 IVWETDVTHQNGE

-1105 FEEDGGL
+1105 FEEDSDL

-1138 VASGFTDEVK
+1138 VASGFTDEIK

-1153 QNKLLELQIIESETH
+1153 QNKLLELQIIENETNA
-1168 SGWTQLENV
+1168 GWTQLENIT
-1177 ASTLENLVDE
+1177 STLENLVDE
-1187 MELAAISERRSK
+1187 MELAAVSETRSK

-1231 FILLCELD
+1231 SILLCELD

-1315 MQIRETVLKD
+1315 MQVRETVLKD

-1336 QFSIKHPVDPSGQPA
+1336 QFSIKHPVDPSGQPE
-1351 TQGKAWRE
+1351 TQGKALRE
-1359 AVQEVSHMA
+1359 TAQEVSHMA
-1368 EEAKC
+1368 EEAKR

-1383 CLEEAE
+1383 CLEDAE
-1389 CGRKSSCE
+1389 CGRNTSCE

-1408 EAHDHSSEQTL
+1408 EAHDHSGEQTL
-1419 REENDLH
+1419 MEENDLY
-1426 KIFCTKSSELLKNIQ
+1426 KIFSTKNSELLKNIQ
-1441 DLHDRI
+1441 DLHDKI

-1470 EKELDCAA
+1470 EKELGCAA

-1485 EIANTLP
+1485 EIANKLP

-1501 AKERCRVTE
+1501 ANEQCRVTE
-1510 RLWEDTKL
+1510 GLWEDTKL

-1526 CARAL
+1526 CTRAL
-1531 ELLKQYQSCK
+1531 ELLKQYQNCK

-1550 QEIVLSQQM
+1550 QEIVLSQQI

-1616 ANVIVDRWLDINE
+1616 ANIIVDRWLDINE

-1647 LLSLSGTIDA
+1647 LLSLSSTIDA
-1657 WANAELKNIEDGC
+1657 WANAELKSLEDRC

-1715 IRSSVVHK
+1715 IRSSVVPK

-1736 TSELGVNTGELKGDL
+1736 TSELGVNTAELKGDL

-1792 YVTLLQEETDCPDV
+1792 HVTLLQEETDCPDV

-1838 CKNFSDWFSS
+1838 CKNFNDWFSS
-1848 TQLSLQDCFDPSET
+1848 TQLSLKDCFDSSET

-1887 EVKTLLNKVKHYLPK
+1887 EVKTLLNKVEHYLPK
-1902 ASINHLS
+1902 ASINHLN

-1924 KCQKREKELSVSLQ
+1924 KCQKREKELGVSLQ

-1952 WLASQEEKL
+1952 WLTSQEEKL
-1961 QVFQKDETNLENFCQ
+1961 QEVQKDETKLENFCQ
-1976 TLLMQRESFDS
+1976 TLLTQRESFDS
-1987 MAQLANSLRETGL
+1987 MAQLADSLRKTGL
-2000 TDDKTVSEA
+2000 TEDETVSESFNL
-2009 TDIISRYQT
+2009 ISRYQT
-2018 LVTHASETAGDTQRR
+2018 LMTHASEMAGDTQRC

-2038 NFEELAQDF
+2038 NFEELAQDV

-2071 ERINQIKVVTAL
+2071 ERINRIKEMTAL
-2083 KDAGEPKI
+2083 KDGAEAKI
-2091 RNMVAL
+2091 QNMVAV
-2097 GETLIRS
+2097 GETLMRN

-2116 SELQNRWESA
+2116 SELQNQWENT
-2126 LQVATE
+2126 LQLATE

-2144 EQYEQS
+2144 TQYEQS
-2150 KGDLRLALTEL
+2150 KEDLRLALTEL

-2174 NLQEKQAQL
+2174 GLQEKQAQL
-2183 TNYTQLLQK
+2183 TNYAQLLQK

-2198 LFNELKSQED
+2198 LFIELKSQED
-2208 HLQDHTRD
+2208 HLQGHTVD

-2227 KSQHENL
+2227 KHQHENL

-2248 VHEHQQ
+2248 VQEHQQ
-2254 FQDMVTALSTELK
+2254 FQDMVKGLSTELK
-2267 NVSEKLADYGG
+2267 TVSEKFADYGG

-2329 NDEIESLQ
+2329 KDEIETLQ
-2337 SEHRSLEERLENVKQ
+2337 SAHRSLEKRLENVKQ

-2369 DEIQVEDMADTK
+2369 DEKQVEDKADTK
-2381 REKQVTSDI
+2381 REMEVTSAV
-2390 PIAVEERPE
+2390 PIAVEESTK
-2399 AAELKECLEMHNDQD
+2399 AAKLKECLEMHNGQD

-2437 DSPFQGI
+2437 DSPLQVI
-2444 CQSKDREGQAV
+2444 CQSKDREGQTV
-2455 QEEAEKESPGMDA
+2455 QEEPEKEGQDVDN
-2468 RDEVQEHIVLVDS
+2468 RGGVQEDLLDS
-2481 AIQGGEAEWKRRQDV
+2481 AVQGDEAERKRQQGV
-2496 VGTEGDETGEEA
+2496 IGTEDGETRKETS
-2508 RPAEEKPNDV
+2508 PVEEKPNAV
-2518 KNQSD
+2518 KNQSC
-2523 REDMQQVQQRVCQ
+2523 REDVQQVQQRACQ

-2543 VAAEKEGLES
+2543 AAVKKEGLES
-2553 TPPVSVHEGT
+2553 KPPVPVHEDT
-2563 DICAIVQKELF
+2563 DMDVIVQKEIF
-2574 PRVQINTE
+2574 PGVHVNTE

-2625 SLCLDQEA
+2625 SLCLSQEA
-2633 FPSAT
+2633 MPSAA
-2638 GLGRAELQ
+2638 GSSRA
-2646 TTEPAVP
+2646 EPAVP
-2653 RWDRLLQEL
+2653 CWDRLLQEL
-2662 DTIKAV
+2662 DAVKTV

-2673 RLVNEYQK
+2673 CLVNEYQK
-2681 NLSVAQSS
+2681 NLSAAQSS

-2703 PMNNTVLL
+2703 PMNNTALL
-2711 EKIKTCIGSLHRERD
+2711 EKIKTCIESLHRERD

-2734 QENLS
+2734 QEHLS

-2760 WQHVEQAVQKKHD
+2760 WQHMEQAVQKKHD

-2795 IQEQYLQGELSSS
+2795 IQEQYLQGQLGPSA
-2808 SGGKAKYPVFWTT
+2808 GGKAKYPVLWNT

-2849 KTTLENSIQDLQS
+2849 KISLENSIHDLQS
-2862 KLKAL
+2862 KLEAL
-2867 SEQQTPQEDVQL
+2867 SEQQAPQEGVQL
-2879 SSPALKES
+2879 PSPALKKNEM
-2887 EVTRRLKENI
+2887 TRRLKENI
-2897 SWVKDSLSS
+2897 SWVKDSLSF
-2906 LDQKAALFPSDIKSQ
+2906 LDQKAALFPNDVKSQ
-2921 IRNCQQTRAEVLG
+2921 IRNCQRMRTEVLG
-2934 REPVIVSLDD
+2934 REPVVVSLED
-2944 ELRHIGPSL
+2944 ELRHIGPDL

-2968 QNSYKALVLKSAQS
+2968 QNSYKALVLKSAQR

-2992 RQKLIAEVEKV
+2992 RQKLIKEVEKV
-3003 HSQLQNAETLAKP
+3003 HSQLRNAETLARP

-3023 WSELSHQQAIL
+3023 WTELSHQQAIL

-3039 ETQEIEGLVSS
+3039 ETQGIEGLISS
-3050 HCKESQAAAGEL
+3050 HCKESQATAGEL
-3062 SLSEQLFLI
+3062 SLSEQLFLT

-3086 QIQNKCHEVE
+3086 QIQNKCREVE
-3096 KKIAIYREFSERIT
+3096 KKIALYREFSERVT

-3116 NDLQCDEMNLE
+3116 NDLQCDEMNVE
-3127 DELLGAKQGA
+3127 GELLGVKQEAK
-3137 QDKCKALKEKVLFFQ
+3137 DKCKALKEKVLAFQ
-3152 SNLLQTMKYK
+3152 SNLSQTMKYK
-3162 EIFECVGLNWD
+3162 EIFECIGLNWD

-3195 MHFDNVVRECDK
+3195 MHFDNVIRECDK
-3207 LQALVNEIQTMTSTL
+3207 LQALVNEIQIMTSNT
-3222 RREANILNDSSSS
+3222 RREINVLNDSSSS
-3235 SPAENLIRA
+3235 SPAENLTCA
-3244 QILLQTMQQIRNL
+3244 QILLHTIQRIMNL
-3257 TQETANQINKNEVF
+3257 TQEVTNQINKNEVF
-3271 DTPFKESKMQE
+3271 DTSFKESKMQE
-3282 IKSLEKDTEGLSQF
+3282 IKSLEKDIEGLNQF

-3303 LQCVNKEDIQSEVE
+3303 LQCVNKEDTQSEAE
-3317 HIFHTIKHIQLELQK
+3317 HIFHTIKHIQSELQK
-3332 PLLVDMRMIQYEKMR
+3332 PLLVDMKMIQYEKMR
-3347 WEAVQNMVPAVFS
+3347 WEAIQNMVPAVFS
-3360 AIKGIMEKERA
+3360 AIKCIMEKERK
-3371 NKEEKSLA
+3371 NQEEKS
-3379 AGIETKIETL
+3379 GIETKLEAL
-3389 QDHEIQLKAD
+3389 QDHEIQLKTD
-3399 IAARVSVLS
+3399 IAARVSALS
-3408 EAHKTGE
+3408 EAYKTGE

-3421 QRASELLSDCEA
+3421 QRAAELLSDYEA
-3433 RISSATAQLSCLE
+3433 RICSAIAELGGLE
-3446 EAHQIPQWRQEE
+3446 DASQIPQWRQEE

-3466 ENLYPKLENV
+3466 ENLYSKLKNL

-3489 RELVNKNLTLKEKAQ
+3489 KELVNKNLTLKEMAQ
-3504 RKEGDERRYFEKHKS
+3504 RKEGDEQRYFEKNKS
-3519 YTRTKDKVCDD
+3519 YTKTKDKVCDD
-3530 LNKLEKMLIQ
+3530 LNKLEKVLTQ
-3540 SVSQI
+3540 SLSQI
-3545 PVSYKEALEHLEES
+3545 PISYKEALEHLEES
-3559 KILVSN
+3559 KTLVSS

-3580 RELTRLCKGSDWAL
+3580 RELTRLCKGSDQAL
-3594 GRIVTTLWEKWL
+3594 GRIVSMLWEKWL
-3606 GLLEAAKGQEINCEE
+3606 GLLEAAKDLEMNCEE

-3626 KFINEEVERETIILD
+3626 KFISEELERETIILD

-3651 KEKEKAT
+3651 KEKEKAS
-3658 REELVELL
+3658 REELVEFL
-3666 DSVNA
+3666 DSVNS
-3671 FEENISRQ
+3671 FEEDINRQ

-3728 HKNSVQSEIQERDK
+3728 HKDSVQSEIQERDK
-3742 INEEISAVKNSLQN
+3742 INEEINAVKNSLQN
-3756 AASLLP
+3756 AASLLS
-3762 QDATEKAEQLEE
+3762 QDAPEKAGQLEE
-3774 VQSLIGKENQTL
+3774 VQKLVGRETQTL
-3786 QDIMEKLRIKYSELY
+3786 QDIMEKLRIKYSEMY

-3808 ETRLEDCRNT
+3808 ETQLEDCKKT
-3818 LRDLEDKVST
+3818 LQDLEDKVST
-3828 EILKSSPQNVL
+3828 EVLQSSPQYAL
-3839 KRKAEA
+3839 KRKAET
-3845 ISNGL
+3845 INNGL

-3857 QQKSENVAKAKE
+3857 QQKSGNIAKAKE
-3869 IQKHIWDMLD
+3869 IQKQIWDMLD

-3902 VQELMDILVTP
+3902 AQELMDILVIP
-3913 LQQYQQVSQL
+3913 LQQYQQVSQH

-3932 KAANKMEE
+3932 KATNKMEE
-3940 YDELLKSMEVWI
+3940 YDELLKGMEVWI
-3952 ENTNCLL
+3952 ESTNCLL
-3959 RTDAQNNSAKSL
+3959 RTDAQNDSAKSL

-3988 QNLLRRVY
+3988 QNLLHSVY
-3996 SELEELAP
+3996 SELEELTP
-4004 VFETNSVMQQ
+4004 VFETDSVMQQ
-4014 LNEIDGHIT
+4014 LNEVEGHVT

-4095 AHLQSYE
+4095 AHIQSYE

-4123 LLRELKEL
+4123 LLRELKKL
-4131 EKITKEQNELLEE
+4131 EKIAKEQNELLEE
-4144 AIKKTEECEQEIEK
+4144 AVKKTEECEQEIEK

-4168 EVSHENQ
+4168 EMSHENQ

-4186 EMEAAK
+4186 ETEAVK
-4192 KEIIKLCQKKEGIL
+4192 EEIIKLCQKKEDIL
-4206 TGMKTSMSELHQ
+4206 TGMKNSMSELHQ
-4218 RLQQEVAESEDEPIA
+4218 HLQQEVPEPEDEPTA
-4233 SALAESDLI
+4233 SVLAESDLI
-4242 GTNIP
+4242 GTNVP

-4254 GMMSVLPCV
+4254 GMISLLPCV

-4269 GSFHST
+4269 GSFHSK
-4275 GSTATE
+4275 GSTAAE
-4281 TDGSCWPSG
+4281 TGGSCWPSG
-4290 RDDERHRED
+4290 RDDERLRED
-4299 SATSWSSGTLSD
+4299 SATSCSSGTLSD
-4311 GLAQDADEI
+4311 GIAQDADEI
-4320 TEPCSKRGE
+4320 MEPCGKRGE
-4329 ETSLQ
+4329 ETSSQ
-4334 ALQSTEGAG
+4334 TLQSPEGTG
-4343 TDLGNQ
+4343 TGLGSQ
-4349 AMSDTQPPAPKAA
+4349 AMRNTPPPAPNATQ
-4362 RGSRGRA
+4362 GSRGQA
-4369 GDPEATVD
+4369 GDPEAEVD
-4377 GGRLEPGTVLQ
+4377 GSKPEPGTILQ

-4395 ELEQWLDKAKVS
+4395 ELERWLDKTRVS
-4407 LGSDPQTPKMQQMVE
+4407 LGSDPQSPKMQQMVE

-4436 QKVISLLEDCGDSP
+4436 QKVLSLLEDCGDSAG
-4450 DHQQETEA
+4450 HQQETEA

-4479 KYNEEQIHNRE
+4479 KYNEEQIHSRE
-4490 RVDLEPLKIL
+4490 QVDSEPLTLL
-4500 HPDGAGVASAD
+4500 HPDGASVAPGE
-4511 EPPIGAGVASADEP
+4511 EPPLRHSGDH
-4525 PIQHNGVPQP
+4525 QHP
-4535 LQDLELKPAEQ
+4535 QDLKVKPAEQ

-4555 CVEKMQPQSE
+4555 CVEKMQPQFE
-4565 DSVTEKLEPSNGESD
+4565 DGVTKKLEPSNGESD
-4580 PRSKL
+4580 PSSKL
-4585 ADPSLAPKDQTGNKW
+4585 TDPTLAPKDQTGNKW

-4618 VEPQITTKM
+4618 VEPQITAKM
-4627 NMLPRGTFAS
+4627 NMLPRGLFTS

-4659 ANVVHTQENVAGE
+4659 ANVVHAQENVAGE

-4698 LNTSVLST
+4698 LNTSVPST
-4706 EEAAL
+4706 EEAAV
-4711 QQALYETLSIE
+4711 QQALYETLSVE
-4722 LQKLHADLSDKKDD
+4722 LQKLHTDLSDKKDD

-4772 SNSMKA
+4772 SSSMKA

-4783 SNYQNET
+4783 SNYQNKT
-4790 RVLYDQL
+4790 RLLYDQL

-4802 ALQQCLNV
+4802 TLQQCLNV
-4810 IHGHNVSEQLQ
+4810 VRGHNVSEQLQ
-4821 KIDTCA
+4821 KIDACA

-4842 HGERFQLPVTL
+4842 HGERFQLPITL

-4872 AKYMEL
+4872 VKYMEL
-4878 NSPSISEN
+4878 NSPSISES

-4900 IGREKVAQDP
+4900 IGREKIAQDP

-4918 ALQSHLENHKGF
+4918 ALQSHLENHKRF

-4938 TFMQVFSKKVAPS
+4938 AFMQMFSKKVAPP

-4956 EKFWRELVNEVKLL
+4956 EEFWRELVNEVGLL

-4981 ESLLEEWIG
+4981 ESLLEEWTG
-4990 FDNGCLAFSK
+4990 FDDECLAFNK
-5000 ELETL
+5000 ELEAL

-5019 ERLKERIALL
+5019 ERLRERIALL
-5029 QQIKSSVD
+5029 QQIKSNVD
-5037 GKHARLYQMVKEGK
+5037 EKHARLYQMVKEGK
-5051 KLLTAVNCPEITSQI
+5051 KLLTAVSCPEITSQI

-5089 LLKLLLSYNRDS
+5089 LLKLLVSYNRDS

-5126 QDLPTVRDKINNLF
+5126 QDLPTVRDNISNLF

-5165 VKQADTAALRSS
+5165 VKQTDTAALRSS

-5212 IGELMTWLDHVEQ
+5212 IGELMIWLDHVEQ
-5225 QQGYE
+5225 QQGHE

-5243 SLLQKYKEYMMEMSF
+5243 SLLQKYKEYMMEMNF

-5289 ECLGEMNLWWHRL
+5289 ECLGEMNLQWHRL

-5329 LGKWLEAQSDRLRSL
+5329 LGKWMEAQSDRLRSL
-5344 QTPASLISAQN
+5344 RTPASLISAQN
-5355 TLDDCKELENHLAA
+5355 TLDDCKELENQLAA
-5369 KSKTLDELKQNVAL
+5369 KSKTLAELKQNVAL
-5383 RDSPEQTPRGAS
+5383 EDHPEQTPGAAS
-5395 LKTAELCE
+5395 VRTAKLCE
-5403 MRDHV
+5403 MRDRV
-5408 ASQVAQLRTSMQAV
+5408 VSQAAQLRTSMQAI

-5437 LMMTRY
+5437 LMTTRY
-5443 MYCIDQCKPS
+5443 LYCIDQCKPS

-5494 CSPFFAEIITQKC
+5494 CSPSFAEIIEQKC
-5507 DEAHTRWSSVNEDIT
+5507 NEAHARWSSVNEDIT

-5541 CTEAAAK
+5541 CTEAATK
-5548 LEQHEEQCTRLLDA
+5548 LEQHEEQCARLLDA

-5596 ISELADRIKQQ
+5596 ISELADQIKQQ
-5607 AGTAAQAILLQKL
+5607 AGTTTQAVLLQKL

-5634 RKLDEFEFSLLQL
+5634 RKLDEFEFNLLQL
-5647 ENFKNHLETLEGHVK
+5647 EDFRNCLETLESHVK
-5662 NCADALDNLPLEG
+5662 NCADALDNLSLEG
-5675 EANSAEL
+5675 EADNAEL
-5682 LMSHT
+5682 LMNHT

-5730 ALERCSELEGTKS
+5730 ALERCSELEGTQT

-5796 TFNCI
+5796 TFNSI

-5811 GEAEKRTEFVS
+5811 GEAEKRTEFIS

-5850 QWQLFRSSLQS
+5850 QWQLFRSSLRS
-5861 LSRLLTDTNNFLMA
+5861 LSRFLADTNSFLVA

-5895 SKAVILQRW
+5895 SKAVTLQRW

-5919 TVSDPETNAG
+5919 TVSDPETSAG
-5929 LREELSQ
+5929 LQEELGQ
-5936 LQQRWSN
+5936 LQQSWSD
-5943 TQVQLEATRMGLAGA
+5943 TQLQLEAIRMGLGGA
-5958 AQSWNCCEK
+5958 AQSWDCCEK
-5967 QTKELGSRLQE
+5967 QTKELESRLRE
-5978 LKEKVKDPLPVEH
+5978 LKGKVKDPLPLEH

-6004 EQSLADWAHSMK
+6004 EQSLADWAHGMK

-6132 ASNKSRVAE
+6132 ASNKNRVAE

-6371 GNQRWDNLQKRVAAI
+6371 GNQRWDNLQKRVTAI

-6530 KAISEMPASPQSLC
+6530 KAISEVPSSPQSLC
-6544 HLVPPTQSHERS
+6544 HLVPPTQGHERS

-6586 EEGTYYSALSDV
+6586 EEGTYYSALS
-6598 EITENPEAYL
+6598 
-6608 KMTTKT
+6608 
-6614 LKASSGKSVAEAHP
+6614 GKSVAEAHP
-6628 WHSPGSPVC
+6628 WHSPDSPVC
-6637 RKHRYNQAEMVGNV
+6637 RKHRYNQAEMVGNM
-6651 LSGPETSTPYKTGY
+6651 LSGPETSTPYKPGY

-6672 SSGSINNEKITS
+6672 SSSSSSNEKITS
-6684 ADVSDEEPQDE
+6684 ANMSDEEQQDE
-6695 QELLNIAAAEKQS
+6695 QELVNIAAAEKQS

-6729 QNLQQWQQLNSDLS
+6729 QNLQQWQQLNSDIS
-6743 EVSAWLDKTE
+6743 DVSAWLDKTE
-6753 EELEDLQKPKPPASM
+6753 EELEELQKAEPPTSM
-6768 QMMEQRVKKLK
+6768 QTMEQRVKKLK

-6864 RRNEVQIT
+6864 RRNEAQIT
-6872 DPNPDPHT
+6872 DPNADPHT
-6880 LLECQKELLQ
+6880 ILECQKELMQ

-6945 LKTIEGNLDT
+6945 LKTIQGNLDT
-6955 RAFLPAPGDLDS
+6955 TAFLPVPDDLDS
-6967 KVYHPVA
+6967 GAYHPVA

-6990 AGKSNSSTRGEG
+6990 AGRSNSSTRGES
-7002 HPQTPRA
+7002 HPHTTQA

>member
-1 MASQSSSPST
+1 MASKQSSPST

-26 QVQRECTQKKT
+26 QVQREFTQKKT

-71 LEVLSGQQ
+71 LEVLSGQH
-79 LPREKGCNT
+79 LPREKGFNT

-94 IENALTFLKSRSLK
+94 IENALAFLKSRSIK

-161 SSPKASRSAKKS
+161 CSPKASRSAKKS
-173 AKIKEQWKISATKAL
+173 AKIKERWKISATKAL

-196 SLHGSISVTD
+196 SLHGSINVTD

-221 HALRPGLVDMEKAK
+221 QTLRPGLVDLEKAK
-235 TRTNKENLKEAF
+235 ARSNKENLKEAF

-267 MNPDEKSVMTYV
+267 MNPDEKSIMTYV

-285 SRNLPISEEDM
+285 SRNLLESEEDM
-296 QGKVREAISWLAAQ
+296 QEKVREAMSWLAAQ
-310 GKKLEKLL
+310 EKKLAKLL
-318 IDTESET
+318 IDTENET

-340 NQEKKA
+340 NQGKKP
-346 FMPVL
+346 FLPVL
-351 SSKTSVAELS
+351 SSKRSVAELS
-361 EDQQQMREE
+361 EGQRQMREE
-370 WHKLISQINEW
+370 WDKLISQINEW
-381 KTKLD
+381 KVKLD
-386 QMLPP
+386 QMLPS
-391 PLDGIEAWLQEIEH
+391 PLDSIEAWLQEVEH
-405 LQAEELPDLQDPFK
+405 LQAEDLPDLQDPFK
-419 AMSLFREIIVI
+419 AIFVFREIIVI
-430 FKSLMDCFD
+430 FKGLMDCFD

-449 NEDGKNMP
+449 NEDEKNMP

-467 KRRFSNIPFT
+467 KRRFSNIRFT

-504 NMKYGTKESVESLLE
+504 DMKYGTKESVESLLE
-519 DWNNF
+519 NWNNF
-524 IEEKKLEKQI
+524 IEEKRLETQL
-534 ETATHICEDLK
+534 ETATNICEDLK
-545 NKNISSPDLAGDPQE
+545 NKNISSPGLAGDPQE
-560 MNKLFKIVES
+560 IGKLFKTVES

-582 NSTLQKV
+582 NTTLQKV
-589 LSSWSDYTENIHLL
+589 LSSWSNYTKNIHLL

-624 NWNSVHGSLN
+624 KWNSVHGSLN

-643 SKEQVGSNIAKEL
+643 SKEHVGSNIAKEL

-665 FIKRTQFE
+665 FIKRTHF
-673 MRLLRMQEDQ
+673 L
-683 MKQVHKCEGNLE
+683 V
-695 SPIKALSDMA
+695 
-705 DISSEAFR
+705 
-713 SHIQKELC
+713 
-721 EESVDTAEKAKGLS
+721 EESTDAAEKTRELPGSL
-735 ETAEKIEVL
+735 EKIEEL
-744 LKGVDGWAAELECL
+744 LGGVDSWAAEIGCVLGKISHERPV
-758 LCQIRHK
+758 Q
-765 GHVEPE
+765 PE
-771 TEEYLQS
+771 MEEHLQS
-778 LAARGASCQE
+778 LAARGTSCQE
-788 QVVAAEEIFQSLTQN
+788 QVVAAEEILQSLTQN
-803 ASSQVSQQ
+803 VSSQVSRQ
-811 HFHPGLQARIKQAR
+811 HSHTTGLQARIKEAR
-825 DKIEAAMGDISD
+825 EKIEAVMGDMNNILS
-837 VLPKSQKRLSEKEVL
+837 KSEKRPSEKEAL
-852 LNFEESQKD
+852 LNFEESQKE

-881 HISRYEEAFN
+881 CVSRYEEAFN
-891 ALDNKVLNKFLEA
+891 ALDNKVLDKFLKA
-904 AEQLKNISSDHEKLA
+904 AEQLKNISSDCEKLV

-926 VRKRWEAVHHEII
+926 VRKRWEAVHHEIV
-939 SCIQLIVE
+939 SCVQLIVE
-947 RGKKKFNATF
+947 REKKKFNATF

-987 SHEGSLTGLKKSL
+987 SHEGSLRELSKSL
-1000 EDLKTLGR
+1000 EDLEVLGR
-1008 LAEETLPDIQTLV
+1008 LSEETVPGIRTL
-1021 TECEKKL
+1021 TADCEQKL
-1028 EKLQPIVA
+1028 EKLQQIVA
-1036 DTYAALLSHAGKG
+1036 DTYMALLSHAGKG
-1049 QPSKKEGSSFVS
+1049 QLSKKEWVTESPIVAS
-1061 ENGESPGSSQR
+1061 ENGEKPGSSQQI
-1072 MDIFSEQETSRPDSD
+1072 DILSVTETSRPAADTVLEPD
-1087 IVWETAVTHQNGE
+1087 VKHHNGE
-1100 SCAKK
+1100 SYAKK
-1105 FEEDGGL
+1105 FEEDSDL
-1112 PLPALLESY
+1112 PIPALLESY
-1121 NTQRSNL
+1121 NTQRSNV

-1138 VASGFTDEVK
+1138 VASGFTDEIQ

-1153 QNKLLELQIIESETH
+1153 QNKLLELQVIESETN
-1168 SGWTQLENV
+1168 SGWTQWENISS
-1177 ASTLENLVDE
+1177 ALENLVDE
-1187 MELAAISERRSK
+1187 VQQASISETRSK
-1199 LKGEWKELQDIISA
+1199 LTGEWKELQDIIST

-1231 FILLCELD
+1231 SLLLCELD
-1239 QRLNKKDIQQFNLM
+1239 QRLKKKDIQQFNLM

-1294 LQAASKIMVYYQN
+1294 LQAASKIMIYYQN

-1325 LEAFMASLRKI
+1325 LEAFMGSLRKI
-1336 QFSIKHPVDPSGQPA
+1336 QSSIKCLTDPSGQPEI
-1351 TQGKAWRE
+1351 QGKALRE
-1359 AVQEVSHMA
+1359 AAQEVSRMA

-1373 LDERLKRVDI
+1373 LDERLKTVDI
-1383 CLEEAE
+1383 CLEDAE
-1389 CGRKSSCE
+1389 CGRKTCCE
-1397 KLVLTLSEELN
+1397 NLVLTLSEELN
-1408 EAHDHSSEQTL
+1408 ATYEPSSEQVLT
-1419 REENDLH
+1419 EEKDLY
-1426 KIFCTKSSELLKNIQ
+1426 KIFSTKNGELLKNIQ
-1441 DLHDRI
+1441 DLRDRI

-1460 QQRIKSLTEL
+1460 QQRVKSLTEL

-1478 VEMKAMR
+1478 VEMKPMR
-1485 EIANTLP
+1485 EIANKLP
-1492 HIKEEKAEE
+1492 QIKEEKAEE
-1501 AKERCRVTE
+1501 ANEQCRVTE

-1541 SSLTSIIQK
+1541 TSLTSIIQK
-1550 QEIVLSQQM
+1550 QEIVLSQQT

-1567 NRMITKIEEA
+1567 NRLITKIEEA
-1577 KEEFNDHSED
+1577 KKEFNDHSED
-1587 VDRINQICKNLQFQL
+1587 VDKINQICKNLQFQL

-1616 ANVIVDRWLDINE
+1616 ANIIVDRWLDINE

-1637 LGRAQALWDK
+1637 LGRAQALWEK

-1657 WANAELKNIEDGC
+1657 WANAELRNAEDHC

-1715 IRSSVVHK
+1715 IRSSVVQK

-1736 TSELGVNTGELKGDL
+1736 TSELSVNTAELKGDL

-1792 YVTLLQEETDCPDV
+1792 HVTLLQEETDCPDV

-1838 CKNFSDWFSS
+1838 CKNFNDWFSS
-1848 TQLSLQDCFDPSET
+1848 TQLSLKDCFDPSET
-1862 KQTLEEKL
+1862 KPILEERL
-1870 QRLKHFLTSEGK
+1870 QRLQHFLTSEGK

-1902 ASINHLS
+1902 ASINHLN

-1924 KCQKREKELSVSLQ
+1924 KCQKREKELCASLQ
-1938 QLSSLQESSTGLEE
+1938 QLSSLEESTTVLEE
-1952 WLASQEEKL
+1952 WLTAQEEKL
-1961 QVFQKDETNLENFCQ
+1961 KEIKKDETKLENFYK
-1976 TLLMQRESFDS
+1976 TLLMQRKPFDS
-1987 MAQLANSLRETGL
+1987 MAQLANSLREAGL
-2000 TDDKTVSEA
+2000 TEHETTSEA
-2009 TDIISRYQT
+2009 SDLISRYQT
-2018 LVTHASETAGDTQRR
+2018 LITHVSEMAGNTER
-2033 LVEGQ
+2033 LPVEGQ
-2038 NFEELAQDF
+2038 NFEELAQDV
-2047 SSWIK
+2047 SCWIK
-2052 RLEEA
+2052 KLEEA
-2057 VSNLSSQESELPSE
+2057 VNNLSSQESELPSD
-2071 ERINQIKVVTAL
+2071 ERINQIKEITAL
-2083 KDAGEPKI
+2083 KDAGDAKI
-2091 RNMVAL
+2091 QNIIAL
-2097 GETLIRS
+2097 GETLMRN
-2104 EKIEKPVVEQTI
+2104 EKTKKPVVQQTI
-2116 SELQNRWESA
+2116 SELQNQWESTCR
-2126 LQVATE
+2126 LATE
-2132 YISPQ
+2132 YRSPQ
-2137 EQLQLDR
+2137 ERLQFNR

-2150 KGDLRLALTEL
+2150 KEDLRLAVTEL
-2161 KKQQQ
+2161 EKQQQ
-2166 ELGFALQP
+2166 EIGFALQP
-2174 NLQEKQAQL
+2174 GLQEKQAQL
-2183 TNYTQLLQK
+2183 TNYANLLQK

-2198 LFNELKSQED
+2198 RFNELKSQED
-2208 HLQDHTRD
+2208 HLQGCTGD
-2216 PCFTEESWLEL
+2216 PCFTEVEWLEL
-2227 KSQHENL
+2227 KHQHENL
-2234 LSQLQNIVQTLESH
+2234 LSQLQTIVQTLESH
-2248 VHEHQQ
+2248 VQEHQQ
-2254 FQDMVTALSTELK
+2254 FQDMVAGLSTELK
-2267 NVSEKLADYGG
+2267 TLSKKLADCE
-2278 PAVEQPSA
+2278 AMEQPSA
-2286 EQNQLK
+2286 EQKQLK
-2292 SQEQQAP
+2292 SQEQRAP

-2324 GQKFI
+2324 GQEFI
-2329 NDEIESLQ
+2329 KNEIETLQ

-2352 KDENILSEAL
+2352 KEENIFSEAL
-2362 ELKDVFA
+2362 ELKDEFGN
-2369 DEIQVEDMADTK
+2369 EIQMEDKADAMLK
-2381 REKQVTSDI
+2381 REIQITSDI
-2390 PIAVEERPE
+2390 PVTAEESPTAVQ
-2399 AAELKECLEMHNDQD
+2399 LKEPLEMHD
-2414 VNGNVSEK
+2414 G
-2422 EKQNDPLLEESSVLP
+2422 
-2437 DSPFQGI
+2437 
-2444 CQSKDREGQAV
+2444 
-2455 QEEAEKESPGMDA
+2455 EADKESPGMDKHD
-2468 RDEVQEHIVLVDS
+2468 RVQEDVLGNAV
-2481 AIQGGEAEWKRRQDV
+2481 QGGEASSYLERYQDG
-2496 VGTEGDETGEEA
+2496 VGFEGDETRKETH
-2508 RPAEEKPNDV
+2508 PAEEKPSDV
-2518 KNQSD
+2518 MNQSY
-2523 REDMQQVQQRVCQ
+2523 REDVEQVQQRVHQ
-2536 KSQVPKS
+2536 KSRVLKS
-2543 VAAEKEGLES
+2543 AAADKDGLEPN
-2553 TPPVSVHEGT
+2553 PPVSTHEDTGAEVV
-2563 DICAIVQKELF
+2563 IQKELF
-2574 PRVQINTE
+2574 PGVQVNTE

-2611 LENLHTELETWKAK
+2611 LENLQTELETWKAK
-2625 SLCLDQEA
+2625 SLCHSQEA
-2633 FPSAT
+2633 FHNAT
-2638 GLGRAELQ
+2638 GSNRAELQ

-2653 RWDRLLQEL
+2653 CWDRLLQEL
-2662 DTIKAV
+2662 DAVKAV
-2668 KQQQY
+2668 KRQQY
-2673 RLVNEYQK
+2673 CLINEYQK
-2681 NLSVAQSS
+2681 NLSAAQSS
-2689 MKNLSTEKDNIKTG
+2689 MKNLSTEKDSIKMG

-2711 EKIKTCIGSLHRERD
+2711 EKIKACIESLQKERD

-2734 QENLS
+2734 QESLS

-2760 WQHVEQAVQKKHD
+2760 WQHMEQTVQKKHD
-2773 QVVAEINE
+2773 QVVAEIDE

-2795 IQEQYLQGELSSS
+2795 IQEQCLQAELYSSS
-2808 SGGKAKYPVFWTT
+2808 EGKAKYPVLWTT
-2821 ELQDIKHGLFLLK
+2821 ELQDIKHGLSLLK

-2849 KTTLENSIQDLQS
+2849 KVALENSIHDLQS
-2862 KLKAL
+2862 KLEAL
-2867 SEQQTPQEDVQL
+2867 SAQQTPREDVQI
-2879 SSPALKES
+2879 SGPALMKHEMMK
-2887 EVTRRLKENI
+2887 RLKENI

-2906 LDQKAALFPSDIKSQ
+2906 LDQKAALFPSDVKSQ
-2921 IRNCQQTRAEVLG
+2921 IRSCQLMSTEVLN
-2934 REPVIVSLDD
+2934 REPVIVSLDYG
-2944 ELRHIGPSL
+2944 LQHIVPSL
-2953 KPEEITDMTFLLQAL
+2953 KPEEISDMTFLLQTL

-2982 LQQLELQLEE
+2982 LQHLELQLEE
-2992 RQKLIAEVEKV
+2992 RQRLIAEVEKV
-3003 HSQLQNAETLAKP
+3003 HCQLRNAEMLARP
-3016 DVNQTST
+3016 DMNQTST
-3023 WSELSHQQAIL
+3023 WSELINQQAIL

-3039 ETQEIEGLVSS
+3039 DIQEIEGLISS
-3050 HCKESQAAAGEL
+3050 HCKESQVTAGEL

-3071 DQLRSLKNRARKTQR
+3071 DQLRSLKSRARKTQR
-3086 QIQNKCHEVE
+3086 QIQSKLHEVE
-3096 KKIAIYREFSERIT
+3096 KNIAVYREFAEGVT
-3110 SLQRDL
+3110 SLQQDL
-3116 NDLQCDEMNLE
+3116 NDLQYGEMNLEE
-3127 DELLGAKQGA
+3127 DELLGAKQDVK
-3137 QDKCKALKEKVLFFQ
+3137 DKCKALKEKVLAFQ
-3152 SNLLQTMKYK
+3152 SNLSQIMKYK
-3162 EIFECVGLNWD
+3162 EIFECIGLKWD
-3173 SLQLDELQTQFF
+3173 SLQLDELQTKFF
-3185 KIKNKIEEKI
+3185 KIKNKIKGKI
-3195 MHFDNVVRECDK
+3195 IHFDNVVRECDK
-3207 LQALVNEIQTMTSTL
+3207 IQALLNEIQTMTSTV
-3222 RREANILNDSSSS
+3222 RKEVNILNSSSS
-3235 SPAENLIRA
+3235 SPAENLISA
-3244 QILLQTMQQIRNL
+3244 QILFQTVQQILYL
-3257 TQETANQINKNEVF
+3257 TQEAANQINKNEVF
-3271 DTPFKESKMQE
+3271 DTPFKDSKRKE
-3282 IKSLEKDTEGLSQF
+3282 IKSLEKDVEGLNQF
-3296 LQNMVSG
+3296 LQNLVSG
-3303 LQCVNKEDIQSEVE
+3303 LQCVNKEDIQNEVE
-3317 HIFHTIKHIQLELQK
+3317 HIFHIIKHIQLELQQPFLIDIK
-3332 PLLVDMRMIQYEKMR
+3332 IMQYEKMR
-3347 WEAVQNMVPAVFS
+3347 WEAIQNMMQAKFS
-3360 AIKGIMEKERA
+3360 AIKCIMEKQRE
-3371 NKEEKSLA
+3371 NQEEKSLPT
-3379 AGIETKIETL
+3379 GIETKLETL
-3389 QDHEIQLKAD
+3389 QDHEIQLKTD
-3399 IAARVSVLS
+3399 IAARVSALE
-3408 EAHKTGE
+3408 EACKTGE

-3421 QRASELLSDCEA
+3421 QRAARFLEDYEAQVKSAAAELGSSEEV
-3433 RISSATAQLSCLE
+3433 
-3446 EAHQIPQWRQEE
+3446 HQTSQWKQEE
-3458 FDSAKADI
+3458 FNSAKADI
-3466 ENLYPKLENV
+3466 ENLYSKLKNL
-3476 VKPEDKMHLENTL
+3476 VKPEDKICLENTL
-3489 RELVNKNLTLKEKAQ
+3489 TELVNKSLALREKAQ
-3504 RKEGDERRYFEKHKS
+3504 RKEADEQRYFEKYKS
-3519 YTRTKDKVCDD
+3519 YTKAKDKVCDN
-3530 LNKLEKMLIQ
+3530 LNKLEKMLRQ
-3540 SVSQI
+3540 SLSQI
-3545 PVSYKEALEHLEES
+3545 PMSYKEALEHLEES

-3580 RELTRLCKGSDWAL
+3580 GELRRLCKRSDRAL
-3594 GRIVTTLWEKWL
+3594 GRIVTVLWENWL
-3606 GLLEAAKGQEINCEE
+3606 GLLEVAKGLEINCEE

-3626 KFINEEVERETIILD
+3626 KFINEELERETIILD

-3658 REELVELL
+3658 REELIELL
-3666 DSVNA
+3666 DFVNS
-3671 FEENISRQ
+3671 FEENINQQ
-3679 QLLLLLLLHRIRNIL
+3679 QLLLFLLLHRIRNIL
-3694 NMPENTEVEAALP
+3694 NTSENTEAEAALP
-3707 TLHEIKAMQ
+3707 ALREIRAMQ

-3722 YEKAQD
+3722 YEKTQD
-3728 HKNSVQSEIQERDK
+3728 HKDSVQAEIQERNK
-3742 INEEISAVKNSLQN
+3742 IIEEISAVTNALQN
-3756 AASLLP
+3756 AASVSL
-3762 QDATEKAEQLEE
+3762 QDATGKAGQLEE
-3774 VQSLIGKENQTL
+3774 VQSVISKESQTL
-3786 QDIMEKLRIKYSELY
+3786 KDIMEKLRIKYSEKY

-3808 ETRLEDCRNT
+3808 ETQLEECKKV
-3818 LRDLEDKVST
+3818 LQDLEDKVSF
-3828 EILKSSPQNVL
+3828 EILQSSPQYVL
-3839 KRKAEA
+3839 KRKAET
-3845 ISNGL
+3845 INNGL

-3857 QQKSENVAKAKE
+3857 QQKSENIAKAKE
-3869 IQKHIWDMLD
+3869 VQKQIWDMLD

-3902 VQELMDILVTP
+3902 AQELMDILVTP

-3940 YDELLKSMEVWI
+3940 CDELLKNVKVWI

-3959 RTDAQNNSAKSL
+3959 KADAHSDSAKSL
-3971 SKHADA
+3971 HKHTDD
-3977 LQMALEDSEQK
+3977 LQMTLEDSEQK
-3988 QNLLRRVY
+3988 RNLLHSVY
-3996 SELEELAP
+3996 LELEELTP
-4004 VFETNSVMQQ
+4004 VFETDSVMQQ
-4014 LNEIDGHIT
+4014 LNEIDDKVA
-4023 TLQHEIVEVLPQI
+4023 TLQHEIAEILPQI

-4044 AIESDVKVFEKDI
+4044 AIESHVKLFEKDI

-4072 SPKDHLK
+4072 SPKDQLK

-4095 AHLQSYE
+4095 VHIQSYE
-4102 EALQLPGVKIQPFP
+4102 EALQLPGVKMQPFS

-4123 LLRELKEL
+4123 LLRDLKKL
-4131 EKITKEQNELLEE
+4131 EKITKEQNDLLEE
-4144 AIKKTEECEQEIEK
+4144 AVKKTEECEQEIEK

-4168 EVSHENQ
+4168 EISHEDQ
-4175 PLAQNTSCPEG
+4175 PPAQKTHCPEG
-4186 EMEAAK
+4186 ETEAVK
-4192 KEIIKLCQKKEGIL
+4192 EEIIKLCQRKEDIL
-4206 TGMKTSMSELHQ
+4206 TGMKNSMSELHQ
-4218 RLQQEVAESEDEPIA
+4218 RLEQEVPESGDEPTA
-4233 SALAESDLI
+4233 SVLAQSDLV
-4242 GTNIP
+4242 GTDVSA
-4247 EQQLRKR
+4247 QQSKKR
-4254 GMMSVLPCV
+4254 GMMSLLPSL

-4269 GSFHST
+4269 CSFHSK

-4281 TDGSCWPSG
+4281 KDASFWPSE
-4290 RDDERHRED
+4290 RDDERHKED

-4311 GLAQDADEI
+4311 GIIQDADEI
-4320 TEPCSKRGE
+4320 MHLTSKHGE
-4329 ETSLQ
+4329 ETSMQ
-4334 ALQSTEGAG
+4334 TLQSTEGPG
-4343 TDLGNQ
+4343 TGDGSQ
-4349 AMSDTQPPAPKAA
+4349 SMSDTPPPVPNATQ
-4362 RGSRGRA
+4362 GSRGKA
-4369 GDPEATVD
+4369 GDSEEAVD
-4377 GGRLEPGTVLQ
+4377 GSRPEPETILQ

-4395 ELEQWLDKAKVS
+4395 ELEQWLDKTKVS
-4407 LGSDPQTPKMQQMVE
+4407 LRSDPQTPKMQQMVE
-4422 QQLAG
+4422 LQLAD

-4436 QKVISLLEDCGDSP
+4436 QKVLSLLEDCGDSA
-4450 DHQQETEA
+4450 DYQQETEA

-4473 QTMLQD
+4473 QMMLQD
-4479 KYNEEQIHNRE
+4479 KYSEEQIDNRE
-4490 RVDLEPLKIL
+4490 RINPEPLEIL
-4500 HPDGAGVASAD
+4500 HSNGSSTPQLALA
-4511 EPPIGAGVASADEP
+4511 EQPLIL
-4525 PIQHNGVPQP
+4525 HNGFQHP
-4535 LQDLELKPAEQ
+4535 QDLKVKAAEQ

-4555 CVEKMQPQSE
+4555 CVEKMQPQFE
-4565 DSVTEKLEPSNGESD
+4565 DSVTQKLESSNGESD
-4580 PRSKL
+4580 PKGKQ
-4585 ADPSLAPKDQTGNKW
+4585 ADATLAPKDQMGNKW

-4650 VQLGDISQE
+4650 VQLGDLSQE
-4659 ANVVHTQENVAGE
+4659 ANVVHAQDNVAEE

-4706 EEAAL
+4706 EEAAV
-4711 QQALYETLSIE
+4711 QQALYETLSVE

-4736 LLKSITCAGGSTDV
+4736 LLKSISCAGGSTDV

-4790 RVLYDQL
+4790 RLLYDQL

-4802 ALQQCLNV
+4802 ALQQCLNA
-4810 IHGHNVSEQLQ
+4810 IRGHNVSEQLQ
-4821 KIDTCA
+4821 KTDACA
-4827 LELQNLETQVAKLRG
+4827 LELQNFENQVAKLRG
-4842 HGERFQLPVTL
+4842 HGERFQLPITL

-4865 DMWGILR
+4865 DMWGILK
-4872 AKYMEL
+4872 AKYVEL
-4878 NSPSISEN
+4878 NSPSISES

-4900 IGREKVAQDP
+4900 IGQEKIAQDP

-4918 ALQSHLENHKGF
+4918 ALQSHLENHKDF
-4930 FHKLMTHM
+4930 FHNLMTHM
-4938 TFMQVFSKKVAPS
+4938 AFMQAFSKKVTPS

-4956 EKFWRELVNEVKLL
+4956 EAFWRELVNEVKLL

-4981 ESLLEEWIG
+4981 ESLLKEWME
-4990 FDNGCLAFSK
+4990 FDDECLVFNK
-5000 ELETL
+5000 ELEAL

-5019 ERLKERIALL
+5019 ERLMERIALL

-5037 GKHARLYQMVKEGK
+5037 EKHARLYQMVKEGK
-5051 KLLTAVNCPEITSQI
+5051 KLLTAVSCPEIRSQI

-5089 LLKLLLSYNRDS
+5089 LLKLLVSYNRDS
-5101 EELMKWLDSAQQRMN
+5101 EELMKWLDSAQQRMK

-5126 QDLPTVRDKINNLF
+5126 QDLPTIRDNINSLF

-5177 LAKFEQKWGELITQL
+5177 LAKFEQKWGELIIQL

-5212 IGELMTWLDHVEQ
+5212 IAELMTWLDHVEQ
-5225 QQGYE
+5225 QQGHE
-5230 DPINSQSSAAQVR
+5230 ETINSQHSPAQVR
-5243 SLLQKYKEYMMEMSF
+5243 SLLQKYKEYMMEMNF

-5289 ECLGEMNLWWHRL
+5289 ECLGEMNLRWHRL
-5302 QASLNRKIQDLEH
+5302 QASLNRKIQDLQH
-5315 VLEDITENENKAQT
+5315 ILEDITENENKAQT
-5329 LGKWLEAQSDRLRSL
+5329 LRNWLEAQSDRLRSL

-5355 TLDDCKELENHLAA
+5355 TLDDCKELENQLTT
-5369 KSKTLDELKQNVAL
+5369 KSKTLDELKQSLAL
-5383 RDSPEQTPRGAS
+5383 NGSAEQTPEALS
-5395 LKTAELCE
+5395 FKIAELCK
-5403 MRDHV
+5403 MVDSIV
-5408 ASQVAQLRTSMQAV
+5408 SQVAQLKTSMQSI
-5422 LEQWRLYDEAYGEVS
+5422 LEQWRAYDEVYAEVS
-5437 LMMTRY
+5437 LMTTRY
-5443 MYCIDQCKPS
+5443 SYCIDQCKPS
-5453 VVSLEA
+5453 VMSLEA
-5459 LKNQVK
+5459 LKKQVK

-5480 WAKLQAAASSLKKN
+5480 WAKLQAAASNLKKN
-5494 CSPFFAEIITQKC
+5494 CSPSFAEIIEQKC
-5507 DEAHTRWSSVNEDIT
+5507 MEAHARWNSVNEDIT
-5522 DQLRTAQAILQ
+5522 DQLRAAQATLQ
-5533 LWEPYDTL
+5533 LWEPFDTL

-5548 LEQHEEQCTRLLDA
+5548 LQQHKEQCTQLLDA

-5573 KQRIQDVK
+5573 KQRIQDIK
-5581 NLQHGLQTIEGCRSQ
+5581 NLQHGLQNITGCRTQ
-5596 ISELADRIKQQ
+5596 ISLLADRIKQQ
-5607 AGTAAQAILLQKL
+5607 AGTAAQAFLLEKL

-5634 RKLDEFEFSLLQL
+5634 RKLDEFEFNLLQL
-5647 ENFKNHLETLEGHVK
+5647 EDFKNCLETLEGCVK
-5662 NCADALDNLPLEG
+5662 NCTDAFDSLCLEG
-5675 EANSAEL
+5675 ETDNSEL
-5682 LMSHT
+5682 LMNHT

-5695 SIESLNEASIKLPLS
+5695 SIENLNEASIKVPLS

-5722 QWSQKTAT
+5722 QWSQKTAA
-5730 ALERCSELEGTKS
+5730 ALERCSVLEGTQN

-5756 KFLEKMKEALKADI
+5756 KFLEKMKEALKTNI

-5796 TFNCI
+5796 TFNSI
-5801 IAKVLLFLES
+5801 IAKVLLSLES
-5811 GEAEKRTEFVS
+5811 REAEKRTEFIS

-5861 LSRLLTDTNNFLMA
+5861 LSRFLADTNSFLIA
-5875 VKSQDCCSLY
+5875 VKSQDCYSLY

-5919 TVSDPETNAG
+5919 TVSDPETNAV
-5929 LREELSQ
+5929 LQEELSQ
-5936 LQQRWSN
+5936 LQQSWGD
-5943 TQVQLEATRMGLAGA
+5943 TQVQLEKKKMQLSSTL
-5958 AQSWNCCEK
+5958 QSWDCCEK
-5967 QTKELGSRLQE
+5967 QTKELESRLRE

-5991 DELYKAKE
+5991 EEPYKAKE
-5999 DIKEL
+5999 HIKEL
-6004 EQSLADWAHSMK
+6004 EQSLADWAHNMK

-6022 VELAHCILS
+6022 VELAHCILT
-6031 EDMLVLKEQV
+6031 EDMMVLKEQV

-6301 LKSAER
+6301 LKSSER
-6307 TAANPHSS
+6307 TAAKPNSS

-6463 SEPLDAILI
+6463 SEPLDATLI

-6485 VFGRVARFHRRLT
+6485 VFGRVARFHQRLT

-6530 KAISEMPASPQSLC
+6530 KAIREGPSSPQSLC
-6544 HLVPPTQSHERS
+6544 HLMPPTQGHERS

-6586 EEGTYYSALSDV
+6586 EEATYYSALSDV

-6614 LKASSGKSVAEAHP
+6614 LKASSGKSVSEAHP
-6628 WHSPGSPVC
+6628 WRSPDSPVC
-6637 RKHRYNQAEMVGNV
+6637 RKHRYNQAELVENV
-6651 LSGPETSTPYKTGY
+6651 LSGPETSTPYKPDY
-6665 VNQLRPT
+6665 VKQL
-6672 SSGSINNEKITS
+6672 SSASSSSINKEKITS
-6684 ADVSDEEPQDE
+6684 ANMSDEEPQDD
-6695 QELLNIAAAEKQS
+6695 QELVNIAAAEKPS
-6708 GIIDRWEL
+6708 GIIGRWEL

-6729 QNLQQWQQLNSDLS
+6729 QKLQQWQQLNSDIS
-6743 EVSAWLDKTE
+6743 DVSAWLDKTE
-6753 EELEDLQKPKPPASM
+6753 EELEELQKVKPPTSM
-6768 QMMEQRVKKLK
+6768 QALEQRVKKLK

-6798 SKDFQQADSTESKE
+6798 SKEFQKSDSTEFKE
-6812 LQNRLRQ
+6812 LQNRLRK
-6819 VNLRWEKATHALD
+6819 VNLHWEKATHALH
-6832 NWRKGLQQALL
+6832 NWRKGLQQAVL
-6843 HCQDFHEQSQKLLLW
+6843 HCQDFHDQSQKLILW
-6858 LASAES
+6858 LASADS
-6864 RRNEVQIT
+6864 RRNEAQIT
-6872 DPNPDPHT
+6872 DPNADLNT
-6880 LLECQKELLQ
+6880 ILECQKELMQ

-6902 NSLQELSTYLLLK
+6902 NSLQELTAYLLLK
-6915 SDGEDYI
+6915 SDGDYI

-6931 GKKLKQLIEQVSHD
+6931 GRKLKQLIEQVSHD
-6945 LKTIEGNLDT
+6945 LKTIQGNLDT
-6955 RAFLPAPGDLDS
+6955 RAFLLVPDDLDS
-6967 KVYHPVA
+6967 GVYNPVA
-6974 AKSSPPV
+6974 AKSSPAV
-6981 KKATIRRTV
+6981 KKITVRRT
-6990 AGKSNSSTRGEG
+6990 ADGRNSSSPRGES
-7002 HPQTPRA
+7002 HPQPSQA
-7009 VPRSPSFFYR
+7009 IPWSPSFFYR